1 MKSRKNNI
9 NRPAPSRRLLLQLL
23 TMMALTAAPSSVYAQ
38 SFHQTGAS
46 GLPLDSRGMQQTAE
60 WNYYYYLPTG
70 STSMTL
76 DLPIMG
82 WTDNYANE
90 LEPYGWYRWYDY
102 NTDLNSANL
111 TAYDVTSSSWYGGTT
126 HSTQLKTNITDNSG
140 KNIGLV
146 AYKLSAT
153 YITRKHVG
161 VNYSYSNSDATNP
174 NWKGDIVACD
184 VSRYIDYTI
193 SGTKVSK
200 EPTLSV
206 RYIFHIQSA
215 AYLAQKL
222 KEALCEGSKSKAADL
237 TFEDNKRIVFGA
249 KDENAKMSLR
259 TNLKNSGGQSYWFYP
274 LSTTKGKTVYPTT
287 ESQKITAA
295 DFKTTMK
302 QADKIVWK
310 VYNEDKT
317 KFCQLSA
324 TSSTTQFCDLT
335 ISALNSATWYN
346 VSNDAT
352 TTKPTDIGFEHTVYV
367 VAWAANSNDMC
378 PVANFE
384 VFIHKGYPKTKDEIT
399 ADNNIDRTLSYLED
413 EDRYEKKMDI
423 SFDDDN
429 ADLTFDA
436 PTVNNNV
443 SLKPS
448 DFKSRA
454 YGFTYANLADYDYFY
469 GTYMRQSWTGKRP
482 TYSSP
487 NHGDYGLYKSANKT
501 GVSTTDYN
509 KGYQWWANGNPE
521 IYDRTYERTSGKQY
535 GYFLY
540 VDASDESR
548 QIASAD
554 FKANLCTGSQLVF
567 SGAVAEYT
575 SGANAPQV
583 MFRLYGIDKDE
594 NGNEIGKKLIQSFSS
609 GDFKTNTKSLQY
621 GKWYQIYSKQVLQKS
636 AGADNYTDFRIVLD
650 NMCQGTDGADYCI
663 DDLCLYT
670 QTSKLDVLQN
680 KPLCPNETGYET
692 APEEI
697 TLKLRGIYET
707 FQAMV
712 NMKESKLFYR
722 ICDATGKQVD
732 NIDYDGDGQPD
743 EYGTARIPA
752 SYNAAYVLPPEA
764 ADGKNNVAMFE
775 NDNSGNRCL
784 VIANRNFNIVPGKDY
799 YFSIA
804 YPSDDNPDVPGK
816 WGKSTDVCS
825 TYSGIFQVV
834 EQSIKLTDKNSN
846 VLTAL
851 RVNCDTKTPTVEVIA
866 KIETADPV
874 NGGKVTID
882 NVKFDWFLSKPN
894 KENELYT
901 TPGLLEA
908 LRAYR
913 AKYPSDNGLNTGFR
927 SINYTQ
933 YTLLK
938 QYVDS
943 KQLILNASNSMG
955 NRTFEA
961 NEMGLY
967 KIAVI
972 PVQAKATINGQNYDI
987 CADPMLVD
995 LRVVTDGPNINLG
1008 FSDVIYPND
1017 ARTVRVGL
1025 PQIKAIADNNG
1036 ALNLPMTGIE
1046 GATSVKMSDAQVYIS
1061 NTNDPDFNST
1071 KQVIGVVTSSTI
1083 KNSDKTV
1090 GIRFNSNAATILK
1103 EGYWYEINFSYN
1115 NSSAS
1120 TASCPGETFVKMCIV
1135 PEYATWNSSP
1145 RTASTNWNDD
1155 NNWLRSTK
1163 AEIFK
1168 DSYTDYNTTTAF
1180 MPMKFTKVTVAN
1192 QKDKGKVYPN
1202 LDEISYRS
1210 NGIASSTK
1218 MKSFAYDFV
1227 AKWSDATADGS
1238 DNGNGTFSCEKWA
1251 GNFCDQIYFKPE
1263 AELLYANYLNY
1274 NKAYVEKEL
1283 TPNTWSIMSSPL
1295 KQTYAG
1301 DLYVQKDDGQEK
1313 SEAFK
1318 PITYKE
1324 GVNDR
1329 SAYPVYQRSWDGNAQ
1344 EVKDNVTNYSANHDG
1359 TVDVTTDN
1367 ELSINSG
1374 YWSHVY
1380 NKVDELYTKGQ
1391 AFAVKAG
1398 DKYTAGAQGANAT
1411 AVIRLPKADTQFSYY
1426 DSESQKPVN
1435 VTVNRDANSYRM
1447 LQGDVAGD
1455 KTMAMTQPLKENLHR
1470 DNRYH
1475 LVGNPYT
1482 SSLSMYRFLKANT
1495 AFENSIWTLDNGVMK
1510 THSVPVDL
1518 DYDKKTDV
1526 IVNPTQA
1533 FFVKV
1538 KEGETAPANVTFNA
1552 TMLINK
1558 DVTPGEKALIIR
1570 PTVTLTTVNG
1580 ERSSQS
1586 ELIVND
1592 EASRDYVEGEDV
1604 EMLGEGNIA
1613 EIAQVY
1619 SVAGSQAVAL
1629 NASDDINWMPVG
1641 VVAPKSKDIDVN
1653 ISLNSKMLI
1662 KMNNEG
1668 SQLFLFDA
1676 TTKTF
1681 SEIKDGMTVKMM
1693 ANDHGRYYITN
1704 QSSLNTTDIN
1714 TIDCFSPTENTIVVA
1729 TLKGD
1734 MKRVMVYDISGAL
1747 VTSNHSVNGGRCQLN
1762 VPKAGIYVVKATT
1775 KEDRTET
1782 FKIVVR

>member
-23 TMMALTAAPSSVYAQ
+23 AMMALTAAPSSVYAQ
-38 SFHQTGAS
+38 SFHQRGAS
-46 GLPLDSRGMQQTAE
+46 GMPLDSRGMQQTAE
-60 WNYYYYLPTG
+60 WHYYYYLPTG

-82 WTDNYANE
+82 WTDEKAND

-102 NTDLNSANL
+102 NTDLESANL
-111 TAYDVTSSSWYGGTT
+111 TAYDVTTSSWYGSTK

-146 AYKLSAT
+146 AYKLSDT
-153 YITRKHVG
+153 YVTRKHVG
-161 VNYSYSNSDATNP
+161 VNYEYTNSDAINP

-184 VSRYIDYTI
+184 VSRYIDYSI

-215 AYLAQKL
+215 AYLAKQIKD
-222 KEALCEGSKSKAADL
+222 ALCDHSRAADL
-237 TFEDNKRIVFGA
+237 TLEDNKRIVFGA
-249 KDENAKMSLR
+249 KDANAKMTLR
-259 TNLKNSGGQSYWFYP
+259 TNMKNSGGQSYWFYP
-274 LSTTKGKTVYPTT
+274 LKNTVGKSVYPTT

-295 DFKTTMK
+295 DFNTTMK
-302 QADKIVWK
+302 QADNIVWR

-317 KFCQLSA
+317 KYCQLPP
-324 TSSTTQFCDLT
+324 STPSNPRTPISPQFCDLT
-335 ISALNSATWYN
+335 INALKNATWRN
-346 VSNDAT
+346 VSNGAT
-352 TTKPTDIGFEHTVYV
+352 TEKPTDIGFEHTVYV
-367 VAWAANSNDMC
+367 VAWAANGDYMC

-384 VFIHKGYPKTKDEIT
+384 VFIHKGYPKTKDELT
-399 ADNNIDRTLSYLED
+399 ADGDVDRTISYFEGK
-413 EDRYEKKMDI
+413 YEQQMDI

-429 ADLTFDA
+429 PYLTLDA
-436 PTVNNNV
+436 PTTPLNNM
-443 SLKPS
+443 SPKPS

-454 YGFTYANLADYDYFY
+454 YGFTYAELASFDYYN
-469 GTYMRQSWTGKRP
+469 G
-482 TYSSP
+482 SSP
-487 NHGDYGLYKSANKT
+487 HHSKSPIHGDYGLYKSGNLH
-501 GVSTTDYN
+501 GISYN
-509 KGYQWWANGNPE
+509 NENGYQWWAEGSPT
-521 IYDRTYERTSGKQY
+521 IYDRTYAKTSGKQY
-535 GYFLY
+535 GHFLY
-540 VDASDESR
+540 VDASNESR

-554 FKANLCTGSQLVF
+554 FQANLCTGSQLIF

-575 SGANAPQV
+575 AANNSTAPQV
-583 MFRLYGIDKDE
+583 MFRLYGIDKDK
-594 NGNEIGKKLIQSFSS
+594 NGNVTDQKLIQSFSS
-609 GDFKTNTKSLQY
+609 GDFKTNTKSHEY

-636 AGADNYTDFRIVLD
+636 AAADNYTDFRIVLD
-650 NMCQGTDGADYCI
+650 NMCQDTWGADYCV

-692 APEEI
+692 APEYI

-712 NMKESKLFYR
+712 NQKESKLFYR
-722 ICDATGKQVD
+722 ICDATGKKVD
-732 NIDYDGDGQPD
+732 NIDYNGDGQPD
-743 EYGTARIPA
+743 EYGIASIPA
-752 SYNAAYVLPPEA
+752 SYNAGLVLPPA
-764 ADGKNNVAMFE
+764 AAGGKTNVPMFE

-804 YPSDDNPDVPGK
+804 YPSDDNPDVPGD

-825 TYSGIFQVV
+825 TYSDIFQVV
-834 EQSIKLTDKNSN
+834 EQNIKLTDKNSN

-851 RVNCDTKTPTVEVIA
+851 RVDCNSQTPTVEVIA

-882 NVKFDWFLSKPN
+882 KVKFDWFLSKPN
-894 KENELYT
+894 AENELYST
-901 TPGLLEA
+901 SGLLEA
-908 LRAYR
+908 LHAYR
-913 AKYPSDNGLNTGFR
+913 AKYPEYNGLSTDFR
-927 SINYTQ
+927 YVNNVQ
-933 YTLLK
+933 YNLLK
-938 QYVDS
+938 KYVDS

-955 NRTFEA
+955 NRKFEA
-961 NEMGLY
+961 KETGLY

-972 PVQAKATINGQNYDI
+972 PVQDKATINGQVYEI
-987 CADPMLVD
+987 CAAPMLVD
-995 LRVVTDGPNINLG
+995 LRVVTDGPNVNFG
-1008 FSDVIYPND
+1008 FPGVIYPND

-1025 PQIKAIADNNG
+1025 PQINAIATKNG

-1046 GATSVKMSDAQVYIS
+1046 RAKSVEMIDKAQVSIS

-1071 KQVIGVVTSSTI
+1071 EQMIGVVTANTI
-1083 KNSDKTV
+1083 KNSDNTV
-1090 GIRFNSNAATILK
+1090 GIRFNSNAVKTLK
-1103 EGYWYEINFSYN
+1103 EGYWYEIHFRYANADGSM
-1115 NSSAS
+1115 
-1120 TASCPGETFVKMCIV
+1120 ASCPGETFIKMCIV

-1168 DSYTDYNTTTAF
+1168 DSYADYNTTTAF

-1227 AKWSDATADGS
+1227 AKWSNTTDDGS
-1238 DNGNGTFSCEKWA
+1238 DTGNGTFSCEKWA

-1263 AELLYANYLNY
+1263 AELLYANYLTY

-1295 KQTYAG
+1295 QQTYAG
-1301 DLYVQKDDGQEK
+1301 DLYVPKNNGQEQ

-1318 PITYKE
+1318 PMTYDE
-1324 GVNDR
+1324 NVNDR

-1344 EVKDNVTNYSANHDG
+1344 EVMDNVTNYSANHDG

-1380 NKVDELYTKGQ
+1380 NKVDEQYTKGQ

-1411 AVIRLPKADTQFSYY
+1411 AVIRLPKADTQFSYN
-1426 DSESQKPVN
+1426 DSESRKPVN

-1455 KTMAMTQPLKENLHR
+1455 KTMAMIQPLKENLHR

-1653 ISLNSKMLI
+1653 ISLNSKMLR

-1693 ANDHGRYYITN
+1693 ANDHGRYYVTN

-1734 MKRVMVYDISGAL
+1734 MKRVMVYDVAGSL

>member
-9 NRPAPSRRLLLQLL
+9 NRPAPSKRLLLQLL
-23 TMMALTAAPSSVYAQ
+23 AMMALTAAPSSVYAQ
-38 SFHQTGAS
+38 SLGFHKEGQS

-60 WNYYYYLPTG
+60 WHYYYYLPTNSNTMELELPFDG
-70 STSMTL
+70 WLKSSTN
-76 DLPIMG
+76 D
-82 WTDNYANE
+82 
-90 LEPYGWYRWYDY
+90 LEPYGWIRWYDY
-102 NTDLNSANL
+102 TTDLKSNRLTVYSRSTSLKSLKDDTSKKDIGLIAGTLRNSARDY
-111 TAYDVTSSSWYGGTT
+111 A
-126 HSTQLKTNITDNSG
+126 
-140 KNIGLV
+140 
-146 AYKLSAT
+146 
-153 YITRKHVG
+153 G
-161 VNYSYSNSDATNP
+161 VKYNKPTGADAEDWAGET
-174 NWKGDIVACD
+174 IACD
-184 VSRYIDYTI
+184 VSRYNDYSIYTNY
-193 SGTKVSK
+193 VEK
-200 EPTLSV
+200 EPTLSI
-206 RYIFHIQSA
+206 RYIFHIKSA
-215 AYLAQKL
+215 AYLAKRI
-222 KEALCEGSKSKAADL
+222 KDALCDHSRAADL
-237 TFEDNKRIVFGA
+237 TLEDNKRIVFGA
-249 KDENAKMSLR
+249 KDANANMTLR
-259 TNLKNSGGQSYWFYP
+259 TNMKNSGGQSYWFYP
-274 LSTTKGKTVYPTT
+274 LRTTVGKTVYPTT
-287 ESQKITAA
+287 EAQKITAA
-295 DFKTTMK
+295 DFNTTMK
-302 QADKIVWK
+302 QANKIVWI

-317 KFCQLSA
+317 KFCQLS
-324 TSSTTQFCDLT
+324 STTQFCDLT
-335 ISALNSATWYN
+335 INALKNATWYN
-346 VSNDAT
+346 VSNDAKT
-352 TTKPTDIGFEHTVYV
+352 SKPTDIGFEQTVYV
-367 VAWAANSNDMC
+367 VAWAANGDYMC

-384 VFIHKGYPKTKDEIT
+384 VFIHKGYPKMKDELT
-399 ADNNIDRTLSYLED
+399 ADGDVDRTISYFED
-413 EDRYEKKMDI
+413 KYEQQMDI

-429 ADLTFDA
+429 PDLTLDA
-436 PTVNNNV
+436 PTTPLNNM

-454 YGFTYANLADYDYFY
+454 YGFTYAELARYDYY
-469 GTYMRQSWTGKRP
+469 YDGSTPHHSK
-482 TYSSP
+482 SP
-487 NHGDYGLYKSANKT
+487 IHGDYGLYKSGNLR
-501 GVSTTDYN
+501 GISYDN
-509 KGYQWWANGNPE
+509 ENGYQWWAAGSPT
-521 IYDRTYERTSGKQY
+521 IYDRTHAKTSGKQY
-535 GYFLY
+535 GHFLY
-540 VDASDESR
+540 VDASNESR

-554 FKANLCTGSQLVF
+554 FKANLCTGSQLIF

-575 SGANAPQV
+575 ASYNATAPQV
-583 MFRLYGIDKDE
+583 MFRLYGINKDE
-594 NGNEIGKKLIQSFSS
+594 NGNVTDQKLIQSFSS
-609 GDFKTNTKSLQY
+609 GDFKTNTKSHEY

-636 AGADNYTDFRIVLD
+636 AAADNYTDFRIVLD
-650 NMCQGTDGADYCI
+650 NMCQNTKGADYCI

-692 APEEI
+692 APDDI

-712 NMKESKLFYR
+712 NQKESKLFYR

-732 NIDYDGDGQPD
+732 NIDYDGDGHPD

-752 SYNAAYVLPPEA
+752 SYNAAYVLPSA
-764 ADGKNNVAMFE
+764 AAGGKTNVAMFE

-804 YPSDDNPDVPGK
+804 YPSEDNPNVPGK
-816 WGKSTDVCS
+816 WGESTDVCS

-834 EQSIKLTDKNSN
+834 EQNIKLTDKNSN

-851 RVNCDTKTPTVEVIA
+851 RVNCNTHIPTVEMIA

-894 KENELYT
+894 AENELYST
-901 TPGLLEA
+901 SGLLEA
-908 LRAYR
+908 LHAYR
-913 AKYPSDNGLNTGFR
+913 AKYPEYNGLSTDFR
-927 SINYTQ
+927 YVNNVQ
-933 YTLLK
+933 YNLLK
-938 QYVDS
+938 KYVDS

-955 NRTFEA
+955 TRKFEA
-961 NEMGLY
+961 KEMGLY

-972 PVQAKATINGQNYDI
+972 PVQAKATINGQVYEI
-987 CADPMLVD
+987 CAAPMLVD
-995 LRVVTDGPNINLG
+995 LRVVTDGPNINFG
-1008 FSDVIYPND
+1008 FPNVIYPND

-1025 PQIKAIADNNG
+1025 PQIQAIAEKNG

-1046 GATSVKMSDAQVYIS
+1046 GATSVEMIDKAQVSIS

-1071 KQVIGVVTSSTI
+1071 EQMIGVVTANTI
-1083 KNSDKTV
+1083 KNSDNTV

-1103 EGYWYEINFSYN
+1103 EGYWYEIHFRYANADGSM
-1115 NSSAS
+1115 
-1120 TASCPGETFVKMCIV
+1120 ASCPGETFIKMCIV

-1168 DSYTDYNTTTAF
+1168 DAYADYNTTTAF

-1192 QKDKGKVYPN
+1192 QNDKGKVYPN
-1202 LDEISYRS
+1202 LDEISYS
-1210 NGIASSTK
+1210 KNGIASSTK

-1227 AKWSDATADGS
+1227 AKWSNTTDDGS

-1263 AELLYANYLNY
+1263 AELLYANYLTY

-1295 KQTYAG
+1295 QQTYAG
-1301 DLYVQKDDGQEK
+1301 DLYVPKDNGQEQ

-1318 PITYKE
+1318 PMTYDE
-1324 GVNDR
+1324 NVNDR
-1329 SAYPVYQRSWDGNAQ
+1329 NAYPIFQRSWDGDVK
-1344 EVKDNVTNYSANHDG
+1344 EVMADATLYKANHDG
-1359 TVDVTTDN
+1359 TIEETTGN
-1367 ELSINSG
+1367 EIMLNSA
-1374 YWSHVY
+1374 YWTHVY
-1380 NKVDELYTKGQ
+1380 NKADEAYAKGK

-1398 DKYTAGAQGANAT
+1398 DKYTEGAKNNTSAL
-1411 AVIRLPKADTQFSYY
+1411 IRLPKADTKYSYY
-1426 DSESQKPVN
+1426 DSDSNQTIETSVAKTADN
-1435 VTVNRDANSYRM
+1435 YR
-1447 LQGDVAGD
+1447 LQLGDNDND
-1455 KTMAMTQPLKENLHR
+1455 KTLTLKQPLNQNVHEGN
-1470 DNRYH
+1470 DFH
-1475 LVGNPYT
+1475 LVGNPFT
-1482 SSLSMYRFLKANT
+1482 SSLSMYRFLKTNS
-1495 AFENSIWTLDNGVMK
+1495 AFEGSVWTFADGK
-1510 THSVPVDL
+1510 FTAHAVDTSL
-1518 DYDKKTDV
+1518 DYDKKKDV
-1526 IVNPTQA
+1526 IIPPTQA

-1538 KEGETAPANVTFNA
+1538 KDGEAPTEVTFNA
-1552 TMLINK
+1552 AMLINRW
-1558 DVTPGEKALIIR
+1558 VTPGEKALVIR
-1570 PTVTLTTVNG
+1570 PTLTLTTTDGVRN
-1580 ERSSQS
+1580 S
-1586 ELIVND
+1586 ESKLIVNE
-1592 EASRDYVEGEDV
+1592 EACRDYVEGEDV

-1653 ISLNSKMLI
+1653 ISLNSKMLR

-1734 MKRVMVYDISGAL
+1734 MKRVVVYDVAGSL

-1775 KEDRTET
+1775 MEDRTET

>member
-9 NRPAPSRRLLLQLL
+9 NRLAPSRRLLLQLL
-23 TMMALTAAPSSVYAQ
+23 AMMALTAAPSSVYAQ
-38 SFHQTGAS
+38 SFHQRGAS
-46 GLPLDSRGMQQTAE
+46 GMPLDSRGMQQTAE
-60 WNYYYYLPTG
+60 WHYYYYLPTG

-82 WTDNYANE
+82 WTDEKAND

-102 NTDLNSANL
+102 NTDLESANL
-111 TAYDVTSSSWYGGTT
+111 TAYDVTTSSWYGSTK

-146 AYKLSAT
+146 AYKLSDT
-153 YITRKHVG
+153 YVTRKHVG
-161 VNYSYSNSDATNP
+161 VNYEYTNSDAINP

-184 VSRYIDYTI
+184 VSRYIDYSI

-215 AYLAQKL
+215 AYLAKQIKD
-222 KEALCEGSKSKAADL
+222 ALCDHSRAADL
-237 TFEDNKRIVFGA
+237 TLEDNKRIVFGA
-249 KDENAKMSLR
+249 KDANAKMTLR
-259 TNLKNSGGQSYWFYP
+259 TNMKNSGGQSYWFYP
-274 LSTTKGKTVYPTT
+274 LRTTKGKSVYPTT

-295 DFKTTMK
+295 DFNTTMK
-302 QADKIVWK
+302 QADNIVWRF
-310 VYNEDKT
+310 YNEDKT
-317 KFCQLSA
+317 KYCQLPP
-324 TSSTTQFCDLT
+324 STPSNPRTPISPQFCDLT
-335 ISALNSATWYN
+335 INALKNATWYN
-346 VSNDAT
+346 VSNGAT
-352 TTKPTDIGFEHTVYV
+352 TAKPTDIGFEHTVYV
-367 VAWAANSNDMC
+367 VAWAANGDYMC

-384 VFIHKGYPKTKDEIT
+384 VFIHKGYPKTKDELT
-399 ADNNIDRTLSYLED
+399 DDGDVDRTISYFEGK
-413 EDRYEKKMDI
+413 YEQQMDI

-429 ADLTFDA
+429 LDA
-436 PTVNNNV
+436 PTTPLNNM
-443 SLKPS
+443 SRKPS

-454 YGFTYANLADYDYFY
+454 YGFTYADLASFDYYN
-469 GTYMRQSWTGKRP
+469 G
-482 TYSSP
+482 SSP
-487 NHGDYGLYKSANKT
+487 HHSKSPIHGDYGLYKSGNLH
-501 GVSTTDYN
+501 GISYN
-509 KGYQWWANGNPE
+509 NENGYQWWAEGSPT
-521 IYDRTYERTSGKQY
+521 IYDRTYAKTSGKQY
-535 GYFLY
+535 GHFLY
-540 VDASDESR
+540 VDASNESR

-554 FKANLCTGSQLVF
+554 FKANLCTGSQLIF

-575 SGANAPQV
+575 AANNSTAPQV

-594 NGNEIGKKLIQSFSS
+594 NGNVTDQKLIQSFSS
-609 GDFKTNTKSLQY
+609 GDFKTNTKTHEY

-636 AGADNYTDFRIVLD
+636 AAADHYTDFRIVLD
-650 NMCQGTDGADYCI
+650 NMCQDTWGADYCV

-692 APEEI
+692 APDDI

-712 NMKESKLFYR
+712 NQKESKLFYR
-722 ICDATGKQVD
+722 ICDATGKRVE
-732 NIDYDGDGQPD
+732 NIDYNGDGHPD

-764 ADGKNNVAMFE
+764 AGGKTNVPMFE
-775 NDNSGNRCL
+775 YDNSGNRCL

-804 YPSDDNPDVPGK
+804 YPSDDNPDVPGD
-816 WGKSTDVCS
+816 WGESTDVCS

-834 EQSIKLTDKNSN
+834 EQNIKLTDKNSN

-851 RVNCDTKTPTVEVIA
+851 RVNCNTNTPTVEVIA

-882 NVKFDWFLSKPN
+882 KVKFDWFLSKPN
-894 KENELYT
+894 AENELYST
-901 TPGLLEA
+901 QGLLEA
-908 LRAYR
+908 LHDYR
-913 AKYPSDNGLNTGFR
+913 AKYQEYNGLSTDFR
-927 SINYTQ
+927 NDNRTQ
-933 YTLLK
+933 YDLLK
-938 QYVDS
+938 KYVDS

-955 NRTFEA
+955 NRTFA
-961 NEMGLY
+961 SDEMGLY

-972 PVQAKATINGQNYDI
+972 PVQDKATINGQVYEI
-987 CADPMLVD
+987 CAAPMLVD
-995 LRVVTDGPNINLG
+995 LRVVTDGPNINFG
-1008 FSDVIYPND
+1008 FPNVIYPND

-1025 PQIKAIADNNG
+1025 PQIKAIAEKNG

-1046 GATSVKMSDAQVYIS
+1046 RATSVRMRDNEKVFIS

-1071 KQVIGVVTSSTI
+1071 KQVIGVVTSSII
-1083 KNSDKTV
+1083 KNSDNTV
-1090 GIRFNSNAATILK
+1090 GIRFNSNADKILK
-1103 EGYWYEINFSYN
+1103 EGYWYEINFSYDN
-1115 NSSAS
+1115 AS
-1120 TASCPGETFVKMCIV
+1120 TSEASCPGETFIKMCIV

-1168 DSYTDYNTTTAF
+1168 DSYADYNTTTAF

-1227 AKWSDATADGS
+1227 AKWSNTTDDGS
-1238 DNGNGTFSCEKWA
+1238 DTGNGTFSCEKWA

-1263 AELLYANYLNY
+1263 AELLYANYLTY

-1295 KQTYAG
+1295 QQTYAG
-1301 DLYVQKDDGQEK
+1301 DLYVPKDDGQEK
-1313 SEAFK
+1313 SEAFQ

-1329 SAYPVYQRSWDGNAQ
+1329 SAYPVYQRSWDGDAQ

-1367 ELSINSG
+1367 ELSINSV

-1380 NKVDELYTKGQ
+1380 NKVDEQYTKGQ

-1426 DSESQKPVN
+1426 DSESQKQVN

-1447 LQGDVAGD
+1447 LLGDVAGD
-1455 KTMAMTQPLKENLHR
+1455 KTMAMTQLLKENLHSE
-1470 DNRYH
+1470 NRYH

-1482 SSLSMYRFLKANT
+1482 SSLSMYRFLKANP
-1495 AFENSIWTLDNGVMK
+1495 AFENSIWTLDNGKV
-1510 THSVPVDL
+1510 TAYTLAL
-1518 DYDKKTDV
+1518 DEAYDKKTDV
-1526 IVNPTQA
+1526 LVSPTQA
-1533 FFVKV
+1533 FFVKL
-1538 KEGETAPANVTFNA
+1538 KTGESATEATFNA
-1552 TMLINK
+1552 SMLINK
-1558 DVTPGEKALIIR
+1558 DVTPGEKALVIR
-1570 PTVTLTTVNG
+1570 PTLTLTTTDGVRN
-1580 ERSSQS
+1580 S
-1586 ELIVND
+1586 ESKLIVND
-1592 EASRDYVEGEDV
+1592 EASRDYVDGEDV

-1641 VVAPKSKDIDVN
+1641 VVAPKSKYIDVN

-1734 MKRVMVYDISGAL
+1734 MKRVVVYDISGAL

>member
-1 MKSRKNNI
+1 MKS
-9 NRPAPSRRLLLQLL
+9 
-23 TMMALTAAPSSVYAQ
+23 
-38 SFHQTGAS
+38 
-46 GLPLDSRGMQQTAE
+46 
-60 WNYYYYLPTG
+60 
-70 STSMTL
+70 STN
-76 DLPIMG
+76 D
-82 WTDNYANE
+82 
-90 LEPYGWYRWYDY
+90 LEPYGWIRWYDY
-102 NTDLNSANL
+102 TTDLKSDRLTVYNSSSTSLYNSKDNTSNKDIGLIAGTLRNSARDY
-111 TAYDVTSSSWYGGTT
+111 A
-126 HSTQLKTNITDNSG
+126 
-140 KNIGLV
+140 
-146 AYKLSAT
+146 
-153 YITRKHVG
+153 G
-161 VNYSYSNSDATNP
+161 VKYNKPTGADAEDWAGET
-174 NWKGDIVACD
+174 IACD
-184 VSRYIDYTI
+184 VSRYNDYDL
-193 SGTKVSK
+193 TKRGNYPKYTNYVKK
-200 EPTLSV
+200 EPTLSI
-206 RYIFHIQSA
+206 RYIFHIKSA
-215 AYLAQKL
+215 AYLAKRI
-222 KEALCEGSKSKAADL
+222 KDALCDHSRAADL
-237 TFEDNKRIVFGA
+237 TLEDNKRIVFGA
-249 KDENAKMSLR
+249 KDANANMTLR
-259 TNLKNSGGQSYWFYP
+259 TNMKNSGGQSYWFYP
-274 LSTTKGKTVYPTT
+274 LRTTVGKTVYPTT

-295 DFKTTMK
+295 DFITTMK
-302 QADKIVWK
+302 QADKIVWA

-317 KFCQLSA
+317 KYCQLS
-324 TSSTTQFCDLT
+324 SKTQFCDLT
-335 ISALNSATWYN
+335 INALKNATWYN
-346 VSNDAT
+346 VSNVAT

-367 VAWAANSNDMC
+367 VAWAVNGTTDMC

-384 VFIHKGYPKTKDEIT
+384 VFIHKGYPKTKDELT
-399 ADNNIDRTLSYLED
+399 ADGDVDRTISYFE
-413 EDRYEKKMDI
+413 EKKYEQQMDI

-429 ADLTFDA
+429 PGLTLDA
-436 PTVNNNV
+436 PTTPLNNM

-454 YGFTYANLADYDYFY
+454 YGFTYAELESFDYYYDRS
-469 GTYMRQSWTGKRP
+469 TPHHSK
-482 TYSSP
+482 SP
-487 NHGDYGLYKSANKT
+487 IHGDYGLYKSGNLR
-501 GVSTTDYN
+501 GISYDN
-509 KGYQWWANGNPE
+509 ENGYQWWAAGSPT
-521 IYDRTYERTSGKQY
+521 IYDRTHAKTSGKQY
-535 GYFLY
+535 GHFLY
-540 VDASDESR
+540 VDASNESR

-554 FKANLCTGSQLVF
+554 FKANLCTGSQLIF

-575 SGANAPQV
+575 AAYNATAPQV
-583 MFRLYGIDKDE
+583 MFRLYGINKDE
-594 NGNEIGKKLIQSFSS
+594 NGNVTDQKLIQSFSS
-609 GDFKTNTKSLQY
+609 GDFKTNTKTHEY

-636 AGADNYTDFRIVLD
+636 AAADNYTDFRIVLD
-650 NMCQGTDGADYCI
+650 NMCQNTRGADYCI

-670 QTSKLDVLQN
+670 QTTKLDVLQN
-680 KPLCPNETGYET
+680 RPLCPNETGYET
-692 APEEI
+692 APEYI

-712 NMKESKLFYR
+712 NQQESKLFYR
-722 ICDATGKQVD
+722 IYDATGKPVD
-732 NIDYDGDGQPD
+732 NIDYDGDGKPD
-743 EYGTARIPA
+743 DYGIARIPE
-752 SYNAAYVLPPEA
+752 SYNAGLVLPPYA
-764 ADGKNNVAMFE
+764 ADGKNNVPMFE

-825 TYSGIFQVV
+825 TYSGMFQVV
-834 EQSIKLTDKNSN
+834 EQNIKLTDKNSN

-851 RVNCDTKTPTVEVIA
+851 RVDCNSQTPTVEVIA

-882 NVKFDWFLSKPN
+882 KVKFDWFLSKPN
-894 KENELYT
+894 AENELYS

-908 LRAYR
+908 LHDYR
-913 AKYPSDNGLNTGFR
+913 AKYPEYNGLSTDFR
-927 SINYTQ
+927 YVNNVQ
-933 YTLLK
+933 YNLLK
-938 QYVDS
+938 KYVDS

-955 NRTFEA
+955 NRTFA
-961 NEMGLY
+961 SDEMGLY

-972 PVQAKATINGQNYDI
+972 PVQAKATINGQVYEI
-987 CADPMLVD
+987 CAAPMLVD
-995 LRVVTDGPNINLG
+995 LRVVTDGPNINFG
-1008 FSDVIYPND
+1008 FPNVIYPND

-1025 PQIKAIADNNG
+1025 PQINAIATKNG

-1046 GATSVKMSDAQVYIS
+1046 GAKSVEMIDEAQVSIS
-1061 NTNDPDFNST
+1061 NTNDPDVNST
-1071 KQVIGVVTSSTI
+1071 EQMIGVVTSSIINET
-1083 KNSDKTV
+1083 DKTV
-1090 GIRFNSNAATILK
+1090 GIRFNSNAVKTLK
-1103 EGYWYEINFSYN
+1103 EGYWYEIHFRYANADGSM
-1115 NSSAS
+1115 
-1120 TASCPGETFVKMCIV
+1120 ASCPGETFIKMCIV

-1168 DSYTDYNTTTAF
+1168 DSYADYNTTTAF

-1227 AKWSDATADGS
+1227 AKWSDTKDGS

-1263 AELLYANYLNY
+1263 AELLYANYLTY

-1295 KQTYAG
+1295 QQTYAG
-1301 DLYVQKDDGQEK
+1301 DLYVPKNNGQEK
-1313 SEAFK
+1313 SEAFQ

-1329 SAYPVYQRSWDGNAQ
+1329 SAYPVYQRSWDGDAQ
-1344 EVKDNVTNYSANHDG
+1344 EVMDNTKFYQANDDG
-1359 TVDVTTDN
+1359 TVEETTNDFF
-1367 ELSINSG
+1367 LTSG

-1380 NKVDELYTKGQ
+1380 NKVNEQYTKGQ

-1447 LQGDVAGD
+1447 LLGDVAGD
-1455 KTMAMTQPLKENLHR
+1455 KTMAMTQPLKKNLHSE
-1470 DNRYH
+1470 NRYH

-1482 SSLSMYRFLKANT
+1482 SSLSMYRFLKANP
-1495 AFENSIWTLDNGVMK
+1495 AFENSIWTLDNGKV
-1510 THSVPVDL
+1510 TAYTLAL
-1518 DYDKKTDV
+1518 DEAYDKKTDV
-1526 IVNPTQA
+1526 LVSPTQA
-1533 FFVKV
+1533 FFVKL
-1538 KEGETAPANVTFNA
+1538 KTGESATEATFNA
-1552 TMLINK
+1552 SMLINK
-1558 DVTPGEKALIIR
+1558 DVTPGEKALVIR
-1570 PTVTLTTVNG
+1570 PTLTLTTTDGVRN
-1580 ERSSQS
+1580 S
-1586 ELIVND
+1586 ESKLIVND
-1592 EASRDYVEGEDV
+1592 DASRDYVEGEDV

-1653 ISLNSKMLI
+1653 ICLNSKMLI
-1662 KMNNEG
+1662 KMDNEG

-1704 QSSLNTTDIN
+1704 QSSLNTTDVN
-1714 TIDCFSPTENTIVVA
+1714 TIECFSPTENTIVVA

-1734 MKRVMVYDISGAL
+1734 VKRVVVYDISGAL

>member
-23 TMMALTAAPSSVYAQ
+23 AMMALTAAPSSVYAQ
-38 SFHQTGAS
+38 SLGFHKKGQS

-60 WNYYYYLPTG
+60 WHYYYYLPTNSNTMELELPFDG
-70 STSMTL
+70 WLKSSTN
-76 DLPIMG
+76 D
-82 WTDNYANE
+82 
-90 LEPYGWYRWYDY
+90 LEPYGWIRWYDY
-102 NTDLNSANL
+102 TTDLMSDRL
-111 TAYDVTSSSWYGGTT
+111 TVYSRYYTS
-126 HSTQLKTNITDNSG
+126 LKSLKDDTSK
-140 KNIGLV
+140 KNIGLI
-146 AYKLSAT
+146 AGTLRNSARD
-153 YITRKHVG
+153 YAG
-161 VNYSYSNSDATNP
+161 VKYNKPTGADAEDWGGET
-174 NWKGDIVACD
+174 IACD
-184 VSRYIDYTI
+184 VSRYNDYSI
-193 SGTKVSK
+193 STNYVEK
-200 EPTLSV
+200 EPTLSI
-206 RYIFHIQSA
+206 RYIFHIKSA
-215 AYLAQKL
+215 AYLAKRI
-222 KEALCEGSKSKAADL
+222 KDALCDHSRAADL
-237 TFEDNKRIVFGA
+237 TLEDNKRIVFGA
-249 KDENAKMSLR
+249 KDANANMTLR
-259 TNLKNSGGQSYWFYP
+259 TNMKNSGGQSYWFYP
-274 LSTTKGKTVYPTT
+274 LRTTVGKTVYPTT
-287 ESQKITAA
+287 EAQKITAA
-295 DFKTTMK
+295 DFNTTMK
-302 QADKIVWK
+302 QANKIVWI

-317 KFCQLSA
+317 KFCQLS
-324 TSSTTQFCDLT
+324 SETQFCDLT
-335 ISALNSATWYN
+335 INALKNATWYN
-346 VSNDAT
+346 VSNNAKT
-352 TTKPTDIGFEHTVYV
+352 SKPTDIGFEQTVYV
-367 VAWAANSNDMC
+367 VAWAANGDYMC

-384 VFIHKGYPKTKDEIT
+384 VFIHKGYPKMKDELT
-399 ADNNIDRTLSYLED
+399 ADGDVDRTISYFED
-413 EDRYEKKMDI
+413 KYEQQMDI

-429 ADLTFDA
+429 PDLTLDA
-436 PTVNNNV
+436 PTTPLNNM

-454 YGFTYANLADYDYFY
+454 YGFTYALLENNDYYYDRS
-469 GTYMRQSWTGKRP
+469 TPHHSK
-482 TYSSP
+482 SP
-487 NHGDYGLYKSANKT
+487 IHGDYGLYKSGNLR
-501 GVSTTDYN
+501 GISYDN
-509 KGYQWWANGNPE
+509 ENGYQWWAAGSPT
-521 IYDRTYERTSGKQY
+521 IYDRTYAKTSGKQY
-535 GYFLY
+535 GHFLY
-540 VDASDESR
+540 VDASNESR

-554 FKANLCTGSQLVF
+554 FKANLCTGSQLIF

-575 SGANAPQV
+575 ASYNATAPQV
-583 MFRLYGIDKDE
+583 MFRLYGINKDE
-594 NGNEIGKKLIQSFSS
+594 NGNVTDQKLIQSFSS
-609 GDFKTNTKSLQY
+609 GDFKTNTKSHEY

-636 AGADNYTDFRIVLD
+636 AAADNYTDFRIVLD
-650 NMCQGTDGADYCI
+650 NMCQNTKGADYCI

-670 QTSKLDVLQN
+670 QTTKLDVLQN

-692 APEEI
+692 APDDI

-712 NMKESKLFYR
+712 NQKESKLFYR
-722 ICDATGKQVD
+722 ICDATGTPVD
-732 NIDYDGDGQPD
+732 NIDYNGDGKPD
-743 EYGTARIPA
+743 EYGTARIPE
-752 SYNAAYVLPPEA
+752 SYNAAYVLPPAA

-804 YPSDDNPDVPGK
+804 YPSEDNSNVPGK
-816 WGKSTDVCS
+816 WGISTDVCS
-825 TYSGIFQVV
+825 TYSDIFQVV
-834 EQSIKLTDKNSN
+834 EQNIKLTDKNSN

-851 RVNCDTKTPTVEVIA
+851 RVNCNTNTPTVEVIA

-882 NVKFDWFLSKPN
+882 KVKFDWFLSKPN
-894 KENELYT
+894 AENELYST
-901 TPGLLEA
+901 TGLLEA
-908 LRAYR
+908 LHAYR
-913 AKYPSDNGLNTGFR
+913 AKYPEYNGLSPNFR
-927 SINYTQ
+927 NDNRTQ
-933 YTLLK
+933 YNLLK
-938 QYVDS
+938 MYVDS

-955 NRTFEA
+955 NRTFA
-961 NEMGLY
+961 SDEMGLY

-972 PVQAKATINGQNYDI
+972 PVQDKATINGQVYDI
-987 CADPMLVD
+987 CAAPMLVD
-995 LRVVTDGPNINLG
+995 LRVVTDGPNINFG

-1025 PQIKAIADNNG
+1025 PQINAIATKNG

-1046 GATSVKMSDAQVYIS
+1046 GATSVRMRDYAKVFIS
-1061 NTNDPDFNST
+1061 NTNDPSFNST
-1071 KQVIGVVTSSTI
+1071 KQEIGVVTSNTI
-1083 KNSDKTV
+1083 YNSSKTV
-1090 GIRFNSNAATILK
+1090 GIRFNPNAAKILK
-1103 EGYWYEINFSYN
+1103 EGYWYEINFSYDN
-1115 NSSAS
+1115 ADGSM
-1120 TASCPGETFVKMCIV
+1120 ASCPGETFIKMCIV

-1180 MPMKFTKVTVAN
+1180 MPMKFTKVTVTN
-1192 QKDKGKVYPN
+1192 QNDKGKVYPN

-1227 AKWSDATADGS
+1227 AKWSNTTDDGS

-1263 AELLYANYLNY
+1263 AELLYANYLTY

-1295 KQTYAG
+1295 QQTYAG
-1301 DLYVQKDDGQEK
+1301 DLYVPKDDGQEK
-1313 SEAFK
+1313 SEAFQ

-1329 SAYPVYQRSWDGNAQ
+1329 SAYPVYQRSWDGDAQ

-1380 NKVDELYTKGQ
+1380 NKVDEQYTKGQ

-1455 KTMAMTQPLKENLHR
+1455 KTMAMTQPLKENLHSE
-1470 DNRYH
+1470 NRYH

-1495 AFENSIWTLDNGVMK
+1495 AFENSIWTLDNGKV
-1510 THSVPVDL
+1510 TAYTLAL
-1518 DYDKKTDV
+1518 DEAYDKKTDV
-1526 IVNPTQA
+1526 LVSPTQA
-1533 FFVKV
+1533 FFVKL
-1538 KEGETAPANVTFNA
+1538 KTGESATEATFNA
-1552 TMLINK
+1552 SMLINK
-1558 DVTPGEKALIIR
+1558 DVTPGEKALVIR
-1570 PTVTLTTVNG
+1570 PTLTLTTTDGVRN
-1580 ERSSQS
+1580 S
-1586 ELIVND
+1586 ESKLIVND

-1693 ANDHGRYYITN
+1693 ANDHGRYYVTN

-1734 MKRVMVYDISGAL
+1734 VKRVVVYDISGAL

>member
-1 MKSRKNNI
+1 MKIRKNNI
-9 NRPAPSRRLLLQLL
+9 NRLAPSRRLLLQLL
-23 TMMALTAAPSSVYAQ
+23 AMMALTAAPSSVYAQ
-38 SFHQTGAS
+38 SLGFHKEGQS

-60 WNYYYYLPTG
+60 WHYYYYLPTNSNTMELELPFDG
-70 STSMTL
+70 WLKSSTN
-76 DLPIMG
+76 D
-82 WTDNYANE
+82 
-90 LEPYGWYRWYDY
+90 LEPYGWIRWYDY
-102 NTDLNSANL
+102 TTDLMSDRLTVYSRYYTSLKSLKDDTSKKDIGLIAGTLRNSARDYAGVKYNKP
-111 TAYDVTSSSWYGGTT
+111 TGADAEDWGGET
-126 HSTQLKTNITDNSG
+126 I
-140 KNIGLV
+140 
-146 AYKLSAT
+146 
-153 YITRKHVG
+153 
-161 VNYSYSNSDATNP
+161 
-174 NWKGDIVACD
+174 ACD
-184 VSRYIDYTI
+184 VSRYNDYSI
-193 SGTKVSK
+193 STNYVEK
-200 EPTLSV
+200 EPTLSI
-206 RYIFHIQSA
+206 RYIFHIKSA
-215 AYLAQKL
+215 AYLAKRI
-222 KEALCEGSKSKAADL
+222 KDALCDHSRAADL
-237 TFEDNKRIVFGA
+237 TLEDNKRIVFGA
-249 KDENAKMSLR
+249 KDANANMTLR
-259 TNLKNSGGQSYWFYP
+259 TNMKNSGGQRYWFYP
-274 LSTTKGKTVYPTT
+274 LRTTKGKTVYPTT

-295 DFKTTMK
+295 DFNTTMK
-302 QADKIVWK
+302 QANEIVWR

-317 KFCQLSA
+317 KYCQL
-324 TSSTTQFCDLT
+324 SSTTQFCDLT
-335 ISALNSATWYN
+335 INALKNATWRN
-346 VSNDAT
+346 VSNGAT
-352 TTKPTDIGFEHTVYV
+352 TSKPTDIGFEQTVYV
-367 VAWAANSNDMC
+367 VAWAANGDYMC

-384 VFIHKGYPKTKDEIT
+384 VFIHKGYPKTKDELT
-399 ADNNIDRTLSYLED
+399 ADGDVDRTLSYFEGK
-413 EDRYEKKMDI
+413 YEQQTVI

-429 ADLTFDA
+429 PDLTLDA
-436 PTVNNNV
+436 PTTPLNNM

-454 YGFTYANLADYDYFY
+454 YGFTYAELESYDYY
-469 GTYMRQSWTGKRP
+469 YDGSTPHHSK
-482 TYSSP
+482 SP
-487 NHGDYGLYKSANKT
+487 IHGDYGLYKSGNLR
-501 GVSTTDYN
+501 GISYDN
-509 KGYQWWANGNPE
+509 ENGYQWWAAGSPT
-521 IYDRTYERTSGKQY
+521 IYDRTHAKTSGKQY
-535 GYFLY
+535 GHFLY
-540 VDASDESR
+540 VDASNESR

-554 FKANLCTGSQLVF
+554 FKANLCTGSQLIF

-575 SGANAPQV
+575 ASYNATAPQV
-583 MFRLYGIDKDE
+583 MFRLYGINKDE
-594 NGNEIGKKLIQSFSS
+594 NGNVTDQKLIQSFSS
-609 GDFKTNTKSLQY
+609 GDFKTNTKSHEY

-636 AGADNYTDFRIVLD
+636 AAADNYTDFRIVLD
-650 NMCQGTDGADYCI
+650 NMCQNTRGADYCI

-680 KPLCPNETGYET
+680 RPLCPNETGYET

-712 NMKESKLFYR
+712 NQKESKLFYR
-722 ICDATGKQVD
+722 ICDATGKRVE
-732 NIDYDGDGQPD
+732 NIDYDGDGHPD

-752 SYNAAYVLPPEA
+752 SYNAAYVLPSA
-764 ADGKNNVAMFE
+764 AAGGKTNVPMFE

-804 YPSDDNPDVPGK
+804 YPSEDNSNVPGK
-816 WGKSTDVCS
+816 WGISTDVCS
-825 TYSGIFQVV
+825 TYSDIFQVV
-834 EQSIKLTDKNSN
+834 EQNIKLTDKNSN

-851 RVNCDTKTPTVEVIA
+851 RVNCNTHTPTVEMIA

-894 KENELYT
+894 AENELYT
-901 TPGLLEA
+901 TAGLLEA
-908 LRAYR
+908 LHAYR
-913 AKYPSDNGLNTGFR
+913 AKYPEYNGLSTDFR
-927 SINYTQ
+927 NDNRTQ
-933 YTLLK
+933 YDLLK

-955 NRTFEA
+955 NRQFA
-961 NEMGLY
+961 SDEMGLY

-972 PVQAKATINGQNYDI
+972 PVQAKATINGQVYDI
-987 CADPMLVD
+987 CAAPMLVD
-995 LRVVTDGPNINLG
+995 LRVVTDGPNINFG
-1008 FSDVIYPND
+1008 FPGVIYPND

-1025 PQIKAIADNNG
+1025 PQIKAIAEKNG

-1046 GATSVKMSDAQVYIS
+1046 RATSVNMRDYAKVFIS
-1061 NTNDPDFNST
+1061 NTNDPSFNST
-1071 KQVIGVVTSSTI
+1071 KQEIGVVTSNTI
-1083 KNSDKTV
+1083 YRTDNTV
-1090 GIRFNSNAATILK
+1090 GIRFNPNAATILK
-1103 EGYWYEINFSYN
+1103 EGYWYEINFSYDN
-1115 NSSAS
+1115 ADGSM
-1120 TASCPGETFVKMCIV
+1120 ASCPGETFIKMCIV

-1168 DSYTDYNTTTAF
+1168 DSYADYNTTTAF

-1227 AKWSDATADGS
+1227 AKWSNTTDDGS

-1263 AELLYANYLNY
+1263 AELLYANYLTY

-1295 KQTYAG
+1295 QQTYAG
-1301 DLYVQKDDGQEK
+1301 DLYVPKNNGQEQ
-1313 SEAFK
+1313 SEAFQ
-1318 PITYKE
+1318 PMTYKE

-1329 SAYPVYQRSWDGNAQ
+1329 SAYPVYQRSWDGDAK
-1344 EVKDNVTNYSANHDG
+1344 EIVDNTKFYQAHEDG
-1359 TVDVTTDN
+1359 TVEETTNDFF
-1367 ELSINSG
+1367 LTSG

-1380 NKVDELYTKGQ
+1380 NKVDEQYTKGQ

-1447 LQGDVAGD
+1447 LLGDVAGD
-1455 KTMAMTQPLKENLHR
+1455 KTMAMTQPLKENLHSE
-1470 DNRYH
+1470 NRYH

-1482 SSLSMYRFLKANT
+1482 SSLSMYRFLKANP
-1495 AFENSIWTLDNGVMK
+1495 AFENSIWTLDNGKV
-1510 THSVPVDL
+1510 TAYTLAL
-1518 DYDKKTDV
+1518 DEAYDKKTDV
-1526 IVNPTQA
+1526 LVSPTQA
-1533 FFVKV
+1533 FFVKL
-1538 KEGETAPANVTFNA
+1538 KTRESATEATFNA
-1552 TMLINK
+1552 SMLINK
-1558 DVTPGEKALIIR
+1558 DVTPGEKALVIR
-1570 PTVTLTTVNG
+1570 PTLTLTTTDGVRN
-1580 ERSSQS
+1580 S
-1586 ELIVND
+1586 ESKLIVND
-1592 EASRDYVEGEDV
+1592 EASRDYVDGEDV

-1676 TTKTF
+1676 TSKTF

-1734 MKRVMVYDISGAL
+1734 MKRVVVYDISGAL

>member
-23 TMMALTAAPSSVYAQ
+23 AMMALTAAPSSVYAQ
-38 SFHQTGAS
+38 SLGFHKEGKS

-60 WNYYYYLPTG
+60 WHYYYYLPTNSNTMELELPFYG
-70 STSMTL
+70 WLKSSTN
-76 DLPIMG
+76 D
-82 WTDNYANE
+82 
-90 LEPYGWYRWYDY
+90 LEPYGWIRWYDY
-102 NTDLNSANL
+102 TTDLMSDRL
-111 TAYDVTSSSWYGGTT
+111 TVYSRYYTS
-126 HSTQLKTNITDNSG
+126 LKSLKDDTSK
-140 KNIGLV
+140 KNIGLI
-146 AYKLSAT
+146 AGTLRNSARD
-153 YITRKHVG
+153 YAG
-161 VNYSYSNSDATNP
+161 VKYNKPTGADAEDWGGET
-174 NWKGDIVACD
+174 IACD
-184 VSRYIDYTI
+184 VSRYNDYSI
-193 SGTKVSK
+193 STNYVEK
-200 EPTLSV
+200 EPTLSI
-206 RYIFHIQSA
+206 RYIFHIKSA
-215 AYLAQKL
+215 AYLAKRI
-222 KEALCEGSKSKAADL
+222 KDALCDHSRAADL
-237 TFEDNKRIVFGA
+237 TLEDNKRIVFGA
-249 KDENAKMSLR
+249 KDANANMTLR
-259 TNLKNSGGQSYWFYP
+259 TNMKNSGGQSYWFYP
-274 LSTTKGKTVYPTT
+274 LRTTVGKTVYPTT

-295 DFKTTMK
+295 DFNTTMK
-302 QADKIVWK
+302 QANKIVWI

-317 KFCQLSA
+317 KFCQLS
-324 TSSTTQFCDLT
+324 STTQFCDLT
-335 ISALNSATWYN
+335 INALKNATWYN
-346 VSNDAT
+346 VSNDAKT
-352 TTKPTDIGFEHTVYV
+352 SKPTDIGFEQTVYV
-367 VAWAANSNDMC
+367 VAWAANGDYMC

-384 VFIHKGYPKTKDEIT
+384 VFIHKGYPKTKDELT
-399 ADNNIDRTLSYLED
+399 ADGDVDRTISYFE
-413 EDRYEKKMDI
+413 EKKYEQQMDI

-429 ADLTFDA
+429 PDLTLDA
-436 PTVNNNV
+436 PTTPLNNM

-454 YGFTYANLADYDYFY
+454 YGFTYAQLENYDYY
-469 GTYMRQSWTGKRP
+469 YDRSTPHHSK
-482 TYSSP
+482 SP
-487 NHGDYGLYKSANKT
+487 IHGDYGLYKSGNLR
-501 GVSTTDYN
+501 GISYDN
-509 KGYQWWANGNPE
+509 ENGYQWWAAGSPT
-521 IYDRTYERTSGKQY
+521 IFDRTHAKTSGKQY
-535 GYFLY
+535 GHFLY
-540 VDASDESR
+540 VDASNESR

-554 FKANLCTGSQLVF
+554 FKANLCTGSQLIF

-575 SGANAPQV
+575 ASYNATAPQV
-583 MFRLYGIDKDE
+583 MFRLYGINKDV
-594 NGNEIGKKLIQSFSS
+594 NGNVTDQKLIQSFSS
-609 GDFKTNTKSLQY
+609 GDFKTNTKTHEY

-636 AGADNYTDFRIVLD
+636 AAADNYTDFRIVLD
-650 NMCQGTDGADYCI
+650 NMCQNTKGADYCI

-692 APEEI
+692 APDDI

-712 NMKESKLFYR
+712 NQKESKLFYR
-722 ICDATGKQVD
+722 ICDATGKRVD
-732 NIDYDGDGQPD
+732 NIDYDGDGHPD

-752 SYNAAYVLPPEA
+752 SYNAAYVLPPAA

-834 EQSIKLTDKNSN
+834 EQNIKLTDKNSN

-851 RVNCDTKTPTVEVIA
+851 RVDCNSKTPTVEVIA

-894 KENELYT
+894 AENELYST
-901 TPGLLEA
+901 SGLLEA
-908 LRAYR
+908 LHDYR
-913 AKYPSDNGLNTGFR
+913 AKYPEYNGLSTDFR
-927 SINYTQ
+927 YVNNVQ
-933 YTLLK
+933 YNLLK
-938 QYVDS
+938 KYVDS

-955 NRTFEA
+955 NRTFA
-961 NEMGLY
+961 SDEMGLY

-972 PVQAKATINGQNYDI
+972 PVQAKATINGQVYEI
-987 CADPMLVD
+987 CAAPMLVD
-995 LRVVTDGPNINLG
+995 LRVVTDGPNINFG
-1008 FSDVIYPND
+1008 FPGVIYPND

-1025 PQIKAIADNNG
+1025 PQIKAIAEKNG

-1046 GATSVKMSDAQVYIS
+1046 RATSVRMRDNEKVFIS
-1061 NTNDPDFNST
+1061 NTNDPSFNST
-1071 KQVIGVVTSSTI
+1071 KQEIGVVISNTI
-1083 KNSDKTV
+1083 YRTDNTV

-1103 EGYWYEINFSYN
+1103 EGYWYEINFSYDN
-1115 NSSAS
+1115 ADGSI
-1120 TASCPGETFVKMCIV
+1120 ASCPGETFIKMCIV

-1192 QKDKGKVYPN
+1192 QNDKGKVYPN

-1227 AKWSDATADGS
+1227 AKWSDTADGS

-1263 AELLYANYLNY
+1263 AELLYANYLTY

-1295 KQTYAG
+1295 QQTYAG
-1301 DLYVQKDDGQEK
+1301 DLYVPKNNGQEK

-1318 PITYKE
+1318 PMTYDE
-1324 GVNDR
+1324 NVNDR

-1344 EVKDNVTNYSANHDG
+1344 EVMDNVTNYSANHDG

-1380 NKVDELYTKGQ
+1380 NKVDEQYTKGQ

-1447 LQGDVAGD
+1447 LQGDVTGD

-1495 AFENSIWTLDNGVMK
+1495 AFENSIWTLDNGKV
-1510 THSVPVDL
+1510 TAYTLAL
-1518 DYDKKTDV
+1518 DEAYDKKTDV
-1526 IVNPTQA
+1526 LVSPTQA
-1533 FFVKV
+1533 FFVKL
-1538 KEGETAPANVTFNA
+1538 KTGESATEATFNA
-1552 TMLINK
+1552 SMLINK
-1558 DVTPGEKALIIR
+1558 DVTPGEKALVIR
-1570 PTVTLTTVNG
+1570 PTLTLTTTDGIRN
-1580 ERSSQS
+1580 S
-1586 ELIVND
+1586 ESKLIVND

-1613 EIAQVY
+1613 EVAQVY

-1681 SEIKDGMTVKMM
+1681 SEIKDCMTVKMM
-1693 ANDHGRYYITN
+1693 ANDHGRYYVTN

-1714 TIDCFSPTENTIVVA
+1714 TIECFSPTENTIVVA

-1734 MKRVMVYDISGAL
+1734 MKRVMVYDISGAQ

-1775 KEDRTET
+1775 MEDRTET

>member
-9 NRPAPSRRLLLQLL
+9 NRLAPSRRLLLQLL
-23 TMMALTAAPSSVYAQ
+23 AMMALTAAPSSVYAQ
-38 SFHQTGAS
+38 SLGFHKEGKS
-46 GLPLDSRGMQQTAE
+46 RLPLDSRGMQQTAE
-60 WNYYYYLPTG
+60 WHYYYYLPTNSNTMELELPFDG
-70 STSMTL
+70 WLKSSTN
-76 DLPIMG
+76 D
-82 WTDNYANE
+82 
-90 LEPYGWYRWYDY
+90 LEPYGWIRWYDY
-102 NTDLNSANL
+102 TTDLMSDRL
-111 TAYDVTSSSWYGGTT
+111 TVYSRYYTS
-126 HSTQLKTNITDNSG
+126 LKSLKDDTSK
-140 KNIGLV
+140 KNIGLI
-146 AYKLSAT
+146 AGTLKNSARD
-153 YITRKHVG
+153 YAG
-161 VNYSYSNSDATNP
+161 VKYNKPTGADAEDWPGET
-174 NWKGDIVACD
+174 IACD
-184 VSRYIDYTI
+184 VSRYNDYSI
-193 SGTKVSK
+193 STNYVEK
-200 EPTLSV
+200 EPTLSI
-206 RYIFHIQSA
+206 RYIFHIKSA
-215 AYLAQKL
+215 AYLAKRI
-222 KEALCEGSKSKAADL
+222 KDALCDHSRAADL
-237 TFEDNKRIVFGA
+237 TLEDNKRIVFGA
-249 KDENAKMSLR
+249 KDANANMTLR
-259 TNLKNSGGQSYWFYP
+259 TNMKNSGGQSYWFYP
-274 LSTTKGKTVYPTT
+274 LRTTVGKTVYPTT

-295 DFKTTMK
+295 DFNTTMK
-302 QADKIVWK
+302 QADKIVWA

-317 KFCQLSA
+317 KYCQLS
-324 TSSTTQFCDLT
+324 SETQFCDLT
-335 ISALNSATWYN
+335 INALKNATWYN
-346 VSNDAT
+346 VSNDAKT
-352 TTKPTDIGFEHTVYV
+352 SKPTDIGFEHTVYV
-367 VAWAANSNDMC
+367 VAWAVNGTTDMC

-384 VFIHKGYPKTKDEIT
+384 VFIHKGYPKTKDELT
-399 ADNNIDRTLSYLED
+399 ADGDVDRTISYFE
-413 EDRYEKKMDI
+413 EKKYEQQMDI

-429 ADLTFDA
+429 PDLTLDA
-436 PTVNNNV
+436 PTTPLNNM

-454 YGFTYANLADYDYFY
+454 YGFTYAQLENYDYY
-469 GTYMRQSWTGKRP
+469 YDRSTPHHSK
-482 TYSSP
+482 SP
-487 NHGDYGLYKSANKT
+487 IHGDYGLYKSGNLR
-501 GVSTTDYN
+501 GISYDN
-509 KGYQWWANGNPE
+509 ENGYQWWAAGSPT
-521 IYDRTYERTSGKQY
+521 IFDRTHAKTSGKQY
-535 GYFLY
+535 GHFLY
-540 VDASDESR
+540 VDASNESR

-554 FKANLCTGSQLVF
+554 FKANLCTGSQLIF

-575 SGANAPQV
+575 AAYNATAPQV
-583 MFRLYGIDKDE
+583 MFRLYGINKDE
-594 NGNEIGKKLIQSFSS
+594 NGNVTDQKLIQSFSS
-609 GDFKTNTKSLQY
+609 GDFKTNTKTHEY

-636 AGADNYTDFRIVLD
+636 AAADNYADFRIVLD
-650 NMCQGTDGADYCI
+650 NMCQNTKGADYCI

-692 APEEI
+692 APDDI

-712 NMKESKLFYR
+712 NQKESKLFYR
-722 ICDATGKQVD
+722 ICDATGKRVE
-732 NIDYDGDGQPD
+732 NIDYDGDGHPD

-764 ADGKNNVAMFE
+764 AGGKTNVPMFE

-804 YPSDDNPDVPGK
+804 YPSDDNPEVPGD

-825 TYSGIFQVV
+825 TYSDIFQVV
-834 EQSIKLTDKNSN
+834 EQNIKLTDKNST

-851 RVNCDTKTPTVEVIA
+851 RVNCNTHTPTVEMIA

-894 KENELYT
+894 AENELYST
-901 TPGLLEA
+901 SGLLEA
-908 LRAYR
+908 LHAYR
-913 AKYPSDNGLNTGFR
+913 AKYPEYNGLSTDFR
-927 SINYTQ
+927 YVNNVQ
-933 YTLLK
+933 YNLLK
-938 QYVDS
+938 KYVDS

-955 NRTFEA
+955 NRTFA
-961 NEMGLY
+961 SDEMGLY

-972 PVQAKATINGQNYDI
+972 PVQAKATINGQVYEI
-987 CADPMLVD
+987 CAAPMLVD
-995 LRVVTDGPNINLG
+995 LRVVTDGPNINFG
-1008 FSDVIYPND
+1008 FPNVIYPND

-1025 PQIKAIADNNG
+1025 PQIKAIAEKNG

-1046 GATSVKMSDAQVYIS
+1046 GATSVRMRDNEKVFIS
-1061 NTNDPDFNST
+1061 NTNDPSFNST
-1071 KQVIGVVTSSTI
+1071 KQEIGVVTSNTI
-1083 KNSDKTV
+1083 YRTDNTV

-1103 EGYWYEINFSYN
+1103 EGYWYEINFSYDN
-1115 NSSAS
+1115 ADGSM
-1120 TASCPGETFVKMCIV
+1120 ASCPGETFIKMCIV

-1168 DSYTDYNTTTAF
+1168 DSYADYNTTTAF

-1227 AKWSDATADGS
+1227 AKWSDTKDGS

-1295 KQTYAG
+1295 QQTYAG
-1301 DLYVQKDDGQEK
+1301 DLYVPKNNGQEQ

-1318 PITYKE
+1318 PMTYDE
-1324 GVNDR
+1324 NVNDR
-1329 SAYPVYQRSWDGNAQ
+1329 NAYPVYQRSWDGNAQ

-1447 LQGDVAGD
+1447 LLGDVAGD
-1455 KTMAMTQPLKENLHR
+1455 KTMAMTQLLKENLHR

-1570 PTVTLTTVNG
+1570 PSVTLTTVNG

-1714 TIDCFSPTENTIVVA
+1714 TIECFSPTENTIVVA
-1729 TLKGD
+1729 MLKGD
-1734 MKRVMVYDISGAL
+1734 MKRVVVYDISGAL

-1775 KEDRTET
+1775 MEDRTET

>member
-1 MKSRKNNI
+1 MKIRKNNI
-9 NRPAPSRRLLLQLL
+9 NRLAPSRRLLLQLL
-23 TMMALTAAPSSVYAQ
+23 AMMALTAAPSSVYAQ

-46 GLPLDSRGMQQTAE
+46 GMPLDSRGMQQTAE
-60 WNYYYYLPTG
+60 WHYYYYLPTG

-82 WTDNYANE
+82 WTDEKAND

-102 NTDLNSANL
+102 NTDLESANL
-111 TAYDVTSSSWYGGTT
+111 TAYDVTTSSWLGGTK

-146 AYKLSAT
+146 AYKLSDT
-153 YITRKHVG
+153 YVTRKHVG
-161 VNYSYSNSDATNP
+161 VNYEYTNSDAINP

-184 VSRYIDYTI
+184 VSRYIDYSI

-215 AYLAQKL
+215 AYLAKRI
-222 KEALCEGSKSKAADL
+222 KDALCDHSRAADL
-237 TFEDNKRIVFGA
+237 TLEDNKRIVFGA
-249 KDENAKMSLR
+249 KDANAKMTLR
-259 TNLKNSGGQSYWFYP
+259 TNMKNSGGQSYWFYP
-274 LSTTKGKTVYPTT
+274 LRTTVGKTVYPTT

-295 DFKTTMK
+295 DFNTTMK
-302 QADKIVWK
+302 QADNIVWR

-317 KFCQLSA
+317 KYCQLPPSNPSNPR
-324 TSSTTQFCDLT
+324 TPISPQFCDLT
-335 ISALNSATWYN
+335 INALKNATWRN
-346 VSNDAT
+346 VSNGAT
-352 TTKPTDIGFEHTVYV
+352 TAKPTDIGFEQTVYV
-367 VAWAANSNDMC
+367 VAWAANGDYMC

-384 VFIHKGYPKTKDEIT
+384 VFIHKGYPKTKDELT
-399 ADNNIDRTLSYLED
+399 ADGDVDRTIPYFED
-413 EDRYEKKMDI
+413 KYQQQMDI

-429 ADLTFDA
+429 PYLTLDA
-436 PTVNNNV
+436 PTTPLNNM
-443 SLKPS
+443 SPKPS
-448 DFKSRA
+448 DFKSCA
-454 YGFTYANLADYDYFY
+454 YGFTYAELASYDYY
-469 GTYMRQSWTGKRP
+469 NG
-482 TYSSP
+482 SSP
-487 NHGDYGLYKSANKT
+487 HHSKSPIHGDYGLYKSGNLR
-501 GVSTTDYN
+501 GISYN
-509 KGYQWWANGNPE
+509 NENGYQWWAEGSPT
-521 IYDRTYERTSGKQY
+521 IYDRTHAKTSGKQY
-535 GYFLY
+535 GHFLY
-540 VDASDESR
+540 VDASNESR

-554 FKANLCTGSQLVF
+554 FKANLCTGSQLIF

-575 SGANAPQV
+575 AANNSTAPQV
-583 MFRLYGIDKDE
+583 LFRLYGIDKDE
-594 NGNEIGKKLIQSFSS
+594 NGNVTDQKLIQSFSS
-609 GDFKTNTKSLQY
+609 GDFATNTKTHAY
-621 GKWYQIYSKQVLQKS
+621 GQWYQIYSKQVLQKS
-636 AGADNYTDFRIVLD
+636 AAADNYTDFRIVLD
-650 NMCQGTDGADYCI
+650 NMCQDTWGADYCV

-692 APEEI
+692 APDDI

-712 NMKESKLFYR
+712 NQKESKLFYR
-722 ICDATGKQVD
+722 ICDATGKRVE

-743 EYGTARIPA
+743 DYGIARIPE
-752 SYNAAYVLPPEA
+752 SYNAGYVLPSA
-764 ADGKNNVAMFE
+764 AAGGKTNVPMFE

-804 YPSDDNPDVPGK
+804 YPSDDNPDVPGV
-816 WGKSTDVCS
+816 WGESTDVCS

-834 EQSIKLTDKNSN
+834 EQNIKLTDKNSN

-851 RVNCDTKTPTVEVIA
+851 RVDCNTHTPTVEMIA

-882 NVKFDWFLSKPN
+882 KVKFDWFLSKPN
-894 KENELYT
+894 AENELYST
-901 TPGLLEA
+901 TGLLEA
-908 LRAYR
+908 LHAYR
-913 AKYPSDNGLNTGFR
+913 AKYPEYNGLSTGF
-927 SINYTQ
+927 SSVNYTQ
-933 YTLLK
+933 YALLK
-938 QYVDS
+938 KYVDS

-955 NRTFEA
+955 NRTFA
-961 NEMGLY
+961 SDEMGLY

-972 PVQAKATINGQNYDI
+972 PVQAKATINGQVYEI
-987 CADPMLVD
+987 CAAPMLVD
-995 LRVVTDGPNINLG
+995 LRVVTDGPNINFG
-1008 FSDVIYPND
+1008 FPGVIYPND

-1025 PQIKAIADNNG
+1025 PQIQAIAEKNG

-1046 GATSVKMSDAQVYIS
+1046 GATSVEMIDEAQVSIS

-1071 KQVIGVVTSSTI
+1071 EQMIGVVTANTI
-1083 KNSDKTV
+1083 KNSDNTV
-1090 GIRFNSNAATILK
+1090 GIRFNSNAVKTLK
-1103 EGYWYEINFSYN
+1103 EGYWYEIHFRYANADGSM
-1115 NSSAS
+1115 
-1120 TASCPGETFVKMCIV
+1120 ASCPGETFIKMCIV

-1192 QKDKGKVYPN
+1192 QNDKGKVYPN

-1227 AKWSDATADGS
+1227 AKWSDTTDDGS
-1238 DNGNGTFSCEKWA
+1238 DNGNGTFSCETWA

-1263 AELLYANYLNY
+1263 AELLYANYLTY

-1295 KQTYAG
+1295 QQTYAG
-1301 DLYVQKDDGQEK
+1301 DLYVPKNNGQEQ

-1318 PITYKE
+1318 PMTYDE
-1324 GVNDR
+1324 NVNDR

-1380 NKVDELYTKGQ
+1380 NKVDEQYTKGQ

-1435 VTVNRDANSYRM
+1435 VTVTRDANSYRM
-1447 LQGDVAGD
+1447 LLGDVAGD
-1455 KTMAMTQPLKENLHR
+1455 KTMAMTQPLKENLHS

-1538 KEGETAPANVTFNA
+1538 KEGETAPTNVTFNA

-1580 ERSSQS
+1580 ERSSLS

-1613 EIAQVY
+1613 EVAQVY

-1704 QSSLNTTDIN
+1704 QSSLNTTAIN
-1714 TIDCFSPTENTIVVA
+1714 TIECFSPTENTIVVA

-1734 MKRVMVYDISGAL
+1734 MKRVMVYDVAGSL

>member
-23 TMMALTAAPSSVYAQ
+23 AMMALTAAPSSVYAQ

-46 GLPLDSRGMQQTAE
+46 DMPLDSRGMQQTAE
-60 WNYYYYLPTG
+60 WHYYYYLPTN

-82 WTDNYANE
+82 WTDEKAND

-102 NTDLNSANL
+102 NTDLESANL
-111 TAYDVTSSSWYGGTT
+111 TAYDVTTSSWFGSTK

-146 AYKLSAT
+146 AYKLSDT
-153 YITRKHVG
+153 YVTRKHVG
-161 VNYSYSNSDATNP
+161 VNYEYTNSDAINP

-184 VSRYIDYTI
+184 VSRYIDYSI

-215 AYLAQKL
+215 AYLAKQIKD
-222 KEALCEGSKSKAADL
+222 ALCDHSRAADL
-237 TFEDNKRIVFGA
+237 TLEDNKRIVFGA
-249 KDENAKMSLR
+249 KDANAKMTLR
-259 TNLKNSGGQSYWFYP
+259 TNMKNSGGQSYWFYP
-274 LSTTKGKTVYPTT
+274 LRTTKGKSVYPTT

-295 DFKTTMK
+295 DFNTTMK
-302 QADKIVWK
+302 QANNIVWRF
-310 VYNEDKT
+310 YNEDKT
-317 KFCQLSA
+317 KYCQLPP
-324 TSSTTQFCDLT
+324 STPSNPRTPISPQFCDLT
-335 ISALNSATWYN
+335 ISALNNATWYN

-352 TTKPTDIGFEHTVYV
+352 TTKPTDIGFEQTVYV
-367 VAWAANSNDMC
+367 VAWAANGDYMC

-384 VFIHKGYPKTKDEIT
+384 VFIHKGYPKTKDELT
-399 ADNNIDRTLSYLED
+399 ADGDVDRTISYFE
-413 EDRYEKKMDI
+413 EKKYEQQMDI

-429 ADLTFDA
+429 PHLTLDA
-436 PTVNNNV
+436 PTTPLNNM
-443 SLKPS
+443 SPKPS

-454 YGFTYANLADYDYFY
+454 YGFTYAELASFDYYN
-469 GTYMRQSWTGKRP
+469 G
-482 TYSSP
+482 SSP
-487 NHGDYGLYKSANKT
+487 HHSKSPIHGDYGLYKSGNLH
-501 GVSTTDYN
+501 GISYN
-509 KGYQWWANGNPE
+509 NENGYQWWAEGSPT
-521 IYDRTYERTSGKQY
+521 IYDRTYAKTSGKQY
-535 GYFLY
+535 GHFLY
-540 VDASDESR
+540 VDASNESR

-554 FKANLCTGSQLVF
+554 FKANLCTGSQLIF

-575 SGANAPQV
+575 AANNSTAPQV

-594 NGNEIGKKLIQSFSS
+594 NGNVTDQKLIQSFSS
-609 GDFKTNTKSLQY
+609 GDFKTNTKSHEY

-636 AGADNYTDFRIVLD
+636 AAADNYTDFRIVLD
-650 NMCQGTDGADYCI
+650 NMCQDTWGADYCV

-680 KPLCPNETGYET
+680 RPLCPNETGYET

-712 NMKESKLFYR
+712 NQKESKLFYR
-722 ICDATGKQVD
+722 ICDATGKPVD
-732 NIDYDGDGQPD
+732 NIDYDGDGHPD
-743 EYGTARIPA
+743 EYGTARIPEY
-752 SYNAAYVLPPEA
+752 YNAAYVLPPAA
-764 ADGKNNVAMFE
+764 ADGKTNEPMFE

-804 YPSDDNPDVPGK
+804 YPSEDNPNVPGK
-816 WGKSTDVCS
+816 WGESTDVCS
-825 TYSGIFQVV
+825 TYSGLFQVV
-834 EQSIKLTDKNSN
+834 EQNIKLTDKNSN

-851 RVNCDTKTPTVEVIA
+851 RVNCNTHTPTVEMIA

-894 KENELYT
+894 AENELYST
-901 TPGLLEA
+901 ANLLEA
-908 LRAYR
+908 LHAYR
-913 AKYPSDNGLNTGFR
+913 AKYPEYNGLSTDFR
-927 SINYTQ
+927 YVNNVQ
-933 YTLLK
+933 YNLLK
-938 QYVDS
+938 KYVDS

-955 NRTFEA
+955 NRKFDS

-972 PVQAKATINGQNYDI
+972 PVQAKATINGQVYEI
-987 CADPMLVD
+987 CAAPMLVD
-995 LRVVTDGPNINLG
+995 LRVVTDGPNINFG

-1025 PQIKAIADNNG
+1025 PQIKTIAEKKG

-1046 GATSVKMSDAQVYIS
+1046 GATSVNMRDYAKVFIS
-1061 NTNDPDFNST
+1061 NTNDPSFNST
-1071 KQVIGVVTSSTI
+1071 KQEIGVVTSSTI
-1083 KNSDKTV
+1083 YRTDNTV
-1090 GIRFNSNAATILK
+1090 GIRFNSNAAKILK
-1103 EGYWYEINFSYN
+1103 EGYWYEINFSYDN
-1115 NSSAS
+1115 ADGSM
-1120 TASCPGETFVKMCIV
+1120 ASCPGETFIKMCIV

-1192 QKDKGKVYPN
+1192 QNDKGKVYPN

-1227 AKWSDATADGS
+1227 AKWSDTADGS

-1263 AELLYANYLNY
+1263 AELLYANYLTY

-1295 KQTYAG
+1295 QQTYAG
-1301 DLYVQKDDGQEK
+1301 DLYVPKNNGQEK

-1318 PITYKE
+1318 PMTYDE
-1324 GVNDR
+1324 NVNDR

-1344 EVKDNVTNYSANHDG
+1344 EVMDNVTNYSANHDG

-1380 NKVDELYTKGQ
+1380 NKVDEQYTKGQ

-1398 DKYTAGAQGANAT
+1398 DKYTAGAQGANAK

-1455 KTMAMTQPLKENLHR
+1455 KTMAMIQPLKENLHR

-1586 ELIVND
+1586 ELIVNY

-1641 VVAPKSKDIDVN
+1641 VVAPKSKDVDVN

-1693 ANDHGRYYITN
+1693 ANDHGRYYVTN

-1714 TIDCFSPTENTIVVA
+1714 TIECFSPTENTIVVA

>member
-38 SFHQTGAS
+38 SLGFHKNGQS

-60 WNYYYYLPTG
+60 WHYYYYLPTNSNTMELELPFDG
-70 STSMTL
+70 WGKSSTN
-76 DLPIMG
+76 D
-82 WTDNYANE
+82 
-90 LEPYGWYRWYDY
+90 LEPYGWIRWYDY
-102 NTDLNSANL
+102 TTDLKSDRLTVYNSSSTSLYNSKDNTSNKDIGLIAGTLRNSARDY
-111 TAYDVTSSSWYGGTT
+111 A
-126 HSTQLKTNITDNSG
+126 
-140 KNIGLV
+140 
-146 AYKLSAT
+146 
-153 YITRKHVG
+153 G
-161 VNYSYSNSDATNP
+161 VKYNKPTGADAEDWAGET
-174 NWKGDIVACD
+174 IACD
-184 VSRYIDYTI
+184 VSRYNDYDL
-193 SGTKVSK
+193 TKRGNYPKYTNYVKK
-200 EPTLSV
+200 EPTLSI
-206 RYIFHIQSA
+206 RYIFHIKSA
-215 AYLAQKL
+215 AYLAKRI
-222 KEALCEGSKSKAADL
+222 KDALCDHSRAADL
-237 TFEDNKRIVFGA
+237 TLEDNKRIVFGA
-249 KDENAKMSLR
+249 KDANANMTLR
-259 TNLKNSGGQSYWFYP
+259 TNMKNSGGQSYWFYP
-274 LSTTKGKTVYPTT
+274 LRITKGKTVYPTT

-295 DFKTTMK
+295 DFNTTMK
-302 QADKIVWK
+302 QAIKIVWR

-317 KFCQLSA
+317 KYCQLS
-324 TSSTTQFCDLT
+324 SETQFCDLT
-335 ISALNSATWYN
+335 INALKNATWRN
-346 VSNDAT
+346 VSNGAT
-352 TTKPTDIGFEHTVYV
+352 TAKPTDIGFEQTVYV
-367 VAWAANSNDMC
+367 VAWAANGDYMC

-384 VFIHKGYPKTKDEIT
+384 VFIHKGYPKTKDELT
-399 ADNNIDRTLSYLED
+399 ADGDVDRTLSYFED
-413 EDRYEKKMDI
+413 KYEQQMDI

-429 ADLTFDA
+429 PDLTLDA
-436 PTVNNNV
+436 PTTPLNNM

-454 YGFTYANLADYDYFY
+454 YGFTYALLANNDYYYDRS
-469 GTYMRQSWTGKRP
+469 TPHHSK
-482 TYSSP
+482 SP
-487 NHGDYGLYKSANKT
+487 IHGDYGLYKSGNLR
-501 GVSTTDYN
+501 GISYDN
-509 KGYQWWANGNPE
+509 ENGYQWWAAGSPT
-521 IYDRTYERTSGKQY
+521 IYDRTYAKTNHKQY
-535 GYFLY
+535 GHFLY
-540 VDASDESR
+540 VDASNESR

-554 FKANLCTGSQLVF
+554 FKANLCTGSQLIF

-575 SGANAPQV
+575 ASYNATAPQV
-583 MFRLYGIDKDE
+583 MFRLYGINKDE
-594 NGNEIGKKLIQSFSS
+594 NGNVTDQKLIQSFSS
-609 GDFKTNTKSLQY
+609 GDFKTNTKTHEY

-636 AGADNYTDFRIVLD
+636 AAADNYTDFRIVLD
-650 NMCQGTDGADYCI
+650 NMCQNTMGADYCI

-680 KPLCPNETGYET
+680 RPLCPNETGYET

-712 NMKESKLFYR
+712 NQKESKLFYR
-722 ICDATGKQVD
+722 IYDATGKQVE
-732 NIDYDGDGQPD
+732 NIDYDGDGHPD
-743 EYGTARIPA
+743 DYGIARIPE
-752 SYNAAYVLPPEA
+752 SYNAGYVLPSA
-764 ADGKNNVAMFE
+764 AAGGKTNVPMFE

-825 TYSGIFQVV
+825 TYSDIFQVV
-834 EQSIKLTDKNSN
+834 EQNIKLTDKNSN

-851 RVNCDTKTPTVEVIA
+851 RVDCNSQTPTVEVIA

-894 KENELYT
+894 AENELYST
-901 TPGLLEA
+901 TGLLEA
-908 LRAYR
+908 LHAYR
-913 AKYPSDNGLNTGFR
+913 AKYPEYNGLSTDFR
-927 SINYTQ
+927 YVNYAQ
-933 YTLLK
+933 YDLLK
-938 QYVDS
+938 KYVDS

-955 NRTFEA
+955 NRTFA
-961 NEMGLY
+961 SDEMGLY

-972 PVQAKATINGQNYDI
+972 PVQAKATINGQVYEI
-987 CADPMLVD
+987 CAAPMLVD
-995 LRVVTDGPNINLG
+995 LRVVTDGPNINFG
-1008 FSDVIYPND
+1008 FPNVIYPND

-1025 PQIKAIADNNG
+1025 PQIKAIAEKNG

-1046 GATSVKMSDAQVYIS
+1046 GAKSVKMRYDAQVSIS

-1071 KQVIGVVTSSTI
+1071 KQAIGVVTSSTI
-1083 KNSDKTV
+1083 YETDKTV
-1090 GIRFNSNAATILK
+1090 GIRFNPNAATILK
-1103 EGYWYEINFSYN
+1103 EGYWYEINFSYDN
-1115 NSSAS
+1115 ADGSM
-1120 TASCPGETFVKMCIV
+1120 ASCPGETFIKMCIV

-1168 DSYTDYNTTTAF
+1168 DSYADYNTTTAF

-1227 AKWSDATADGS
+1227 AKWSDTADGS

-1263 AELLYANYLNY
+1263 AELLYANYLTY

-1295 KQTYAG
+1295 QQTYAG
-1301 DLYVQKDDGQEK
+1301 DLYVPKNNGQEM
-1313 SEAFK
+1313 SEAFQ

-1329 SAYPVYQRSWDGNAQ
+1329 SAYPVYQRSWDGDAK
-1344 EVKDNVTNYSANHDG
+1344 EIVDNTKFYQAHEDG
-1359 TVDVTTDN
+1359 TVEETTNDFF
-1367 ELSINSG
+1367 LTSG

-1380 NKVDELYTKGQ
+1380 NKVDEQYTKGQ

-1426 DSESQKPVN
+1426 DSESQNPVN

-1455 KTMAMTQPLKENLHR
+1455 KTMAMTQPLKENLHSE
-1470 DNRYH
+1470 NRYH

-1482 SSLSMYRFLKANT
+1482 SSLSMYRFLKANP
-1495 AFENSIWTLDNGVMK
+1495 AFENSIWTLDNGKV
-1510 THSVPVDL
+1510 TAYTLAL
-1518 DYDKKTDV
+1518 DEAYDKKTDV
-1526 IVNPTQA
+1526 LVSPTQA
-1533 FFVKV
+1533 FFVKL
-1538 KEGETAPANVTFNA
+1538 KTGESATEATFNA
-1552 TMLINK
+1552 SMLINK
-1558 DVTPGEKALIIR
+1558 DVTPGEKALVIR
-1570 PTVTLTTVNG
+1570 PTLTLTTTDGVRN
-1580 ERSSQS
+1580 S
-1586 ELIVND
+1586 ESKLIVND

-1681 SEIKDGMTVKMM
+1681 SEIKDGITVKMM

>member
-38 SFHQTGAS
+38 NLGFHKKGQS

-60 WNYYYYLPTG
+60 WHYYYYLPTNSNTMELELPFDG
-70 STSMTL
+70 WGKSSTN
-76 DLPIMG
+76 D
-82 WTDNYANE
+82 
-90 LEPYGWYRWYDY
+90 LEPYGWIRWYDY
-102 NTDLNSANL
+102 TTDLKSNRLTVYSRSTSLKSLKDDTSKKDIGLIAGTLRNSARDY
-111 TAYDVTSSSWYGGTT
+111 A
-126 HSTQLKTNITDNSG
+126 
-140 KNIGLV
+140 
-146 AYKLSAT
+146 
-153 YITRKHVG
+153 G
-161 VNYSYSNSDATNP
+161 VKYNKPTGADAEDWAGET
-174 NWKGDIVACD
+174 IACD
-184 VSRYIDYTI
+184 VSRYNDYSIYTNY
-193 SGTKVSK
+193 VEK
-200 EPTLSV
+200 EPTLSI
-206 RYIFHIQSA
+206 RYIFHIKSA
-215 AYLAQKL
+215 AYLAKRI
-222 KEALCEGSKSKAADL
+222 KDALCDHSRAADL
-237 TFEDNKRIVFGA
+237 TLEDNKRIVFGA
-249 KDENAKMSLR
+249 KDANANMTLR
-259 TNLKNSGGQSYWFYP
+259 TNMKNSGGQSYWFYP
-274 LSTTKGKTVYPTT
+274 LRTTVGKTVYPTT

-295 DFKTTMK
+295 DFNTTMK
-302 QADKIVWK
+302 QANKIVWI

-317 KFCQLSA
+317 KFCQLS
-324 TSSTTQFCDLT
+324 STTQFCDLT
-335 ISALNSATWYN
+335 INALKNATWYN
-346 VSNDAT
+346 VSNDAKT
-352 TTKPTDIGFEHTVYV
+352 SKPTDIGFEQTVYV
-367 VAWAANSNDMC
+367 VAWAANGDYMC

-384 VFIHKGYPKTKDEIT
+384 VFIHKGYPKMKDELT
-399 ADNNIDRTLSYLED
+399 ADGDVDRTLSYLED

-429 ADLTFDA
+429 PDLTLDA
-436 PTVNNNV
+436 PTTPENNM

-454 YGFTYANLADYDYFY
+454 YGFTYAQLASYDYY
-469 GTYMRQSWTGKRP
+469 YDGSTPHHSK
-482 TYSSP
+482 SP
-487 NHGDYGLYKSANKT
+487 IHGDYGLYKSGNLR
-501 GVSTTDYN
+501 GISYDN
-509 KGYQWWANGNPE
+509 ENGYQWWAAGSPT
-521 IYDRTYERTSGKQY
+521 IYDRTHAKTSGKQY
-535 GYFLY
+535 GHFLY
-540 VDASDESR
+540 VDASNESR

-554 FKANLCTGSQLVF
+554 FKANLCTGSQLIF

-575 SGANAPQV
+575 ASYNATAPQV
-583 MFRLYGIDKDE
+583 MFRLYGINKDE
-594 NGNEIGKKLIQSFSS
+594 NGNVTDQKLIQSFSS
-609 GDFKTNTKSLQY
+609 GDFKTNTKSYEY

-636 AGADNYTDFRIVLD
+636 AAADNYTDFRIVLD
-650 NMCQGTDGADYCI
+650 NMCQNTKGADYCI

-692 APEEI
+692 APDDI

-712 NMKESKLFYR
+712 NQKESKLFYR

-732 NIDYDGDGQPD
+732 NIDYDGDGHPD

-752 SYNAAYVLPPEA
+752 SYNAAYVLPSA
-764 ADGKNNVAMFE
+764 AAGGKTNVAMFE

-804 YPSDDNPDVPGK
+804 YPSEDNPNVPGK
-816 WGKSTDVCS
+816 WGESTDVCS

-834 EQSIKLTDKNSN
+834 EQNIKLTDKNSN

-851 RVNCDTKTPTVEVIA
+851 RVNCNTHIPTVEMIA

-894 KENELYT
+894 AENELYST
-901 TPGLLEA
+901 SGLLEA
-908 LRAYR
+908 LHAYR
-913 AKYPSDNGLNTGFR
+913 AKYPEYNGLSTDFR
-927 SINYTQ
+927 YVNNVQ
-933 YTLLK
+933 YNLLK
-938 QYVDS
+938 KYVDS

-955 NRTFEA
+955 TRKFEA
-961 NEMGLY
+961 KEMGLY

-972 PVQAKATINGQNYDI
+972 PVQAKATINGQVYEI
-987 CADPMLVD
+987 CAAPMLVD
-995 LRVVTDGPNINLG
+995 LRVVTDGPNINFG
-1008 FSDVIYPND
+1008 FPNVIYPND

-1025 PQIKAIADNNG
+1025 PQIQAIAEKNG

-1046 GATSVKMSDAQVYIS
+1046 GATSVEMIDKAQVSIS

-1071 KQVIGVVTSSTI
+1071 EQMIGVVTANTI
-1083 KNSDKTV
+1083 KNSDNTV

-1103 EGYWYEINFSYN
+1103 EGYWYEIHFRYANADGSM
-1115 NSSAS
+1115 
-1120 TASCPGETFVKMCIV
+1120 ASCPGETFIKMCIV

-1168 DSYTDYNTTTAF
+1168 DSYADYNTTTAF

-1192 QKDKGKVYPN
+1192 QNDKGKVYPN

-1227 AKWSDATADGS
+1227 AKWSDTKDGS

-1295 KQTYAG
+1295 QQTYAG

-1318 PITYKE
+1318 PMTYDE
-1324 GVNDR
+1324 NVNDR
-1329 SAYPVYQRSWDGNAQ
+1329 SAYPVYQRSWDGDAK
-1344 EVKDNVTNYSANHDG
+1344 EIVDNTKFYQAHEDG
-1359 TVDVTTDN
+1359 TVEETTNDFF
-1367 ELSINSG
+1367 LTSG

-1380 NKVDELYTKGQ
+1380 NKVNELYTKGQ

-1455 KTMAMTQPLKENLHR
+1455 KTMAMTQSLKENLHR

-1653 ISLNSKMLI
+1653 VSLNSKMLI

-1762 VPKAGIYVVKATT
+1762 VPKAGIYIVKATT

>member
-9 NRPAPSRRLLLQLL
+9 NRLAPSRRLLLQLL
-23 TMMALTAAPSSVYAQ
+23 AMMALTAAPSSVYAQ
-38 SFHQTGAS
+38 SLGFHKNGQS

-60 WNYYYYLPTG
+60 WHYYYYLPTNSNTMELELPFDG
-70 STSMTL
+70 WGKSSTN
-76 DLPIMG
+76 D
-82 WTDNYANE
+82 
-90 LEPYGWYRWYDY
+90 LEPYGWIRWYDY
-102 NTDLNSANL
+102 TTDLKSDRLTVYNSSSTSLYNSKDNTSNKDIGLIAGTLRNSARDY
-111 TAYDVTSSSWYGGTT
+111 A
-126 HSTQLKTNITDNSG
+126 
-140 KNIGLV
+140 
-146 AYKLSAT
+146 
-153 YITRKHVG
+153 G
-161 VNYSYSNSDATNP
+161 VKYNKPTGADAEDWAGET
-174 NWKGDIVACD
+174 IACD
-184 VSRYIDYTI
+184 VSRYNDYDL
-193 SGTKVSK
+193 TKRGNYPKYTNYVKK
-200 EPTLSV
+200 EPTLSI
-206 RYIFHIQSA
+206 RYIFHIKSA
-215 AYLAQKL
+215 AYLAKRI
-222 KEALCEGSKSKAADL
+222 KDALCDHSRAADL
-237 TFEDNKRIVFGA
+237 TLEDNKRIVFGA
-249 KDENAKMSLR
+249 KDANANMTLR
-259 TNLKNSGGQSYWFYP
+259 TNMKNSGGQSYWFYP
-274 LSTTKGKTVYPTT
+274 LRTTVGKTVYPTT

-295 DFKTTMK
+295 DFNTTMK
-302 QADKIVWK
+302 QANRIVWA

-317 KFCQLSA
+317 KYCQL
-324 TSSTTQFCDLT
+324 TSETQFCDLT
-335 ISALNSATWYN
+335 INALKNATWYN

-352 TTKPTDIGFEHTVYV
+352 TSKPTDIGFEHTVYV
-367 VAWAANSNDMC
+367 VAWAVNGTTDMC

-384 VFIHKGYPKTKDEIT
+384 VFIHKGYPKTKDELT
-399 ADNNIDRTLSYLED
+399 ADGDVDRTISYFE
-413 EDRYEKKMDI
+413 EKKYEQQMDI

-429 ADLTFDA
+429 PDLTLDA
-436 PTVNNNV
+436 PTTPLNNM
-443 SLKPS
+443 STKPS

-454 YGFTYANLADYDYFY
+454 YGFTYALLENYDYY
-469 GTYMRQSWTGKRP
+469 YDRSTPHHSK
-482 TYSSP
+482 SP
-487 NHGDYGLYKSANKT
+487 IHGDYGLYKSGNLR
-501 GVSTTDYN
+501 GISYDN
-509 KGYQWWANGNPE
+509 ENGYQWWAAGSPT
-521 IYDRTYERTSGKQY
+521 IFDRTYAKTSGKQY
-535 GYFLY
+535 GHFLY
-540 VDASDESR
+540 VDASNESR

-554 FKANLCTGSQLVF
+554 FKANLCTGSQLIF

-575 SGANAPQV
+575 ASYNATAPQV
-583 MFRLYGIDKDE
+583 MFRLYGINKDE
-594 NGNEIGKKLIQSFSS
+594 NGNVTDQKLIQSFSS
-609 GDFKTNTKSLQY
+609 GDFKTNTKSHEY

-636 AGADNYTDFRIVLD
+636 AAADNYTDFRIVLD
-650 NMCQGTDGADYCI
+650 NMCQNTKGADYCI

-712 NMKESKLFYR
+712 NQKESKLFYR
-722 ICDATGKQVD
+722 ICDATGKLVD

-764 ADGKNNVAMFE
+764 AGGKTNVPMFE

-804 YPSDDNPDVPGK
+804 YPSEDNSNVPGK
-816 WGKSTDVCS
+816 WGISTDVCS
-825 TYSGIFQVV
+825 TYSGMFQVV
-834 EQSIKLTDKNSN
+834 EQNIKLTDKNSN

-851 RVNCDTKTPTVEVIA
+851 RVNCNTHTPTVEMIA

-894 KENELYT
+894 AENELYST
-901 TPGLLEA
+901 ANLLEA
-908 LRAYR
+908 LHAYR
-913 AKYPSDNGLNTGFR
+913 AKYPEYNGLSTDFR
-927 SINYTQ
+927 NDNRTQ
-933 YTLLK
+933 YDLLK
-938 QYVDS
+938 KYVDS

-955 NRTFEA
+955 NRTFA
-961 NEMGLY
+961 SDEMGLY

-972 PVQAKATINGQNYDI
+972 PVQAKATINGQVYEI
-987 CADPMLVD
+987 CAAPMLVD
-995 LRVVTDGPNINLG
+995 LRVVTDGPNINFG
-1008 FSDVIYPND
+1008 FPNVIYPND

-1025 PQIKAIADNNG
+1025 PQIKAIAEKNG

-1071 KQVIGVVTSSTI
+1071 KQVIGVVTSNTI
-1083 KNSDKTV
+1083 YNSSKTV
-1090 GIRFNSNAATILK
+1090 GIRFNPNAATILK
-1103 EGYWYEINFSYN
+1103 EGYWYEINFSYDN
-1115 NSSAS
+1115 ADGSM
-1120 TASCPGETFVKMCIV
+1120 ASCPGETFIKMCIV

-1227 AKWSDATADGS
+1227 AKWSDTADGS

-1263 AELLYANYLNY
+1263 AELLYANYLTY

-1295 KQTYAG
+1295 QQTYAG
-1301 DLYVQKDDGQEK
+1301 DLYVPKNNGQEQ
-1313 SEAFK
+1313 SEAFQ
-1318 PITYKE
+1318 PMTYQE

-1329 SAYPVYQRSWDGNAQ
+1329 SAYPVYQRSWDGDAQ
-1344 EVKDNVTNYSANHDG
+1344 EVMNNVTNYSANHDG

-1380 NKVDELYTKGQ
+1380 NKVDEQYTKGQ

-1398 DKYTAGAQGANAT
+1398 DKYTVGAQGANAT

-1455 KTMAMTQPLKENLHR
+1455 KTMAMTQPLKENLHS

-1495 AFENSIWTLDNGVMK
+1495 AFENSIWTLDNGKV
-1510 THSVPVDL
+1510 TAYTLAL
-1518 DYDKKTDV
+1518 DDAYDKKTDV
-1526 IVNPTQA
+1526 LVSPTQA
-1533 FFVKV
+1533 FFVKL
-1538 KEGETAPANVTFNA
+1538 KTGESATEATFNA
-1552 TMLINK
+1552 SMLINK
-1558 DVTPGEKALIIR
+1558 DVTPGEKALVIR
-1570 PTVTLTTVNG
+1570 PTLTLTTTDGVRN
-1580 ERSSQS
+1580 S
-1586 ELIVND
+1586 ESKLIVND
-1592 EASRDYVEGEDV
+1592 EASRDYVDGEDV

-1676 TTKTF
+1676 TSKTF

-1693 ANDHGRYYITN
+1693 ANDHGRYYVTN

-1714 TIDCFSPTENTIVVA
+1714 TIECFSPTENTIVVA

-1734 MKRVMVYDISGAL
+1734 MKRVVVYDISGAL

>member
-23 TMMALTAAPSSVYAQ
+23 AMMALTAAPSSVYAQ
-38 SFHQTGAS
+38 SLGFHKKGQS

-60 WNYYYYLPTG
+60 WHYYYYLPTNSNTMELELPFDG
-70 STSMTL
+70 WLKSSTN
-76 DLPIMG
+76 D
-82 WTDNYANE
+82 
-90 LEPYGWYRWYDY
+90 LEPYGWIRWYDY
-102 NTDLNSANL
+102 TTDLMSDRLTVYSRYYTSLKSLKDDTSKKDIGLIAGTLRNSARDYAGVKYNKP
-111 TAYDVTSSSWYGGTT
+111 TGADAEDWGGDT
-126 HSTQLKTNITDNSG
+126 I
-140 KNIGLV
+140 
-146 AYKLSAT
+146 
-153 YITRKHVG
+153 
-161 VNYSYSNSDATNP
+161 
-174 NWKGDIVACD
+174 ACD
-184 VSRYIDYTI
+184 VSRYNDYSI
-193 SGTKVSK
+193 STNYVEK
-200 EPTLSV
+200 EPTLSI
-206 RYIFHIQSA
+206 RYIFHIKSA
-215 AYLAQKL
+215 AYLAKRI
-222 KEALCEGSKSKAADL
+222 KDALCDHSRAADL
-237 TFEDNKRIVFGA
+237 TLEDNKRIVFGA
-249 KDENAKMSLR
+249 KDANANMTLR
-259 TNLKNSGGQSYWFYP
+259 TNMKNSGGQSYWFYP
-274 LSTTKGKTVYPTT
+274 LRTTVGKTVYPTT

-295 DFKTTMK
+295 DFNTTMK
-302 QADKIVWK
+302 QANKIVWI

-317 KFCQLSA
+317 KFCQLS
-324 TSSTTQFCDLT
+324 SETQFCDLT
-335 ISALNSATWYN
+335 INALKNATWYN
-346 VSNDAT
+346 VSNDAKT
-352 TTKPTDIGFEHTVYV
+352 SKPTDIGFEQTVYV
-367 VAWAANSNDMC
+367 VAWAANGDYMC

-384 VFIHKGYPKTKDEIT
+384 VFIHKGYPKMKDELT
-399 ADNNIDRTLSYLED
+399 ADGDVDRTISYFED
-413 EDRYEKKMDI
+413 KYEQQMDI

-429 ADLTFDA
+429 PDLTLDA
-436 PTVNNNV
+436 PTTPLNNM

-454 YGFTYANLADYDYFY
+454 YGFTYAQLASYDYY
-469 GTYMRQSWTGKRP
+469 YDGSTPHHSK
-482 TYSSP
+482 SP
-487 NHGDYGLYKSANKT
+487 IHGDYGLYKSGNLR
-501 GVSTTDYN
+501 GISYDN
-509 KGYQWWANGNPE
+509 ENGYQWWAAGSPT
-521 IYDRTYERTSGKQY
+521 IHDRTYAKTSGKQY
-535 GYFLY
+535 GHFLY
-540 VDASDESR
+540 VDASNESR

-554 FKANLCTGSQLVF
+554 FKANLCTGSQLIF

-575 SGANAPQV
+575 AAYNATAPQV
-583 MFRLYGIDKDE
+583 MFRLYGINKDE
-594 NGNEIGKKLIQSFSS
+594 NGNVTDQKLIQSFSS
-609 GDFKTNTKSLQY
+609 GDFKTNTKSHEY

-636 AGADNYTDFRIVLD
+636 AAADNYTDFRIVLD
-650 NMCQGTDGADYCI
+650 NMCQNTKGADYCI

-692 APEEI
+692 APDDI

-712 NMKESKLFYR
+712 NQKESKLFYR
-722 ICDATGKQVD
+722 ICDATGKRVE

-743 EYGTARIPA
+743 DYGIARIPE
-752 SYNAAYVLPPEA
+752 SYNAGYVLPSA
-764 ADGKNNVAMFE
+764 AAGGKTNVPMFE

-804 YPSDDNPDVPGK
+804 YPSEDNSNVPGD

-825 TYSGIFQVV
+825 TYSDRFQVV
-834 EQSIKLTDKNSN
+834 EQNIKLTDKNSN

-851 RVNCDTKTPTVEVIA
+851 RVNCNTNTPTVEVIA

-894 KENELYT
+894 AENELYST
-901 TPGLLEA
+901 SGLLEA
-908 LRAYR
+908 LHDYR
-913 AKYPSDNGLNTGFR
+913 ANYPEYNGLSTGF
-927 SINYTQ
+927 SSVNYTQ
-933 YTLLK
+933 YALLK
-938 QYVDS
+938 KYVDS

-955 NRTFEA
+955 NRKFDS

-972 PVQAKATINGQNYDI
+972 PVQAKATINGQVYEI
-987 CADPMLVD
+987 CAAPMLVD
-995 LRVVTDGPNINLG
+995 LRVVTDGPNINFG
-1008 FSDVIYPND
+1008 FPGVIYPND

-1025 PQIKAIADNNG
+1025 PQIEAIATKKG

-1046 GATSVKMSDAQVYIS
+1046 RATSVNMRDYAKVFIS
-1061 NTNDPDFNST
+1061 NTNDPSFNST
-1071 KQVIGVVTSSTI
+1071 KQEIGVVTSNTI
-1083 KNSDKTV
+1083 YRTDNTV
-1090 GIRFNSNAATILK
+1090 GIRFNPNAATILK
-1103 EGYWYEINFSYN
+1103 EGYWYEINFSYDN
-1115 NSSAS
+1115 ADGSM
-1120 TASCPGETFVKMCIV
+1120 ASCPGETFIKMCIV

-1227 AKWSDATADGS
+1227 AKWSNTTDDGS

-1263 AELLYANYLNY
+1263 AELLYANYLTY

-1295 KQTYAG
+1295 QQTYAG
-1301 DLYVQKDDGQEK
+1301 DLYVPKDDGQEQ
-1313 SEAFK
+1313 SEAFQ

-1329 SAYPVYQRSWDGNAQ
+1329 SAYPVYQRSWDGDAK
-1344 EVKDNVTNYSANHDG
+1344 EIVDNTKFYQAHEDG
-1359 TVDVTTDN
+1359 TVEETTNDFF
-1367 ELSINSG
+1367 LTSG

-1380 NKVDELYTKGQ
+1380 NKVDEQYTKGQ

-1426 DSESQKPVN
+1426 DSESNKPVN
-1435 VTVNRDANSYRM
+1435 VTVNRDDKSYRM

-1455 KTMAMTQPLKENLHR
+1455 KTMAMTQPLKENLHSE
-1470 DNRYH
+1470 NRYH

-1482 SSLSMYRFLKANT
+1482 SSLSMYRFLKANP
-1495 AFENSIWTLDNGVMK
+1495 AFENSIWTLDNGKV
-1510 THSVPVDL
+1510 TAYTLAL
-1518 DYDKKTDV
+1518 DEAYDKKTDV
-1526 IVNPTQA
+1526 LVSPTQA
-1533 FFVKV
+1533 FFVKL
-1538 KEGETAPANVTFNA
+1538 KTGESATEATFNA
-1552 TMLINK
+1552 SMLINK
-1558 DVTPGEKALIIR
+1558 EVTPGEKALVIR
-1570 PTVTLTTVNG
+1570 PTLTLTTTDGVRN
-1580 ERSSQS
+1580 S
-1586 ELIVND
+1586 ESKLIVND

-1629 NASDDINWMPVG
+1629 NASDEINWMPVG

-1653 ISLNSKMLI
+1653 VSLNSKMLR

-1693 ANDHGRYYITN
+1693 ANDHGRYYVTN

-1714 TIDCFSPTENTIVVA
+1714 TIECFSPTENTIVVA

-1734 MKRVMVYDISGAL
+1734 MKRVVVYDISGAL

>member
-38 SFHQTGAS
+38 SLGFHKNGQS

-60 WNYYYYLPTG
+60 WHYYYYLPTNSNTMELELPFDG
-70 STSMTL
+70 WGKSSTN
-76 DLPIMG
+76 D
-82 WTDNYANE
+82 
-90 LEPYGWYRWYDY
+90 LEPYGWIRWYDY
-102 NTDLNSANL
+102 TTDLKSDRLTVYNSSSTSLYNSKDNTSNKDIGLIAGTLRNSARDY
-111 TAYDVTSSSWYGGTT
+111 A
-126 HSTQLKTNITDNSG
+126 
-140 KNIGLV
+140 
-146 AYKLSAT
+146 
-153 YITRKHVG
+153 G
-161 VNYSYSNSDATNP
+161 VKYNKPTGADAEDWAGET
-174 NWKGDIVACD
+174 IACD
-184 VSRYIDYTI
+184 VSRYNDYDL
-193 SGTKVSK
+193 TKRGNYPKYTNYVKK
-200 EPTLSV
+200 EPTLSI
-206 RYIFHIQSA
+206 RYIFHIKSA
-215 AYLAQKL
+215 AYLAKRI
-222 KEALCEGSKSKAADL
+222 KDALCDHSRAADL
-237 TFEDNKRIVFGA
+237 TLEDNKRIVFGA
-249 KDENAKMSLR
+249 KDANANMTLR
-259 TNLKNSGGQSYWFYP
+259 TNMKNSGGQSYWFYP
-274 LSTTKGKTVYPTT
+274 LRITKGKTVYPTT

-295 DFKTTMK
+295 DFNTTMK
-302 QADKIVWK
+302 QAIKIVWR

-317 KFCQLSA
+317 KYCQLS
-324 TSSTTQFCDLT
+324 SETQFCDLT
-335 ISALNSATWYN
+335 INALKNATWRN
-346 VSNDAT
+346 VSNGAT
-352 TTKPTDIGFEHTVYV
+352 TAKPTDIGFEQTVYV
-367 VAWAANSNDMC
+367 VAWAANGDYMC

-384 VFIHKGYPKTKDEIT
+384 VFIHKGYPKTKDELT
-399 ADNNIDRTLSYLED
+399 ADGDVDRTLSYFED
-413 EDRYEKKMDI
+413 KYEQQMDI

-429 ADLTFDA
+429 PDLTLDA
-436 PTVNNNV
+436 PTTPLNNM

-454 YGFTYANLADYDYFY
+454 YGFTYALLANNDYYYDRS
-469 GTYMRQSWTGKRP
+469 TPHHSK
-482 TYSSP
+482 SP
-487 NHGDYGLYKSANKT
+487 IHGDYGLYKSGNLR
-501 GVSTTDYN
+501 GISYDN
-509 KGYQWWANGNPE
+509 EKGYQWWAAGSPT
-521 IYDRTYERTSGKQY
+521 IYDRTYAKTNHKQY
-535 GYFLY
+535 GHFLY
-540 VDASDESR
+540 VDASNESR

-554 FKANLCTGSQLVF
+554 FKANLCTGSQLIF

-575 SGANAPQV
+575 ASYNATAPQV
-583 MFRLYGIDKDE
+583 MFRLYGINKDE
-594 NGNEIGKKLIQSFSS
+594 NGNVTDQKLIQSFSS
-609 GDFKTNTKSLQY
+609 GDFKTNTKTHEY

-636 AGADNYTDFRIVLD
+636 AAADNYTDFRIVLD
-650 NMCQGTDGADYCI
+650 NMCQNTMGADYCF

-680 KPLCPNETGYET
+680 RPLCPNETGYET

-712 NMKESKLFYR
+712 NQKESKLFYR
-722 ICDATGKQVD
+722 IYDATGKQVE
-732 NIDYDGDGQPD
+732 NIDYDGDGHPD
-743 EYGTARIPA
+743 DYGIARIPE
-752 SYNAAYVLPPEA
+752 SYNAGYVLPSA
-764 ADGKNNVAMFE
+764 AAGGKTNVPMFE

-825 TYSGIFQVV
+825 TYSDIFQVV
-834 EQSIKLTDKNSN
+834 EQNIKLTDKNSN

-851 RVNCDTKTPTVEVIA
+851 RVDCNSQTPTVEVIA

-894 KENELYT
+894 AENELYST
-901 TPGLLEA
+901 TGLLEA
-908 LRAYR
+908 LHAYR
-913 AKYPSDNGLNTGFR
+913 AKYPEYNGLSTDFR
-927 SINYTQ
+927 YVNYAQ
-933 YTLLK
+933 YDLLK
-938 QYVDS
+938 KYVDS

-955 NRTFEA
+955 NRTFA
-961 NEMGLY
+961 SDEMGLY

-972 PVQAKATINGQNYDI
+972 PVQAKATINGQVYEI
-987 CADPMLVD
+987 CAAPMLVD
-995 LRVVTDGPNINLG
+995 LRVVTDGPNINFG
-1008 FSDVIYPND
+1008 FPNVIYPND

-1025 PQIKAIADNNG
+1025 PQIKAIAEKNG

-1046 GATSVKMSDAQVYIS
+1046 GAKSVKMRYDAQVSIS

-1071 KQVIGVVTSSTI
+1071 KQAIGVVTSSTI
-1083 KNSDKTV
+1083 YETDKTV
-1090 GIRFNSNAATILK
+1090 GIRFNPNAATILK
-1103 EGYWYEINFSYN
+1103 EGYWYEINFSYDN
-1115 NSSAS
+1115 ADGSM
-1120 TASCPGETFVKMCIV
+1120 ASCPGETFIKMCIV

-1168 DSYTDYNTTTAF
+1168 DSYADYNTTTAF

-1227 AKWSDATADGS
+1227 AKWSDTADGS

-1263 AELLYANYLNY
+1263 AELLYANYLTY

-1295 KQTYAG
+1295 QQTYAG
-1301 DLYVQKDDGQEK
+1301 DLYVPKNNGQEM
-1313 SEAFK
+1313 SEAFQ

-1329 SAYPVYQRSWDGNAQ
+1329 SAYPVYQRSWDGDAK
-1344 EVKDNVTNYSANHDG
+1344 EIVDNTKFYQAHEDG
-1359 TVDVTTDN
+1359 TVEETTNDFF
-1367 ELSINSG
+1367 LTSG

-1380 NKVDELYTKGQ
+1380 NKVDEQYTKGQ

-1426 DSESQKPVN
+1426 DSESQNPVN

-1455 KTMAMTQPLKENLHR
+1455 KTMAMTQPLKENLHSE
-1470 DNRYH
+1470 NRYH

-1482 SSLSMYRFLKANT
+1482 SSLSMYRFLKANP
-1495 AFENSIWTLDNGVMK
+1495 AFENSIWTLDNGKV
-1510 THSVPVDL
+1510 TAYTLAL
-1518 DYDKKTDV
+1518 DEAYDKKTDV
-1526 IVNPTQA
+1526 LVSPTQA
-1533 FFVKV
+1533 FFVKL
-1538 KEGETAPANVTFNA
+1538 KTGESATEATFNA
-1552 TMLINK
+1552 SMLINK
-1558 DVTPGEKALIIR
+1558 DVTPGEKALVIR
-1570 PTVTLTTVNG
+1570 PTLTLTTTDGVRN
-1580 ERSSQS
+1580 S
-1586 ELIVND
+1586 ESKLIVND

-1693 ANDHGRYYITN
+1693 TNDHGRYYITN

-1714 TIDCFSPTENTIVVA
+1714 TIECFSPTENTIVVA

-1734 MKRVMVYDISGAL
+1734 MKRVVVYDVAGSL

>member
-1 MKSRKNNI
+1 MKIRNNNI
-9 NRPAPSRRLLLQLL
+9 NRLATSRRLLLQLL
-23 TMMALTAAPSSVYAQ
+23 AMMALTAAPSSVYAQ
-38 SFHQTGAS
+38 SLGFHKKGQS
-46 GLPLDSRGMQQTAE
+46 GLPLNSRGMQQTAE
-60 WNYYYYLPTG
+60 WHYYYYLPTG
-70 STSMTL
+70 SNTMEL
-76 DLPIMG
+76 ELPFDG
-82 WTDNYANE
+82 WGKSSTND
-90 LEPYGWYRWYDY
+90 LEPYGWIRWYDY
-102 NTDLNSANL
+102 TTDLKSDRLTVYNSSSTSLYNSKDNTSNKDIGLIAGTLRNSARDY
-111 TAYDVTSSSWYGGTT
+111 A
-126 HSTQLKTNITDNSG
+126 
-140 KNIGLV
+140 
-146 AYKLSAT
+146 
-153 YITRKHVG
+153 G
-161 VNYSYSNSDATNP
+161 VKYNKPTGADAEDWAGET
-174 NWKGDIVACD
+174 IACD
-184 VSRYIDYTI
+184 VSRYNDYNL
-193 SGTKVSK
+193 TKRGYYPKYTNYVEH
-200 EPTLSV
+200 EPTLSI
-206 RYIFHIQSA
+206 RYIFHIKSA
-215 AYLAQKL
+215 AYLAKRI
-222 KEALCEGSKSKAADL
+222 KDALCDHSRAADL
-237 TFEDNKRIVFGA
+237 TLEDNKRIVFGA
-249 KDENAKMSLR
+249 KDERANMTLR
-259 TNLKNSGGQSYWFYP
+259 TNMKNSGGQSYWFYP
-274 LSTTKGKTVYPTT
+274 LSTTVGKTVYPTT
-287 ESQKITAA
+287 EAQKITAA
-295 DFKTTMK
+295 DFNTTMK
-302 QADKIVWK
+302 QANKIVWT

-317 KFCQLSA
+317 KFCQLS
-324 TSSTTQFCDLT
+324 STTQFCDLT
-335 ISALNSATWYN
+335 INALKNATWYN

-352 TTKPTDIGFEHTVYV
+352 TTKPTDIGFEQTVYV
-367 VAWAANSNDMC
+367 VAWAANGDYMC

-399 ADNNIDRTLSYLED
+399 ADNNTDRTLSYLED

-429 ADLTFDA
+429 PDLTLDA
-436 PTVNNNV
+436 PTTPLNNM

-454 YGFTYANLADYDYFY
+454 YGFTYAELESYDYY
-469 GTYMRQSWTGKRP
+469 YNGSTPHHSK
-482 TYSSP
+482 SP
-487 NHGDYGLYKSANKT
+487 IHGDYGLYKSGNLP
-501 GVSTTDYN
+501 GISYDN
-509 KGYQWWANGNPE
+509 QNGYQWWAAGSPT
-521 IYDRTYERTSGKQY
+521 IYDRTHAKTSGKQY
-535 GYFLY
+535 GHFLY
-540 VDASDESR
+540 VDASNESR

-554 FKANLCTGSQLVF
+554 FKANLCTGSQLIF

-575 SGANAPQV
+575 ASYNATAPQV
-583 MFRLYGIDKDE
+583 MFRLYGINKDE
-594 NGNEIGKKLIQSFSS
+594 NGNVTDQKLIQSFSS
-609 GDFKTNTKSLQY
+609 GDFKTNTKTHEY

-636 AGADNYTDFRIVLD
+636 AAADNYTDFRIVLD
-650 NMCQGTDGADYCI
+650 NMCQNTKGADYCI

-680 KPLCPNETGYET
+680 KPLCPNETGYGT
-692 APEEI
+692 APDDI

-712 NMKESKLFYR
+712 NQKESKLFYR
-722 ICDATGKQVD
+722 ICDATGKRVE
-732 NIDYDGDGQPD
+732 NIDYDGDGHPD

-752 SYNAAYVLPPEA
+752 SYNAAYVLPPA
-764 ADGKNNVAMFE
+764 AAGGKTNVPMFE
-775 NDNSGNRCL
+775 YDNSGNRCL

-804 YPSDDNPDVPGK
+804 YPSDDNPNVPGD

-825 TYSGIFQVV
+825 TYSGLFQVV
-834 EQSIKLTDKNSN
+834 EQNIKLTDKNSN

-851 RVNCDTKTPTVEVIA
+851 RVNCNTNTPTVEVIA

-882 NVKFDWFLSKPN
+882 KVKFDWFLSKPN
-894 KENELYT
+894 AENELYST
-901 TPGLLEA
+901 TGLLEA
-908 LRAYR
+908 LHAYR
-913 AKYPSDNGLNTGFR
+913 AKYPEYNGLSPNFR
-927 SINYTQ
+927 NDNRTQ
-933 YTLLK
+933 YNLLK
-938 QYVDS
+938 MYVDS

-955 NRTFEA
+955 NRTFA
-961 NEMGLY
+961 SDEMGLY

-972 PVQAKATINGQNYDI
+972 PVQDKATINGQVYEI
-987 CADPMLVD
+987 CAAPMLVD
-995 LRVVTDGPNINLG
+995 LRVVTDGPNINFG
-1008 FSDVIYPND
+1008 FPNVIYPND

-1025 PQIKAIADNNG
+1025 PQIQAIAEKNG

-1046 GATSVKMSDAQVYIS
+1046 GAKSVKMRYNAKVSIS

-1071 KQVIGVVTSSTI
+1071 KQAIGEVTSSIINRTD
-1083 KNSDKTV
+1083 NTV
-1090 GIRFNSNAATILK
+1090 GIRFNGNADKILK
-1103 EGYWYEINFSYN
+1103 EGYWYEINFSYDN
-1115 NSSAS
+1115 ADGS
-1120 TASCPGETFVKMCIV
+1120 TASCPGETFIKMCIV

-1168 DSYTDYNTTTAF
+1168 DSYADYNTTTAF

-1227 AKWSDATADGS
+1227 AKWSDTADGS

-1263 AELLYANYLNY
+1263 AELLYANYLTY

-1295 KQTYAG
+1295 QQTYAG
-1301 DLYVQKDDGQEK
+1301 DLYVPKNNGQEQ
-1313 SEAFK
+1313 SEAFQ
-1318 PITYKE
+1318 PITYQE

-1329 SAYPVYQRSWDGNAQ
+1329 SAYPVYQRSWDGDAQ
-1344 EVKDNVTNYSANHDG
+1344 EVIDNVTNYSANHDG
-1359 TVDVTTDN
+1359 TVNVTTDN

-1380 NKVDELYTKGQ
+1380 NKVDEQYTKGQ

-1398 DKYTAGAQGANAT
+1398 DKYTAGAQDANAK
-1411 AVIRLPKADTQFSYY
+1411 AVVRLPKADTQFSYY

-1455 KTMAMTQPLKENLHR
+1455 KTMTMTQPLKENLHR

-1510 THSVPVDL
+1510 THSVPVDQ

-1570 PTVTLTTVNG
+1570 PTVTLTTFNG
-1580 ERSSQS
+1580 IRSSQS
-1586 ELIVND
+1586 KLIVSD

-1604 EMLGEGNIA
+1604 DMLGEGNIA
-1613 EIAQVY
+1613 EIAQAY

-1629 NASDDINWMPVG
+1629 NATDDIDWMPIG
-1641 VVAPKSKDIDVN
+1641 VVADKSRSTNVTVN
-1653 ISLNSKMLI
+1653 LNSKMLR
-1662 KMNNEG
+1662 KMNDEG
-1668 SQLFLFDA
+1668 GKLFVYDA
-1676 TTKTF
+1676 TSKKF
-1681 SEIKDGMTVKMM
+1681 SEIADGMQIEMM
-1693 ANDHGRYYITN
+1693 ANDHGRYYITTN
-1704 QSSLNTTDIN
+1704 NWVVPTGIN
-1714 TIDCFSPTENTIVVA
+1714 AIRCFSPAQGTIIVA
-1729 TLKGD
+1729 VLNGEVKQA
-1734 MKRVMVYDISGAL
+1734 KVYDTAGAL
-1747 VTSNHSVNGGRCQLN
+1747 VTSSRSTAGERCQLS
-1762 VPKAGIYVVKATT
+1762 VQQPGVYIVKATT
-1775 KEDRTET
+1775 MDDKTET
-1782 FKIVVR
+1782 FKIVVK

>member
-9 NRPAPSRRLLLQLL
+9 NRLAPSRRLLLQLL
-23 TMMALTAAPSSVYAQ
+23 AMMALTAAPSSVYAQ
-38 SFHQTGAS
+38 SLGFHKEGQS

-60 WNYYYYLPTG
+60 WHYYYYLPTN
-70 STSMTL
+70 SNTMEL
-76 DLPIMG
+76 ELPFAG
-82 WTDNYANE
+82 WGDSKTND
-90 LEPYGWYRWYDY
+90 LEPYGWIRWYDY
-102 NTDLNSANL
+102 NTDLKSNRLTVYSSSTSLNSLKDYNSKKDIGLIAGTLSNSARNY
-111 TAYDVTSSSWYGGTT
+111 A
-126 HSTQLKTNITDNSG
+126 
-140 KNIGLV
+140 
-146 AYKLSAT
+146 
-153 YITRKHVG
+153 G
-161 VNYSYSNSDATNP
+161 VKYNKPTGADAEDWPGET
-174 NWKGDIVACD
+174 IACD
-184 VSRYIDYTI
+184 VSRYNDYSIYTNY
-193 SGTKVSK
+193 VEK
-200 EPTLSV
+200 EPTLSI
-206 RYIFHIQSA
+206 RYIFHIKSA
-215 AYLAQKL
+215 AYLAKRI
-222 KEALCEGSKSKAADL
+222 KDALCDHSRAADL
-237 TFEDNKRIVFGA
+237 TLEDNKRIVFGA
-249 KDENAKMSLR
+249 KDANANMTLR
-259 TNLKNSGGQSYWFYP
+259 TNMKNSGEQRYWFYP
-274 LSTTKGKTVYPTT
+274 LRTTKGKTVYPTT
-287 ESQKITAA
+287 EAQKITAA
-295 DFKTTMK
+295 DFNTTMK
-302 QADKIVWK
+302 QANKIVWR

-317 KFCQLSA
+317 KYCQL
-324 TSSTTQFCDLT
+324 SSTTQFCDLT
-335 ISALNSATWYN
+335 INALKNATWYN
-346 VSNDAT
+346 VSNGAT
-352 TTKPTDIGFEHTVYV
+352 TSKPTDIGFEQTVYV
-367 VAWAANSNDMC
+367 VAWAANGDYYMC

-384 VFIHKGYPKTKDEIT
+384 VFIHKGYPKMKDELT
-399 ADNNIDRTLSYLED
+399 ADGDVDRTISYFED
-413 EDRYEKKMDI
+413 KYEQQTVI

-429 ADLTFDA
+429 PDLTLDA
-436 PTVNNNV
+436 PTTPLNNM

-454 YGFTYANLADYDYFY
+454 YGFTYAELESYDYY
-469 GTYMRQSWTGKRP
+469 YDRSTPHHSK
-482 TYSSP
+482 SP
-487 NHGDYGLYKSANKT
+487 IHGDYGLYKSGNLR
-501 GVSTTDYN
+501 GISYDN
-509 KGYQWWANGNPE
+509 ENGYQWWAAGSPT
-521 IYDRTYERTSGKQY
+521 IYDRTHAKTSGKQY
-535 GYFLY
+535 GHFLY
-540 VDASDESR
+540 VDASNESR

-554 FKANLCTGSQLVF
+554 FKANLCTGSQLIF

-575 SGANAPQV
+575 AAYNATAPQV
-583 MFRLYGIDKDE
+583 MFRLYGINKDE
-594 NGNEIGKKLIQSFSS
+594 NGNVTDQKLIQSFSS
-609 GDFKTNTKSLQY
+609 GDFKTNTKSHEY

-636 AGADNYTDFRIVLD
+636 AAADNYTDFRIVLD
-650 NMCQGTDGADYCI
+650 NMCQNTKGADYCI

-680 KPLCPNETGYET
+680 RPLCPNETGYET

-712 NMKESKLFYR
+712 NQKESKLFYR
-722 ICDATGKQVD
+722 ICDATGKQVE

-743 EYGTARIPA
+743 EYGIALIPA
-752 SYNAAYVLPPEA
+752 SYNAGLVLPPYA
-764 ADGKNNVAMFE
+764 ADNKTVPMFE

-804 YPSDDNPDVPGK
+804 YPSDDDPNVPGK

-825 TYSGIFQVV
+825 TYSDIFQVV
-834 EQSIKLTDKNSN
+834 EQNIKLTDKNSN

-851 RVNCDTKTPTVEVIA
+851 RVNCNTHTPTVEVIA

-882 NVKFDWFLSKPN
+882 KVKFDWFLSKPN
-894 KENELYT
+894 AENELYST
-901 TPGLLEA
+901 QGLLEA
-908 LRAYR
+908 LHDYR
-913 AKYPSDNGLNTGFR
+913 AKYPEYNGLSTDFR
-927 SINYTQ
+927 NDNRTQ
-933 YTLLK
+933 YDLLK
-938 QYVDS
+938 KYVDS

-955 NRTFEA
+955 NRTFA
-961 NEMGLY
+961 SDEMGLY

-972 PVQAKATINGQNYDI
+972 PVQAKATINGQVYEI
-987 CADPMLVD
+987 CAAPMLVD
-995 LRVVTDGPNINLG
+995 LRVVTDGPNINFG
-1008 FSDVIYPND
+1008 FPNVIYPND

-1025 PQIKAIADNNG
+1025 PQIKAIAEKNG

-1046 GATSVKMSDAQVYIS
+1046 GATSVRMRDYAKVFIS
-1061 NTNDPDFNST
+1061 NTNDPSFNST
-1071 KQVIGVVTSSTI
+1071 KQEIGVVTSNTI
-1083 KNSDKTV
+1083 YNSSKTV
-1090 GIRFNSNAATILK
+1090 GIRFNPNAATILK
-1103 EGYWYEINFSYN
+1103 EGYWYEINFSYDN
-1115 NSSAS
+1115 ADGSM
-1120 TASCPGETFVKMCIV
+1120 ASCPGETFIKMCIV

-1227 AKWSDATADGS
+1227 AKWSDTKDGS

-1295 KQTYAG
+1295 QQTYAG
-1301 DLYVQKDDGQEK
+1301 DLYVPKNNGQEQ

-1318 PITYKE
+1318 PITYDE
-1324 GVNDR
+1324 NVNDR
-1329 SAYPVYQRSWDGNAQ
+1329 SAYPVYQRSWDGDAQ
-1344 EVKDNVTNYSANHDG
+1344 EVMDNTKFYQAHEDG
-1359 TVDVTTDN
+1359 TVEETTNDFF
-1367 ELSINSG
+1367 LTSG

-1380 NKVDELYTKGQ
+1380 NKVDEQYTKGQ

-1426 DSESQKPVN
+1426 DSESNKPVN

-1447 LQGDVAGD
+1447 LLGDVAGD

-1470 DNRYH
+1470 ENRYH

-1482 SSLSMYRFLKANT
+1482 SSLSMYRFLKANP
-1495 AFENSIWTLDNGVMK
+1495 AFENSIWTLDNGKV
-1510 THSVPVDL
+1510 TAYTLAL
-1518 DYDKKTDV
+1518 DEAYDKKTDV
-1526 IVNPTQA
+1526 LVSPTQA
-1533 FFVKV
+1533 FFVKL
-1538 KEGETAPANVTFNA
+1538 KTGESATEATFNA
-1552 TMLINK
+1552 SMLINK
-1558 DVTPGEKALIIR
+1558 DVTPGEKALVIR
-1570 PTVTLTTVNG
+1570 PTLTLTTTDGVRN
-1580 ERSSQS
+1580 S
-1586 ELIVND
+1586 ESKLIVND

-1734 MKRVMVYDISGAL
+1734 MKRVVVYDISGAL

>member
-9 NRPAPSRRLLLQLL
+9 NRLAPSRRLLLQLL
-23 TMMALTAAPSSVYAQ
+23 AMMALTAAPSSVYAQ
-38 SFHQTGAS
+38 SLGFHKKGQS

-60 WNYYYYLPTG
+60 WHYYYYLPTNSNTMELELPFDG
-70 STSMTL
+70 WLKSSTN
-76 DLPIMG
+76 D
-82 WTDNYANE
+82 
-90 LEPYGWYRWYDY
+90 LEPYGWIRWYDY
-102 NTDLNSANL
+102 TTDLMSDRL
-111 TAYDVTSSSWYGGTT
+111 TVYSRYYTS
-126 HSTQLKTNITDNSG
+126 LKSLKDDTSK
-140 KNIGLV
+140 KNIGLI
-146 AYKLSAT
+146 AGTLRNSARD
-153 YITRKHVG
+153 YAG
-161 VNYSYSNSDATNP
+161 VKYNKPTGADAEDWGGET
-174 NWKGDIVACD
+174 IACD
-184 VSRYIDYTI
+184 VSRYNDYSI
-193 SGTKVSK
+193 STNYVEK
-200 EPTLSV
+200 EPTLSI
-206 RYIFHIQSA
+206 RYIFHIKSA
-215 AYLAQKL
+215 AYLAKRI
-222 KEALCEGSKSKAADL
+222 KDALCDHSRAADL
-237 TFEDNKRIVFGA
+237 TLEDNKRIVFGA
-249 KDENAKMSLR
+249 KDANANMTLR
-259 TNLKNSGGQSYWFYP
+259 TNMKNSGGQSYWFYP
-274 LSTTKGKTVYPTT
+274 LRTTVGKTVYPTT

-295 DFKTTMK
+295 DFNTTMK
-302 QADKIVWK
+302 QANKIVWA

-317 KFCQLSA
+317 KYCQLS
-324 TSSTTQFCDLT
+324 SETQFCDLT
-335 ISALNSATWYN
+335 INALKNATWYN

-352 TTKPTDIGFEHTVYV
+352 TSKPTDIGFEQTVYV
-367 VAWAANSNDMC
+367 VAWAANGDYMC

-384 VFIHKGYPKTKDEIT
+384 VFIHKGYPKTKDELT
-399 ADNNIDRTLSYLED
+399 ADGDVDRTISYFED
-413 EDRYEKKMDI
+413 KYEQQMDI

-429 ADLTFDA
+429 PDLTLDA
-436 PTVNNNV
+436 PTTPLNNM

-454 YGFTYANLADYDYFY
+454 YGFTYAQLENYDYY
-469 GTYMRQSWTGKRP
+469 YDRSTPHHSK
-482 TYSSP
+482 SP
-487 NHGDYGLYKSANKT
+487 IHGDYGLYKSGNLR
-501 GVSTTDYN
+501 GISYDN
-509 KGYQWWANGNPE
+509 ENGYQWWAAGSPT
-521 IYDRTYERTSGKQY
+521 IYDRTYAKTSGKQY
-535 GYFLY
+535 GHFLY
-540 VDASDESR
+540 VDASNESR

-554 FKANLCTGSQLVF
+554 FKANLCTGSQLIF

-575 SGANAPQV
+575 AAKNTTAPQV

-594 NGNEIGKKLIQSFSS
+594 NGNVTDQKLIQSFSS
-609 GDFKTNTKSLQY
+609 GDFATNTKTHAY

-636 AGADNYTDFRIVLD
+636 AAADNYTDFRIVLD
-650 NMCQGTDGADYCI
+650 NMCQNTKGADYCI

-680 KPLCPNETGYET
+680 RPLCPNETGYET
-692 APEEI
+692 APEYI

-712 NMKESKLFYR
+712 NQKESKLFYR
-722 ICDATGKQVD
+722 ICDATGKKVD
-732 NIDYDGDGQPD
+732 NIDYNGDGHPD
-743 EYGTARIPA
+743 DYGIARIPE
-752 SYNAAYVLPPEA
+752 SYNAGYVLPSA
-764 ADGKNNVAMFE
+764 AAGGKTNVPMFE

-804 YPSDDNPDVPGK
+804 YPSDDNPDVPGV

-834 EQSIKLTDKNSN
+834 EQNIKLTDKNSN

-851 RVNCDTKTPTVEVIA
+851 RVDCNSKTPTVEVIA

-894 KENELYT
+894 KENELYST
-901 TPGLLEA
+901 SGLLEA
-908 LRAYR
+908 LHDYR
-913 AKYPSDNGLNTGFR
+913 AKYPEYNGLSTDFR
-927 SINYTQ
+927 YDNRTQ
-933 YTLLK
+933 YDLLK
-938 QYVDS
+938 KYVDS

-955 NRTFEA
+955 NRMFA
-961 NEMGLY
+961 SDEMGLY

-972 PVQAKATINGQNYDI
+972 PVQAKATINGQVYEI
-987 CADPMLVD
+987 CAAPMLVD
-995 LRVVTDGPNINLG
+995 LRVVTDGPNINFG
-1008 FSDVIYPND
+1008 FPNVIYPND

-1025 PQIKAIADNNG
+1025 PQINAIATKNG

-1046 GATSVKMSDAQVYIS
+1046 GATSVRMRDYAKVFIS
-1061 NTNDPDFNST
+1061 NTNDPSFNST
-1071 KQVIGVVTSSTI
+1071 KQEIGVVTSNTI
-1083 KNSDKTV
+1083 YRTDNTV
-1090 GIRFNSNAATILK
+1090 GIRFNPNAATILK
-1103 EGYWYEINFSYN
+1103 EGYWYEINFSYDN
-1115 NSSAS
+1115 ADGSM
-1120 TASCPGETFVKMCIV
+1120 ASCPGETFIKMCIV

-1168 DSYTDYNTTTAF
+1168 DSYADYNTTTAF

-1210 NGIASSTK
+1210 NGIASSKK
-1218 MKSFAYDFV
+1218 MQSFAYDFV
-1227 AKWSDATADGS
+1227 AKWSNTADGS
-1238 DNGNGTFSCEKWA
+1238 DNGYGTFSCEKWA

-1263 AELLYANYLNY
+1263 AELLYANYLTY

-1295 KQTYAG
+1295 QQTYAG
-1301 DLYVQKDDGQEK
+1301 DLYVPKNNGQEQ
-1313 SEAFK
+1313 SEAFQ
-1318 PITYKE
+1318 PITYQE

-1329 SAYPVYQRSWDGNAQ
+1329 SAYPVYQRSWDGDAQ
-1344 EVKDNVTNYSANHDG
+1344 EVIDNVTNYSANHDG
-1359 TVDVTTDN
+1359 TVNVTTDN

-1380 NKVDELYTKGQ
+1380 NKVDEQYTKGQ

-1455 KTMAMTQPLKENLHR
+1455 KTMAMTQPLKENLHSE
-1470 DNRYH
+1470 NRYH

-1482 SSLSMYRFLKANT
+1482 SSLSMYRFLKANP
-1495 AFENSIWTLDNGVMK
+1495 AFENSIWTLDNGKV
-1510 THSVPVDL
+1510 TAYTLAL
-1518 DYDKKTDV
+1518 DEAYDKKTDV
-1526 IVNPTQA
+1526 LVSPTKA
-1533 FFVKV
+1533 FFVKL
-1538 KEGETAPANVTFNA
+1538 KTGESATEATFNA
-1552 TMLINK
+1552 SMLINK
-1558 DVTPGEKALIIR
+1558 DVTPGEKALVIR
-1570 PTVTLTTVNG
+1570 PTLTLTTTDGVRN
-1580 ERSSQS
+1580 S
-1586 ELIVND
+1586 ESKLIVND
-1592 EASRDYVEGEDV
+1592 EASRDYVDGEDV

-1653 ISLNSKMLI
+1653 ISLNSKMLR

-1714 TIDCFSPTENTIVVA
+1714 TIECFSPTENTIVVA

-1734 MKRVMVYDISGAL
+1734 MKRVVVYDVAGSL

>member
-9 NRPAPSRRLLLQLL
+9 NRLAPSRRLLLQLL
-23 TMMALTAAPSSVYAQ
+23 AMMALTAAPSSVYAQ
-38 SFHQTGAS
+38 SLGFHKNGQS

-60 WNYYYYLPTG
+60 WHYYYYLPTNSNTMELELPFDG
-70 STSMTL
+70 WGKSSTN
-76 DLPIMG
+76 D
-82 WTDNYANE
+82 
-90 LEPYGWYRWYDY
+90 LEPYGWIRWYDY
-102 NTDLNSANL
+102 TTDLKSDRLTVYNSSSTSLYNSKDNTSNKDIGLIAGTLRNSARDY
-111 TAYDVTSSSWYGGTT
+111 A
-126 HSTQLKTNITDNSG
+126 
-140 KNIGLV
+140 
-146 AYKLSAT
+146 
-153 YITRKHVG
+153 G
-161 VNYSYSNSDATNP
+161 VKYNKPTGADAEDWAGET
-174 NWKGDIVACD
+174 IACD
-184 VSRYIDYTI
+184 VSRYNDYDL
-193 SGTKVSK
+193 TKRGNYPKYTNYVKK
-200 EPTLSV
+200 EPTLSI
-206 RYIFHIQSA
+206 RYIFHIKSA
-215 AYLAQKL
+215 AYLAKRI
-222 KEALCEGSKSKAADL
+222 KDALCDHSRAADL
-237 TFEDNKRIVFGA
+237 TLEDNKRIVFGA
-249 KDENAKMSLR
+249 KDANANMTLR
-259 TNLKNSGGQSYWFYP
+259 TNMKNSGGQSYWFYP
-274 LSTTKGKTVYPTT
+274 LRTTVGKTVYPTT

-295 DFKTTMK
+295 DFNTTMK
-302 QADKIVWK
+302 QANKIVWA

-317 KFCQLSA
+317 KFCQLS
-324 TSSTTQFCDLT
+324 SETQFCDLT
-335 ISALNSATWYN
+335 INALKNATWYN
-346 VSNDAT
+346 VSNDAKT
-352 TTKPTDIGFEHTVYV
+352 SKPTDIGFEQTVYV
-367 VAWAANSNDMC
+367 VAWAANGDYMC

-384 VFIHKGYPKTKDEIT
+384 VFIHKGYPKTKDELT
-399 ADNNIDRTLSYLED
+399 ADGDVDRTLSYFEGK
-413 EDRYEKKMDI
+413 YEQQTVI

-429 ADLTFDA
+429 PDLTLDA
-436 PTVNNNV
+436 PTTPLNNM

-454 YGFTYANLADYDYFY
+454 YGFTYAELESFDYYYD
-469 GTYMRQSWTGKRP
+469 GSTPHHSK
-482 TYSSP
+482 SP
-487 NHGDYGLYKSANKT
+487 IHGDYGLYKSGNLR
-501 GVSTTDYN
+501 GISYDN
-509 KGYQWWANGNPE
+509 ENGYQWWAAGSPT
-521 IYDRTYERTSGKQY
+521 IYDRTHAKTSGKQY
-535 GYFLY
+535 GHFLY
-540 VDASDESR
+540 VDASNESR

-554 FKANLCTGSQLVF
+554 FKANLCTGSQLIF

-575 SGANAPQV
+575 AAYNATAPQV
-583 MFRLYGIDKDE
+583 MFRLYGINKDE
-594 NGNEIGKKLIQSFSS
+594 NGNVTDQKLIQSFSS
-609 GDFKTNTKSLQY
+609 GDFKTNTKTHEY

-650 NMCQGTDGADYCI
+650 NMCQNTKGADYCI

-692 APEEI
+692 APDDI

-712 NMKESKLFYR
+712 NQKESKLFYR
-722 ICDATGKQVD
+722 ICDATGKRVE

-743 EYGTARIPA
+743 DYGIASIPA
-752 SYNAAYVLPPEA
+752 SYNAGYVLPSA
-764 ADGKNNVAMFE
+764 AAGGKTNVPMFE

-804 YPSDDNPDVPGK
+804 YPSDDNPNVPGK

-825 TYSGIFQVV
+825 TYSGLFQVV
-834 EQSIKLTDKNSN
+834 EQNIKLTDKNST

-851 RVNCDTKTPTVEVIA
+851 RVDCNSKTPTVEVIA

-882 NVKFDWFLSKPN
+882 KVKFDWFLSKPN
-894 KENELYT
+894 AENELYST
-901 TPGLLEA
+901 SGLLEA
-908 LRAYR
+908 LHAYR
-913 AKYPSDNGLNTGFR
+913 AKYPEYNGLSTDFR
-927 SINYTQ
+927 YVNNVQ
-933 YTLLK
+933 YNLLK
-938 QYVDS
+938 KYVDS

-955 NRTFEA
+955 NRTFA
-961 NEMGLY
+961 SDEMGLY

-972 PVQAKATINGQNYDI
+972 PVQAKATINGQVYEI
-987 CADPMLVD
+987 CAAPMLVD
-995 LRVVTDGPNINLG
+995 LRVVTDGPNINFG
-1008 FSDVIYPND
+1008 FPNVIYPND

-1025 PQIKAIADNNG
+1025 PQINAIATKNG

-1046 GATSVKMSDAQVYIS
+1046 GAKSVKMRYDAKVSIS

-1071 KQVIGVVTSSTI
+1071 KQEIGVVTSSTI
-1083 KNSDKTV
+1083 YETDKTV
-1090 GIRFNSNAATILK
+1090 GIRFNPNAATILK
-1103 EGYWYEINFSYN
+1103 EGYWYEINFSYDN
-1115 NSSAS
+1115 ADGSM
-1120 TASCPGETFVKMCIV
+1120 ASCPGETFIKMCIV

-1227 AKWSDATADGS
+1227 AKWSNTTADGS
-1238 DNGNGTFSCEKWA
+1238 DNGNGTFSCETWA

-1295 KQTYAG
+1295 QQTYAG
-1301 DLYVQKDDGQEK
+1301 DLYVPKDDGQEQ
-1313 SEAFK
+1313 SEAFQ

-1329 SAYPVYQRSWDGNAQ
+1329 SAYPVYQRSWDGDAK
-1344 EVKDNVTNYSANHDG
+1344 EIVDNTKFYQAHEDG
-1359 TVDVTTDN
+1359 TVEETTNDFF
-1367 ELSINSG
+1367 LTSG

-1380 NKVDELYTKGQ
+1380 NKVNEQYTKGQ

-1455 KTMAMTQPLKENLHR
+1455 KTMAMTQPLKENLHSE
-1470 DNRYH
+1470 NRYH

-1482 SSLSMYRFLKANT
+1482 SSLSMYRFLKANP
-1495 AFENSIWTLDNGVMK
+1495 AFENSIWTLDNGKV
-1510 THSVPVDL
+1510 TAYTLAL
-1518 DYDKKTDV
+1518 DEAYDKKTDV
-1526 IVNPTQA
+1526 LVSPTQA
-1533 FFVKV
+1533 FFVKL
-1538 KEGETAPANVTFNA
+1538 KTGESATEATFNA
-1552 TMLINK
+1552 SMLINK
-1558 DVTPGEKALIIR
+1558 DVTPGEKALVIR
-1570 PTVTLTTVNG
+1570 PTLTLTTTDGVRN
-1580 ERSSQS
+1580 S
-1586 ELIVND
+1586 ESKLIVND
-1592 EASRDYVEGEDV
+1592 EASRDYVDGEDV

-1693 ANDHGRYYITN
+1693 ANDHGRYYVTN

-1714 TIDCFSPTENTIVVA
+1714 TIECFSPTENTIVVA

-1734 MKRVMVYDISGAL
+1734 MKRVVVYDVAGSL

>member
-23 TMMALTAAPSSVYAQ
+23 AMMALTAAPSSVYAQ
-38 SFHQTGAS
+38 SLGFHKEGKS

-60 WNYYYYLPTG
+60 WHYYYYLPTNSNTMELELPFDG
-70 STSMTL
+70 WLKSSTN
-76 DLPIMG
+76 D
-82 WTDNYANE
+82 
-90 LEPYGWYRWYDY
+90 LEPYGWIRWYDY
-102 NTDLNSANL
+102 TTDLMSDRL
-111 TAYDVTSSSWYGGTT
+111 TVYSRYYTS
-126 HSTQLKTNITDNSG
+126 LKSLKDDTSK
-140 KNIGLV
+140 KNIGLI
-146 AYKLSAT
+146 AGTLRNSARD
-153 YITRKHVG
+153 YAG
-161 VNYSYSNSDATNP
+161 VKYNKPTGADAEDWGGET
-174 NWKGDIVACD
+174 IACD
-184 VSRYIDYTI
+184 VSRYNDYSI
-193 SGTKVSK
+193 STNYVEK
-200 EPTLSV
+200 EPTLSI
-206 RYIFHIQSA
+206 RYIFHIKSA
-215 AYLAQKL
+215 AYLAKRI
-222 KEALCEGSKSKAADL
+222 KDALCDHSRAADL
-237 TFEDNKRIVFGA
+237 TLEDNKRIVFGA
-249 KDENAKMSLR
+249 KDANANMTLR
-259 TNLKNSGGQSYWFYP
+259 TNMKNSGGQSYWFYP
-274 LSTTKGKTVYPTT
+274 LRTTVGKTVYPTT

-295 DFKTTMK
+295 DFNTTMK
-302 QADKIVWK
+302 QANKIVWI

-317 KFCQLSA
+317 KFCQLS
-324 TSSTTQFCDLT
+324 SETQFCDLT
-335 ISALNSATWYN
+335 INALKNATWYN
-346 VSNDAT
+346 VSNDAKT
-352 TTKPTDIGFEHTVYV
+352 SKPTDIGFEQTVYV
-367 VAWAANSNDMC
+367 VAWAANGDYMC

-384 VFIHKGYPKTKDEIT
+384 VFIHKGYPKMKDELT
-399 ADNNIDRTLSYLED
+399 ADGDVDRTISYFED
-413 EDRYEKKMDI
+413 KYEQQMDI

-429 ADLTFDA
+429 PDLTLDA
-436 PTVNNNV
+436 PTTPLNNM
-443 SLKPS
+443 SRKPS

-454 YGFTYANLADYDYFY
+454 YGFTYADLASFDYYYD
-469 GTYMRQSWTGKRP
+469 GSTPHHSK
-482 TYSSP
+482 SP
-487 NHGDYGLYKSANKT
+487 IHGDYGLYKSGNLR
-501 GVSTTDYN
+501 GISYDN
-509 KGYQWWANGNPE
+509 ENGYQWWAAGSPT
-521 IYDRTYERTSGKQY
+521 IFDRTYAKTSGKQY
-535 GYFLY
+535 GHFLY
-540 VDASDESR
+540 VDASNESR

-554 FKANLCTGSQLVF
+554 FKANLCTGSQLIF

-575 SGANAPQV
+575 ASYNATAPQV
-583 MFRLYGIDKDE
+583 MFRLYGINKDE
-594 NGNEIGKKLIQSFSS
+594 NGNVTDQKLIQSFSS
-609 GDFKTNTKSLQY
+609 GDFKTNTKTHEY

-636 AGADNYTDFRIVLD
+636 AAADNYTDFRIVLD
-650 NMCQGTDGADYCI
+650 NMCQNTKGADYCI

-692 APEEI
+692 APDDI

-712 NMKESKLFYR
+712 NQKESKLFYR
-722 ICDATGKQVD
+722 ICDATGKRVE
-732 NIDYDGDGQPD
+732 NIDYDGDGHPD

-804 YPSDDNPDVPGK
+804 YPSDDNPDVPGD
-816 WGKSTDVCS
+816 WGESTDVCS
-825 TYSGIFQVV
+825 TYSGLFQVV
-834 EQSIKLTDKNSN
+834 EQNIKLTDKNSN

-851 RVNCDTKTPTVEVIA
+851 RVDCNSKTPTVEVIA

-882 NVKFDWFLSKPN
+882 KVKFDWFLSKPN
-894 KENELYT
+894 AENELYST
-901 TPGLLEA
+901 QGLLEA
-908 LRAYR
+908 LHAYR
-913 AKYPSDNGLNTGFR
+913 AKYPEYNGLSTDFR
-927 SINYTQ
+927 YVNYAH
-933 YTLLK
+933 YNLLK
-938 QYVDS
+938 KYVDS

-955 NRTFEA
+955 NRTFA
-961 NEMGLY
+961 SDEMGLY

-972 PVQAKATINGQNYDI
+972 PVQDKATINGQVYEI
-987 CADPMLVD
+987 CAAPMLVD
-995 LRVVTDGPNINLG
+995 LRVVTDGPNINFG
-1008 FSDVIYPND
+1008 FPGVIYPND

-1025 PQIKAIADNNG
+1025 PQINAIATKNG

-1046 GATSVKMSDAQVYIS
+1046 GAKSVEMIDEAQVSIS

-1071 KQVIGVVTSSTI
+1071 EQMIGVVTANTI
-1083 KNSDKTV
+1083 KNSDNTV
-1090 GIRFNSNAATILK
+1090 GIRFNSNAVKTLK
-1103 EGYWYEINFSYN
+1103 EGYWYEIHFRYANADGSM
-1115 NSSAS
+1115 
-1120 TASCPGETFVKMCIV
+1120 ASCPGETFIKMCIV

-1168 DSYTDYNTTTAF
+1168 DSYADYNTTTAF

-1227 AKWSDATADGS
+1227 AKWSNTADGS

-1263 AELLYANYLNY
+1263 AELLYANYLTY

-1295 KQTYAG
+1295 QQTYAG
-1301 DLYVQKDDGQEK
+1301 DLYVQKNDGQEK
-1313 SEAFK
+1313 SEAFQ
-1318 PITYKE
+1318 PMTYDE
-1324 GVNDR
+1324 NVNDR

-1380 NKVDELYTKGQ
+1380 NKVDEQYTKGQ

-1426 DSESQKPVN
+1426 DSESQKQLN

-1482 SSLSMYRFLKANT
+1482 SSLSMYRFLKANP
-1495 AFENSIWTLDNGVMK
+1495 AFENSIWTLDNGKV
-1510 THSVPVDL
+1510 TAYTLAL
-1518 DYDKKTDV
+1518 DEAYDKKTDV
-1526 IVNPTQA
+1526 LVSPTQA
-1533 FFVKV
+1533 FFVKLKV
-1538 KEGETAPANVTFNA
+1538 GETAAEATFNA
-1552 TMLINK
+1552 SMLINK
-1558 DVTPGEKALIIR
+1558 DVTPGEKALVIR
-1570 PTVTLTTVNG
+1570 PTLTLTTTDGVRN
-1580 ERSSQS
+1580 S
-1586 ELIVND
+1586 ESKLIVNE
-1592 EASRDYVEGEDV
+1592 EACRDYVVGEDV

-1613 EIAQVY
+1613 EVAQVY

-1693 ANDHGRYYITN
+1693 ANDHGRYYVTR

-1734 MKRVMVYDISGAL
+1734 VKRVVVYDISGAL

>member
-1 MKSRKNNI
+1 MKIRNNNI
-9 NRPAPSRRLLLQLL
+9 NRLATSRRLLLQLFA
-23 TMMALTAAPSSVYAQ
+23 MMALTAAPSSVYAQ
-38 SFHQTGAS
+38 SLGFHKKGQS

-60 WNYYYYLPTG
+60 WHYYYYLPTNSNTMELELPFDG
-70 STSMTL
+70 WGKSSTN
-76 DLPIMG
+76 D
-82 WTDNYANE
+82 
-90 LEPYGWYRWYDY
+90 LEPYGWIRWYDY
-102 NTDLNSANL
+102 TTDLKSDRLTVYNSSSTSLYNSKDNTSNKDIGLIAGTLRNSARDY
-111 TAYDVTSSSWYGGTT
+111 A
-126 HSTQLKTNITDNSG
+126 
-140 KNIGLV
+140 
-146 AYKLSAT
+146 
-153 YITRKHVG
+153 G
-161 VNYSYSNSDATNP
+161 VKYNKPTGADAEDWAGET
-174 NWKGDIVACD
+174 IACD
-184 VSRYIDYTI
+184 VSRYNDYNL
-193 SGTKVSK
+193 TKRGYYPKYTNYVEH
-200 EPTLSV
+200 EPTLSI
-206 RYIFHIQSA
+206 RYIFHIKSA
-215 AYLAQKL
+215 AYLAKRI
-222 KEALCEGSKSKAADL
+222 KDALCDHSRAADL
-237 TFEDNKRIVFGA
+237 TLEDNKRIVFGA
-249 KDENAKMSLR
+249 KDERANMTLR
-259 TNLKNSGGQSYWFYP
+259 TNMKNSGGQSYWFYP
-274 LSTTKGKTVYPTT
+274 LSTTVGKTVYPTT
-287 ESQKITAA
+287 EAQKITAA
-295 DFKTTMK
+295 DFNTTMK
-302 QADKIVWK
+302 QANKIVWT

-317 KFCQLSA
+317 KFCQLS
-324 TSSTTQFCDLT
+324 STTQFCDLT
-335 ISALNSATWYN
+335 INALKNATWYN

-352 TTKPTDIGFEHTVYV
+352 TTKPTDIGFEQTVYV
-367 VAWAANSNDMC
+367 VAWAANGDYMC

-399 ADNNIDRTLSYLED
+399 ADNNTDRTLSYLED

-429 ADLTFDA
+429 PDLTLDA
-436 PTVNNNV
+436 PTTPLNNM

-454 YGFTYANLADYDYFY
+454 YGFTYAELESYDYY
-469 GTYMRQSWTGKRP
+469 YNGSTPHHSK
-482 TYSSP
+482 SP
-487 NHGDYGLYKSANKT
+487 IHGDYGLYKSGNLP
-501 GVSTTDYN
+501 GISYDN
-509 KGYQWWANGNPE
+509 QNGYQWWAAGSPT
-521 IYDRTYERTSGKQY
+521 IYDRTHAKTSGKQY
-535 GYFLY
+535 GHFLY
-540 VDASDESR
+540 VDASNESR

-554 FKANLCTGSQLVF
+554 FKANLCTGSQLIF

-575 SGANAPQV
+575 AAYNATAPQV
-583 MFRLYGIDKDE
+583 MFRLYGINKDE
-594 NGNEIGKKLIQSFSS
+594 NGNVTDQKLIQSFSS
-609 GDFKTNTKSLQY
+609 GDFATNTKSHEY

-650 NMCQGTDGADYCI
+650 NMCQNTKGADYCI

-692 APEEI
+692 APEDI

-712 NMKESKLFYR
+712 NQKESKLFYR
-722 ICDATGKQVD
+722 ICDATGKPVD

-743 EYGTARIPA
+743 AYGIALIPA
-752 SYNAAYVLPPEA
+752 SYNAGLVLPPAA

-804 YPSDDNPDVPGK
+804 YPSDDNPDVPGE

-834 EQSIKLTDKNSN
+834 EQNIKLTDKNSN

-851 RVNCDTKTPTVEVIA
+851 RVDCNSKTPTVEVIA

-894 KENELYT
+894 AENELYST
-901 TPGLLEA
+901 QGLLEA
-908 LRAYR
+908 IHAYR
-913 AKYPSDNGLNTGFR
+913 KAYPEYNGLSTGFR
-927 SINYTQ
+927 SVNYNQ
-933 YTLLK
+933 YDLLK
-938 QYVDS
+938 KYVDS

-955 NRTFEA
+955 NRKFEA

-972 PVQAKATINGQNYDI
+972 PVQAKATINGQVYDI

-995 LRVVTDGPNINLG
+995 LRVVTDGPNINFG
-1008 FSDVIYPND
+1008 FPGVIYPND

-1025 PQIKAIADNNG
+1025 PQIQAIAEKNG

-1046 GATSVKMSDAQVYIS
+1046 GAKSVKMIDKAQVSIS

-1071 KQVIGVVTSSTI
+1071 EQMIGVVTSSTI
-1083 KNSDKTV
+1083 NETDKTV
-1090 GIRFNSNAATILK
+1090 GIRFNSNAFTTLK
-1103 EGYWYEINFSYN
+1103 EGYWYEINFKYN
-1115 NSSAS
+1115 NADGS
-1120 TASCPGETFVKMCIV
+1120 TASCPGETFIKMCIV

-1168 DSYTDYNTTTAF
+1168 DSYADYNTTTAF

-1210 NGIASSTK
+1210 NGIASSKK
-1218 MKSFAYDFV
+1218 MQSFAYDFV
-1227 AKWSDATADGS
+1227 AKWSNTADGS
-1238 DNGNGTFSCEKWA
+1238 DNGYGTFSCEKWA

-1263 AELLYANYLNY
+1263 AELLYANYLTY

-1295 KQTYAG
+1295 QQTYAG
-1301 DLYVQKDDGQEK
+1301 DLYVPKNNGQEQ
-1313 SEAFK
+1313 SEAFQ
-1318 PITYKE
+1318 PITYQE

-1344 EVKDNVTNYSANHDG
+1344 EVIDNVTNYSANHDG
-1359 TVDVTTDN
+1359 TVNVTTDN

-1380 NKVDELYTKGQ
+1380 NKVDEQYTKGQ

-1398 DKYTAGAQGANAT
+1398 DKYTAGAQDANAK
-1411 AVIRLPKADTQFSYY
+1411 AVVRLPKADTQFSYY

-1455 KTMAMTQPLKENLHR
+1455 KTMTMTQPLKENLHR

-1580 ERSSQS
+1580 TRSSQS
-1586 ELIVND
+1586 KLIVSA
-1592 EASRDYVEGEDV
+1592 EASRDYVAGEDV
-1604 EMLGEGNIA
+1604 DMLGEGNIA
-1613 EIAQVY
+1613 EIAQAY

-1629 NASDDINWMPVG
+1629 NATDDIDWMPIG
-1641 VVAPKSKDIDVN
+1641 IVADKSRSTDVTV
-1653 ISLNSKMLI
+1653 SLNSKMLR
-1662 KMNNEG
+1662 KMNDEG
-1668 SQLFLFDA
+1668 GKLFIYDA
-1676 TTKTF
+1676 TSKKF
-1681 SEIKDGMTVKMM
+1681 SEIADGMQIEMM
-1693 ANDHGRYYITN
+1693 ANDHGRYYITTN
-1704 QSSLNTTDIN
+1704 NWVVPTGIN
-1714 TIDCFSPTENTIVVA
+1714 AIRCFSPAQGTIIVA
-1729 TLKGD
+1729 VLNGEVKQA
-1734 MKRVMVYDISGAL
+1734 KVYDTAGAL
-1747 VTSNHSVNGGRCQLN
+1747 VTSSHSTAGERCQLS
-1762 VPKAGIYVVKATT
+1762 VQQPGVYIVKATT
-1775 KEDRTET
+1775 MDDKTET
-1782 FKIVVR
+1782 FKIVVK

>member
-9 NRPAPSRRLLLQLL
+9 NRLAPSRRLLLQLL
-23 TMMALTAAPSSVYAQ
+23 AMMALTAAPSSVYAQ
-38 SFHQTGAS
+38 SLGFHKNGQS

-60 WNYYYYLPTG
+60 WHYYYYLPTNSNTMELELPFDG
-70 STSMTL
+70 WGKSSTN
-76 DLPIMG
+76 D
-82 WTDNYANE
+82 
-90 LEPYGWYRWYDY
+90 LEPYGWIRWYDY
-102 NTDLNSANL
+102 TTDLKSDRLTVYNSSSTSLYNSKDNTSNKDIGLIADTLRNSARDY
-111 TAYDVTSSSWYGGTT
+111 A
-126 HSTQLKTNITDNSG
+126 
-140 KNIGLV
+140 
-146 AYKLSAT
+146 
-153 YITRKHVG
+153 G
-161 VNYSYSNSDATNP
+161 VKYNKPTGADAEDWAGET
-174 NWKGDIVACD
+174 IACD
-184 VSRYIDYTI
+184 VSRYNDYSFEQVS
-193 SGTKVSK
+193 SGPWYNRTYTNYVEH
-200 EPTLSV
+200 EPTLSI
-206 RYIFHIQSA
+206 RYIFHIKSA
-215 AYLAQKL
+215 AYLAKRI
-222 KEALCEGSKSKAADL
+222 KDALCDHSRAADL
-237 TFEDNKRIVFGA
+237 TLEDNKRIVFGA
-249 KDENAKMSLR
+249 KDANANMTLR
-259 TNLKNSGGQSYWFYP
+259 TNMKNSGGQSYWFYP
-274 LSTTKGKTVYPTT
+274 LRTTVGKTVYPTT

-295 DFKTTMK
+295 DFNTTMK
-302 QADKIVWK
+302 QANKIVWI

-317 KFCQLSA
+317 KFCQLS
-324 TSSTTQFCDLT
+324 SETQFCDLT
-335 ISALNSATWYN
+335 INALKNATWYN
-346 VSNDAT
+346 VSNDAIT
-352 TTKPTDIGFEHTVYV
+352 SKPTDIGFEQTVYV
-367 VAWAANSNDMC
+367 VAWAANGDYMC

-384 VFIHKGYPKTKDEIT
+384 VFIHKGYPKMKDELT
-399 ADNNIDRTLSYLED
+399 ADGDVDRTISYFE
-413 EDRYEKKMDI
+413 EKYEQQMDI

-429 ADLTFDA
+429 PDLTLDA
-436 PTVNNNV
+436 PTTPLNNM

-454 YGFTYANLADYDYFY
+454 YGFTYALLANNDYYYDRS
-469 GTYMRQSWTGKRP
+469 TPHHSK
-482 TYSSP
+482 SP
-487 NHGDYGLYKSANKT
+487 IHGDYGLYKSGNLR
-501 GVSTTDYN
+501 GISYDN
-509 KGYQWWANGNPE
+509 ENGYQWWAAGSPT
-521 IYDRTYERTSGKQY
+521 IYDRTYAKTSGKQY
-535 GYFLY
+535 GHFLY
-540 VDASDESR
+540 VDASNESR

-554 FKANLCTGSQLVF
+554 FKANLCTGSQLIF

-575 SGANAPQV
+575 AAYNATAPQV
-583 MFRLYGIDKDE
+583 MFRLYGINKDE
-594 NGNEIGKKLIQSFSS
+594 NGNVTDQKLIQSFSS
-609 GDFKTNTKSLQY
+609 GDFKTNTKSHEY

-650 NMCQGTDGADYCI
+650 NMCKDTWGADYCV

-692 APEEI
+692 APEDI

-712 NMKESKLFYR
+712 NQKESKLFYR
-722 ICDATGKQVD
+722 IYDATGKPVD

-743 EYGTARIPA
+743 EYGIASIPA
-752 SYNAAYVLPPEA
+752 SYNAGLVLPPAA
-764 ADGKNNVAMFE
+764 ADGKTNVPMFE

-804 YPSDDNPDVPGK
+804 YPSDDNPDVPGD

-825 TYSGIFQVV
+825 TYSGLFQVV
-834 EQSIKLTDKNSN
+834 EQNIKLTDKNSN

-851 RVNCDTKTPTVEVIA
+851 RVDCNSKNPTVEVIA

-894 KENELYT
+894 KENELYST
-901 TPGLLEA
+901 SGLLEA
-908 LRAYR
+908 LHAYR
-913 AKYPSDNGLNTGFR
+913 AKYPEYNGLSTDFR
-927 SINYTQ
+927 YVNYAQ
-933 YTLLK
+933 YNLLK
-938 QYVDS
+938 KYVDS

-955 NRTFEA
+955 TRKFEA
-961 NEMGLY
+961 KEMGLY

-972 PVQAKATINGQNYDI
+972 PVQAKATINGQVYDI
-987 CADPMLVD
+987 CAAPMLVD
-995 LRVVTDGPNINLG
+995 LRVVTDGPNINFG
-1008 FSDVIYPND
+1008 FPNVIYPND

-1025 PQIKAIADNNG
+1025 PQINAIATKNG

-1046 GATSVKMSDAQVYIS
+1046 GAKSVKMRYDAKVSIS

-1071 KQVIGVVTSSTI
+1071 KQAIGEVTSSIINRTD
-1083 KNSDKTV
+1083 NTV
-1090 GIRFNSNAATILK
+1090 GIRFNPNADKILK
-1103 EGYWYEINFSYN
+1103 EGYWYEINFSYDN
-1115 NSSAS
+1115 ADGS
-1120 TASCPGETFVKMCIV
+1120 TASCPGETFIKMCIV

-1227 AKWSDATADGS
+1227 AKWSNTTDDGS

-1263 AELLYANYLNY
+1263 AELLYANYLTY

-1295 KQTYAG
+1295 QQTYAG
-1301 DLYVQKDDGQEK
+1301 DLYVPKNNGQEQ
-1313 SEAFK
+1313 SEAFQ
-1318 PITYKE
+1318 PITYQE

-1329 SAYPVYQRSWDGNAQ
+1329 SAYPVYQRSWDGDAKEIVDNAKFYQ
-1344 EVKDNVTNYSANHDG
+1344 AHEDG
-1359 TVDVTTDN
+1359 TVEETTNDFF
-1367 ELSINSG
+1367 LTSG

-1380 NKVDELYTKGQ
+1380 NKVDEQYTKGQ

-1455 KTMAMTQPLKENLHR
+1455 KTMAMTQPLKKNLHSE
-1470 DNRYH
+1470 NRYH

-1482 SSLSMYRFLKANT
+1482 SSLSMYRFLKANP
-1495 AFENSIWTLDNGVMK
+1495 AFENSIWTLDNGKV
-1510 THSVPVDL
+1510 TAYTLAL
-1518 DYDKKTDV
+1518 DEAYDKKTDV
-1526 IVNPTQA
+1526 LVSPTQA
-1533 FFVKV
+1533 FFVKL
-1538 KEGETAPANVTFNA
+1538 KTGESATEATFNA
-1552 TMLINK
+1552 SMLINK
-1558 DVTPGEKALIIR
+1558 DVTPGEKALVIR
-1570 PTVTLTTVNG
+1570 PTLTLTTTDGVRN
-1580 ERSSQS
+1580 S
-1586 ELIVND
+1586 ESKLIVND

-1693 ANDHGRYYITN
+1693 ANDHGRYYVTN

-1734 MKRVMVYDISGAL
+1734 VKRVVVYDISGAL

>member
-38 SFHQTGAS
+38 SLGFHKNGQS

-60 WNYYYYLPTG
+60 WHYYYYLPTNSNTMELELPFDG
-70 STSMTL
+70 WGKSSTN
-76 DLPIMG
+76 D
-82 WTDNYANE
+82 
-90 LEPYGWYRWYDY
+90 LEPYGWIRWYDY
-102 NTDLNSANL
+102 TTDLKSDRLTVYNSSSTSLYNSKDNTSNKDIGLIAGTLRNSARDY
-111 TAYDVTSSSWYGGTT
+111 A
-126 HSTQLKTNITDNSG
+126 
-140 KNIGLV
+140 
-146 AYKLSAT
+146 
-153 YITRKHVG
+153 G
-161 VNYSYSNSDATNP
+161 VKYNKPTGADAEDWAGET
-174 NWKGDIVACD
+174 IACD
-184 VSRYIDYTI
+184 VSRYNDYDLTI
-193 SGTKVSK
+193 RGNYPKYTNYVKK
-200 EPTLSV
+200 EPTLSI
-206 RYIFHIQSA
+206 RYIFHIKSA
-215 AYLAQKL
+215 AYLAKRI
-222 KEALCEGSKSKAADL
+222 KDALCDHSRAADL
-237 TFEDNKRIVFGA
+237 TLEDNKRIVFGA
-249 KDENAKMSLR
+249 KDANANMTLR
-259 TNLKNSGGQSYWFYP
+259 TNMKNSGGQSYWFYP
-274 LSTTKGKTVYPTT
+274 LRITKGKTVYPTT

-295 DFKTTMK
+295 DFNTTMK
-302 QADKIVWK
+302 QAIKIVWR

-317 KFCQLSA
+317 KYCQLS
-324 TSSTTQFCDLT
+324 SETQFCDLT
-335 ISALNSATWYN
+335 INALKNATWRN
-346 VSNDAT
+346 VSNGAT
-352 TTKPTDIGFEHTVYV
+352 TAKPTDIGFEQTVYV
-367 VAWAANSNDMC
+367 VAWAANGDYMC

-384 VFIHKGYPKTKDEIT
+384 VFIHKGYPKTKDELT
-399 ADNNIDRTLSYLED
+399 ADGDVDRTLSYFED
-413 EDRYEKKMDI
+413 KYEQQMDI

-429 ADLTFDA
+429 PDLTLDA
-436 PTVNNNV
+436 PTTPLNNM

-454 YGFTYANLADYDYFY
+454 YGFTYALLANNDYYYDRS
-469 GTYMRQSWTGKRP
+469 TPHHSK
-482 TYSSP
+482 SP
-487 NHGDYGLYKSANKT
+487 IHGDYGLYKSGNLR
-501 GVSTTDYN
+501 GISYDN
-509 KGYQWWANGNPE
+509 ENGYQWWAAGSPT
-521 IYDRTYERTSGKQY
+521 IYDRTYAKTNHKQY
-535 GYFLY
+535 GHFLY
-540 VDASDESR
+540 VDASNESR

-554 FKANLCTGSQLVF
+554 FKANLCTGSQLIF

-575 SGANAPQV
+575 ASYNATAPQV
-583 MFRLYGIDKDE
+583 MFRLYGINKDE
-594 NGNEIGKKLIQSFSS
+594 NGNVTDQKLIQSFSS
-609 GDFKTNTKSLQY
+609 GDFKTNTKTHEY

-636 AGADNYTDFRIVLD
+636 AAADNYTDFRIVLD
-650 NMCQGTDGADYCI
+650 NMCQNTMGADYCI

-680 KPLCPNETGYET
+680 RPLCPNETGYET

-712 NMKESKLFYR
+712 NQKESKLFYR
-722 ICDATGKQVD
+722 IYDATGKQVE
-732 NIDYDGDGQPD
+732 NIDYDGDGHPD
-743 EYGTARIPA
+743 DYGIARIPE
-752 SYNAAYVLPPEA
+752 SYNAGYVLPSA
-764 ADGKNNVAMFE
+764 AAGGKTNVPMFE

-825 TYSGIFQVV
+825 TYSDIFQVV
-834 EQSIKLTDKNSN
+834 EQNIKLTDKNSN

-851 RVNCDTKTPTVEVIA
+851 RVDCNSQTPTVEVIA

-894 KENELYT
+894 AENELYST
-901 TPGLLEA
+901 TGLLEA
-908 LRAYR
+908 LHAYR
-913 AKYPSDNGLNTGFR
+913 AKYPEYNGLSTDFR
-927 SINYTQ
+927 YVNYAQ
-933 YTLLK
+933 YDLLK
-938 QYVDS
+938 KYVDS

-955 NRTFEA
+955 NRTFA
-961 NEMGLY
+961 SDEMGLY

-972 PVQAKATINGQNYDI
+972 PVQAKATINGQVYEI
-987 CADPMLVD
+987 CAAPMLVD
-995 LRVVTDGPNINLG
+995 LRVVTDGPNINFG
-1008 FSDVIYPND
+1008 FPNVIYPND

-1025 PQIKAIADNNG
+1025 PQIKAIAEKNG

-1046 GATSVKMSDAQVYIS
+1046 GAKSVKMRYDAQVSIS

-1071 KQVIGVVTSSTI
+1071 KQAIGVVTSSTI
-1083 KNSDKTV
+1083 YETDKTV
-1090 GIRFNSNAATILK
+1090 GIRFNPNAATILK
-1103 EGYWYEINFSYN
+1103 EGYWYEINFSYDN
-1115 NSSAS
+1115 ADGSM
-1120 TASCPGETFVKMCIV
+1120 ASCPGETFIKMCIV

-1168 DSYTDYNTTTAF
+1168 DSYADYNTTTAF

-1227 AKWSDATADGS
+1227 AKWSDTADGS

-1263 AELLYANYLNY
+1263 AELLYANYLTY

-1295 KQTYAG
+1295 QQTYAG
-1301 DLYVQKDDGQEK
+1301 DLYVPKNNGQEM
-1313 SEAFK
+1313 SEAFQ

-1329 SAYPVYQRSWDGNAQ
+1329 SAYPVYQRSWDGDAK
-1344 EVKDNVTNYSANHDG
+1344 EIVDNTKFYQAHEDG
-1359 TVDVTTDN
+1359 TVEETTNDFF
-1367 ELSINSG
+1367 LTSG

-1380 NKVDELYTKGQ
+1380 NKVDEQYTKGQ

-1426 DSESQKPVN
+1426 DSESQNPVN

-1455 KTMAMTQPLKENLHR
+1455 KTMAMTQPLKENLHSE
-1470 DNRYH
+1470 NRYH

-1482 SSLSMYRFLKANT
+1482 SSLSMYRFLKANP
-1495 AFENSIWTLDNGVMK
+1495 AFENSIWTLDNGKV
-1510 THSVPVDL
+1510 TAYTLAL
-1518 DYDKKTDV
+1518 DEAYDKKTDV
-1526 IVNPTQA
+1526 LVSPTQA
-1533 FFVKV
+1533 FFVKL
-1538 KEGETAPANVTFNA
+1538 KTGESATEATFNA
-1552 TMLINK
+1552 SMLINK
-1558 DVTPGEKALIIR
+1558 DVTPGEKALVIR
-1570 PTVTLTTVNG
+1570 PTLTLTTTDGVRN
-1580 ERSSQS
+1580 S
-1586 ELIVND
+1586 ESKLIVND

-1693 ANDHGRYYITN
+1693 TNDHGRYYITN

-1714 TIDCFSPTENTIVVA
+1714 TIECFSPTENTIVVA

-1734 MKRVMVYDISGAL
+1734 MKRVVVYDVAGSL

>member
-1 MKSRKNNI
+1 MKIRNNNI
-9 NRPAPSRRLLLQLL
+9 NRLATSKRLLLQLFA
-23 TMMALTAAPSSVYAQ
+23 MMALTAAPSSVYAQ
-38 SFHQTGAS
+38 SLGFHKQGQS

-60 WNYYYYLPTG
+60 WHYYYYLPTNSNTMELELPFDG
-70 STSMTL
+70 WGKSSTN
-76 DLPIMG
+76 D
-82 WTDNYANE
+82 
-90 LEPYGWYRWYDY
+90 LEPYGWIRWYDY
-102 NTDLNSANL
+102 TTDLKSDRLTVYNSSSTSLYNSKDNTSNKDIGLIAGTLRNSARDY
-111 TAYDVTSSSWYGGTT
+111 A
-126 HSTQLKTNITDNSG
+126 
-140 KNIGLV
+140 
-146 AYKLSAT
+146 
-153 YITRKHVG
+153 G
-161 VNYSYSNSDATNP
+161 VKYNKPTGADAEDWAGET
-174 NWKGDIVACD
+174 IACD
-184 VSRYIDYTI
+184 VSRYNDYNL
-193 SGTKVSK
+193 TKRGYYPKYTNYVEH
-200 EPTLSV
+200 EPTLSI
-206 RYIFHIQSA
+206 RYIFHIKSA
-215 AYLAQKL
+215 AYLAKRI
-222 KEALCEGSKSKAADL
+222 KDALCDHSRAADL
-237 TFEDNKRIVFGA
+237 TLEDNKRIVFGA
-249 KDENAKMSLR
+249 KDERANMTLR
-259 TNLKNSGGQSYWFYP
+259 TNMKNSGGQSYWFYP
-274 LSTTKGKTVYPTT
+274 LSTTVGKTVYPTT
-287 ESQKITAA
+287 EAQKITAA
-295 DFKTTMK
+295 DFNTTMM
-302 QADKIVWK
+302 QATNIVWT

-317 KFCQLSA
+317 KFCQLS
-324 TSSTTQFCDLT
+324 STTQFCDLT
-335 ISALNSATWYN
+335 INALKNATWYN

-352 TTKPTDIGFEHTVYV
+352 TTKPTDIGFEQTVYV
-367 VAWAANSNDMC
+367 VAWAANGDYMC

-399 ADNNIDRTLSYLED
+399 ADNNTDRTLSYLED

-429 ADLTFDA
+429 PDLTLDA
-436 PTVNNNV
+436 PTTPLNNM

-454 YGFTYANLADYDYFY
+454 YGFTYAELESYDYY
-469 GTYMRQSWTGKRP
+469 YNGSTPHHSK
-482 TYSSP
+482 SP
-487 NHGDYGLYKSANKT
+487 IHGDYGLYKSGNLP
-501 GVSTTDYN
+501 GISYDN
-509 KGYQWWANGNPE
+509 QNGYQWWAAGSPT
-521 IYDRTYERTSGKQY
+521 IYDRTHAKTSGKQY
-535 GYFLY
+535 GHFLY
-540 VDASDESR
+540 VDASNESR

-554 FKANLCTGSQLVF
+554 FKANLCTGSQLIF

-575 SGANAPQV
+575 AAYNATAPQV
-583 MFRLYGIDKDE
+583 MFRLYGINKDE
-594 NGNEIGKKLIQSFSS
+594 NGNVTDQKLIQSFSS
-609 GDFKTNTKSLQY
+609 GDFATNTKSHEY

-650 NMCQGTDGADYCI
+650 NMCQNTKGADYCI

-692 APEEI
+692 APEDI

-712 NMKESKLFYR
+712 NQKESKLFYR
-722 ICDATGKQVD
+722 ICDATGKPVD

-743 EYGTARIPA
+743 AYGIASIPA
-752 SYNAAYVLPPEA
+752 SYNAGLVLPPAA

-804 YPSDDNPDVPGK
+804 YPSDDNPDVPGV

-834 EQSIKLTDKNSN
+834 EQNIKLTDKNSN

-851 RVNCDTKTPTVEVIA
+851 RVDCNSKTPTVEVIA

-894 KENELYT
+894 AENELYST
-901 TPGLLEA
+901 QGLLEA
-908 LRAYR
+908 IHAYR
-913 AKYPSDNGLNTGFR
+913 AKYPEYNGLSTDFR
-927 SINYTQ
+927 YVNYAQ
-933 YTLLK
+933 YDLLK
-938 QYVDS
+938 KYVDS

-955 NRTFEA
+955 NRKFEA

-972 PVQAKATINGQNYDI
+972 PVQAKATINGQVYDI

-995 LRVVTDGPNINLG
+995 LRVVTDGPNINFG
-1008 FSDVIYPND
+1008 FPGVIYPND

-1025 PQIKAIADNNG
+1025 PQIQAIAEKNG

-1046 GATSVKMSDAQVYIS
+1046 GAKSVKMIDEAQVSIS

-1071 KQVIGVVTSSTI
+1071 KQAIGVVTANTI
-1083 KNSDKTV
+1083 YETDNTV
-1090 GIRFNSNAATILK
+1090 GIRFNSNAVTTLK
-1103 EGYWYEINFSYN
+1103 EGYWYEINFRYAN
-1115 NSSAS
+1115 ASAS
-1120 TASCPGETFVKMCIV
+1120 TASCPGETFIKMCIV

-1168 DSYTDYNTTTAF
+1168 DSYADYNTTTAF

-1210 NGIASSTK
+1210 NGIASSKK
-1218 MKSFAYDFV
+1218 MQSFAYDFV
-1227 AKWSDATADGS
+1227 AKWSNTADGS
-1238 DNGNGTFSCEKWA
+1238 DNGYGTFSCEKWA

-1263 AELLYANYLNY
+1263 AELLYANYLTY

-1295 KQTYAG
+1295 QQTYAG
-1301 DLYVQKDDGQEK
+1301 DLYVPKNNGQEQ
-1313 SEAFK
+1313 SEAFQ
-1318 PITYKE
+1318 PITYQE

-1329 SAYPVYQRSWDGNAQ
+1329 SAYPVYQRSWDGDAQ
-1344 EVKDNVTNYSANHDG
+1344 EVIDNVTNYSANHDG
-1359 TVDVTTDN
+1359 TVNVTTDN

-1380 NKVDELYTKGQ
+1380 NKVDEQYTKGQ

-1398 DKYTAGAQGANAT
+1398 DKYTAGAQDANAK
-1411 AVIRLPKADTQFSYY
+1411 AVVRLPKADTQFSYY

-1455 KTMAMTQPLKENLHR
+1455 KTMTMTQPLKKNLHR

-1510 THSVPVDL
+1510 THSVPVNL

-1580 ERSSQS
+1580 IRSSQS
-1586 ELIVND
+1586 KLIVSD
-1592 EASRDYVEGEDV
+1592 EASRDYVAGEDV
-1604 EMLGEGNIA
+1604 DMLGEGNIA
-1613 EIAQVY
+1613 EIAQAY

-1629 NASDDINWMPVG
+1629 NATNDIDWMPIG
-1641 VVAPKSKDIDVN
+1641 IVAGKSRSTNVTV
-1653 ISLNSKMLI
+1653 SLNSKMLR
-1662 KMNNEG
+1662 KMNDEG
-1668 SQLFLFDA
+1668 GKLFIYDA
-1676 TTKTF
+1676 TSKKF
-1681 SEIKDGMTVKMM
+1681 SEIADGMQIEMM
-1693 ANDHGRYYITN
+1693 ANDHGRYYITTN
-1704 QSSLNTTDIN
+1704 NWVVPTGIN
-1714 TIDCFSPTENTIVVA
+1714 AIRCFSPAQGTIIVA
-1729 TLKGD
+1729 VLNGEVKQA
-1734 MKRVMVYDISGAL
+1734 KVYDTAGAL
-1747 VTSNHSVNGGRCQLN
+1747 VTSSRSTAGERCQLI
-1762 VPKAGIYVVKATT
+1762 VQQPGVYIVKATT
-1775 KEDRTET
+1775 KDDKTET
-1782 FKIVVR
+1782 FKIVVK

>member
-23 TMMALTAAPSSVYAQ
+23 AMMALTAAPSSVYAQ

-46 GLPLDSRGMQQTAE
+46 DMPLDSRGMQQTAE
-60 WNYYYYLPTG
+60 WHYYYYLPTN

-82 WTDNYANE
+82 WTDEKAND

-102 NTDLNSANL
+102 NTDLESANL
-111 TAYDVTSSSWYGGTT
+111 TAYDVTTSSWFGSTK

-146 AYKLSAT
+146 AYKLSDT
-153 YITRKHVG
+153 YVTRKHVG
-161 VNYSYSNSDATNP
+161 VNYEYTNSDAINP

-184 VSRYIDYTI
+184 VSRYIDYSI

-215 AYLAQKL
+215 AYLAKQIKD
-222 KEALCEGSKSKAADL
+222 ALCDHSRAADL
-237 TFEDNKRIVFGA
+237 TLEDNKRIVFGA
-249 KDENAKMSLR
+249 KDANAKMTLR
-259 TNLKNSGGQSYWFYP
+259 TNMKNSGGQSYWFYP
-274 LSTTKGKTVYPTT
+274 LRTTKGKSVYPTT

-295 DFKTTMK
+295 DFNTTMK
-302 QADKIVWK
+302 QANNIVWRF
-310 VYNEDKT
+310 YNEDKT
-317 KFCQLSA
+317 KYCQLPP
-324 TSSTTQFCDLT
+324 STPSTPRTPISPQFCDLT
-335 ISALNSATWYN
+335 ISALNNATWYN

-352 TTKPTDIGFEHTVYV
+352 TTKPTDIGFEQTVYV
-367 VAWAANSNDMC
+367 VAWAANGDYMC

-384 VFIHKGYPKTKDEIT
+384 VFIHKGYPKTKDELT
-399 ADNNIDRTLSYLED
+399 ADGDVDRTISYFED
-413 EDRYEKKMDI
+413 KYEQQMDI

-429 ADLTFDA
+429 PHLTLDA
-436 PTVNNNV
+436 PTTPLNNM
-443 SLKPS
+443 SPKPS

-454 YGFTYANLADYDYFY
+454 YGFTYAELASFDYYN
-469 GTYMRQSWTGKRP
+469 G
-482 TYSSP
+482 SSP
-487 NHGDYGLYKSANKT
+487 HHSKSPIHGDYGLYKSGNLH
-501 GVSTTDYN
+501 GISYN
-509 KGYQWWANGNPE
+509 NENGYQWWAEGSPT
-521 IYDRTYERTSGKQY
+521 IYDRTYAKTSGKQY
-535 GYFLY
+535 GHFLY
-540 VDASDESR
+540 VDASNESR

-554 FKANLCTGSQLVF
+554 FKANLCTGSQLIF

-575 SGANAPQV
+575 AANNSTAPQV
-583 MFRLYGIDKDE
+583 MFRLYGINKDE
-594 NGNEIGKKLIQSFSS
+594 NGNVTDQKLIQSFSS
-609 GDFKTNTKSLQY
+609 GDFKTNTKSHEY

-636 AGADNYTDFRIVLD
+636 AAADNYTDFRIVLD
-650 NMCQGTDGADYCI
+650 NMCQDTWGADYCV

-692 APEEI
+692 APDDI

-712 NMKESKLFYR
+712 NQKESKLFYR
-722 ICDATGKQVD
+722 ICDATGKPVE
-732 NIDYDGDGQPD
+732 NIDYDGDGKPD
-743 EYGTARIPA
+743 DYGIARIPE
-752 SYNAAYVLPPEA
+752 SYNAGYVLPPYA
-764 ADGKNNVAMFE
+764 ADNKTVSMFE

-804 YPSDDNPDVPGK
+804 YPSDDNPDVPGD

-825 TYSGIFQVV
+825 TYSDMFQVV
-834 EQSIKLTDKNSN
+834 EQNIKLTDKNSN

-851 RVNCDTKTPTVEVIA
+851 RVNCNTHTPTVEMIA

-894 KENELYT
+894 AENELYT
-901 TPGLLEA
+901 TAGLLEA
-908 LRAYR
+908 LHDYR
-913 AKYPSDNGLNTGFR
+913 AKYPEYNGLSTGF
-927 SINYTQ
+927 SSVNYAQ
-933 YTLLK
+933 YKLLK

-955 NRTFEA
+955 NRTFA
-961 NEMGLY
+961 SDEMGLY

-972 PVQAKATINGQNYDI
+972 PVQDKATINGQVYEI
-987 CADPMLVD
+987 CAAPMLVD
-995 LRVVTDGPNINLG
+995 LRVVTDGPNINFG
-1008 FSDVIYPND
+1008 FPNVIYPND

-1025 PQIKAIADNNG
+1025 PQIKAIAEKNG

-1046 GATSVKMSDAQVYIS
+1046 GATSVKMRYDAQVSIS

-1071 KQVIGVVTSSTI
+1071 KQAIGVVTSNTI
-1083 KNSDKTV
+1083 YRTDNTV
-1090 GIRFNSNAATILK
+1090 GIRFNSNADKILK
-1103 EGYWYEINFSYN
+1103 EGYWYEINFSYDN
-1115 NSSAS
+1115 ADGSM
-1120 TASCPGETFVKMCIV
+1120 ASCPGETFIKMCIV

-1192 QKDKGKVYPN
+1192 QNDKGKVYPN

-1227 AKWSDATADGS
+1227 AKWSDTADGS

-1263 AELLYANYLNY
+1263 AELLYANYLTY

-1295 KQTYAG
+1295 QQTYAG
-1301 DLYVQKDDGQEK
+1301 DLYVPKNNGQEQ

-1318 PITYKE
+1318 PMTYDEK
-1324 GVNDR
+1324 VNDR
-1329 SAYPVYQRSWDGNAQ
+1329 SAYPIYQRSWDGNAQ

-1380 NKVDELYTKGQ
+1380 NKVDEQYTKGQ

-1398 DKYTAGAQGANAT
+1398 DKYTAGAQDANAT

-1426 DSESQKPVN
+1426 DSESQKPMN

-1570 PTVTLTTVNG
+1570 PTVLLTTVNG

-1734 MKRVMVYDISGAL
+1734 MKRVVVYDVAGSL

>member
-38 SFHQTGAS
+38 SLGFHKNGQS

-60 WNYYYYLPTG
+60 WHYYYYLPTNSNTMELELPFDG
-70 STSMTL
+70 WGKSSTN
-76 DLPIMG
+76 D
-82 WTDNYANE
+82 
-90 LEPYGWYRWYDY
+90 LEPYGWIRWYDY
-102 NTDLNSANL
+102 TTDLKSDRLTVYNSSSTSLYNSKDNTSNKDIGLIAGTLRNSARDY
-111 TAYDVTSSSWYGGTT
+111 A
-126 HSTQLKTNITDNSG
+126 
-140 KNIGLV
+140 
-146 AYKLSAT
+146 
-153 YITRKHVG
+153 G
-161 VNYSYSNSDATNP
+161 VKYNKPTGADAEDWAGET
-174 NWKGDIVACD
+174 IACD
-184 VSRYIDYTI
+184 VSRYNDYDL
-193 SGTKVSK
+193 TKRGNYPKYTNYVKK
-200 EPTLSV
+200 EPTLSI
-206 RYIFHIQSA
+206 RYIFHIKSA
-215 AYLAQKL
+215 AYLAKRI
-222 KEALCEGSKSKAADL
+222 KDALCDHSRAADL
-237 TFEDNKRIVFGA
+237 TLEDNKRIVFGA
-249 KDENAKMSLR
+249 KDANANMTLR
-259 TNLKNSGGQSYWFYP
+259 TNMKNSGGQSYWFYP
-274 LSTTKGKTVYPTT
+274 LRITKGKTVYPTT

-295 DFKTTMK
+295 DFNTTMK
-302 QADKIVWK
+302 QAIKIVWR

-317 KFCQLSA
+317 KYCQLS
-324 TSSTTQFCDLT
+324 SETQFCDLT
-335 ISALNSATWYN
+335 INALKNATWRN
-346 VSNDAT
+346 VSNGAT
-352 TTKPTDIGFEHTVYV
+352 TAKPTDIGFEQTVYV
-367 VAWAANSNDMC
+367 VAWAANGDYMC

-384 VFIHKGYPKTKDEIT
+384 VFIHKGYPKTKDELT
-399 ADNNIDRTLSYLED
+399 ADGDVDRTLSYFED
-413 EDRYEKKMDI
+413 KYEQQMDI

-429 ADLTFDA
+429 PDLTLDA
-436 PTVNNNV
+436 PTTPLNNM

-454 YGFTYANLADYDYFY
+454 YGFTYALLANNDYYYDRS
-469 GTYMRQSWTGKRP
+469 TPHHSK
-482 TYSSP
+482 SP
-487 NHGDYGLYKSANKT
+487 IHGDYGLYKSGNLR
-501 GVSTTDYN
+501 GISYDN
-509 KGYQWWANGNPE
+509 ENGYQWWAAGSPT
-521 IYDRTYERTSGKQY
+521 IYDRTYAKTSGKQY
-535 GYFLY
+535 GHFLY
-540 VDASDESR
+540 VDASNESR

-554 FKANLCTGSQLVF
+554 FKANLCTGSQLIF

-575 SGANAPQV
+575 AAYNATAPQV
-583 MFRLYGIDKDE
+583 MFRLYGINKDE
-594 NGNEIGKKLIQSFSS
+594 NGNVTDQKLIQSFSS
-609 GDFKTNTKSLQY
+609 GDFKTNTKTHEY

-636 AGADNYTDFRIVLD
+636 AAADNYTDFRIVLD
-650 NMCQGTDGADYCI
+650 NMCQNTKGADYCI

-680 KPLCPNETGYET
+680 RPLCPNETGYET
-692 APEEI
+692 APEYI

-712 NMKESKLFYR
+712 NQKESKLFYR
-722 ICDATGKQVD
+722 IYDATGKPVD

-743 EYGTARIPA
+743 EYGIASIPA
-752 SYNAAYVLPPEA
+752 SYNAGLVLPPAA
-764 ADGKNNVAMFE
+764 ADGKTNVPMFE

-804 YPSDDNPDVPGK
+804 YPSDDNPDVPGD

-825 TYSGIFQVV
+825 TYSGLFQVV
-834 EQSIKLTDKNSN
+834 EQNIKLTDKNSN

-851 RVNCDTKTPTVEVIA
+851 RVNCNSNTPTVEVIA

-882 NVKFDWFLSKPN
+882 KVKFDWFLSKPN
-894 KENELYT
+894 AENELYST
-901 TPGLLEA
+901 QGLLEA
-908 LRAYR
+908 LHDYR
-913 AKYPSDNGLNTGFR
+913 AKYPSYNGLSTDFR
-927 SINYTQ
+927 NDNRTQ
-933 YTLLK
+933 YDLLK
-938 QYVDS
+938 KYVDS

-955 NRTFEA
+955 NRTFA
-961 NEMGLY
+961 SDEMGLY

-972 PVQAKATINGQNYDI
+972 PVQAKATINGQVYEI
-987 CADPMLVD
+987 CAAPMLVD
-995 LRVVTDGPNINLG
+995 LRVVTDGPNINFG
-1008 FSDVIYPND
+1008 FPNVIYPND

-1025 PQIKAIADNNG
+1025 PQIKAIAEKNG

-1046 GATSVKMSDAQVYIS
+1046 GATSVRMRDYAKVFIS
-1061 NTNDPDFNST
+1061 NTNDPSFNST
-1071 KQVIGVVTSSTI
+1071 KQEIGVVTSNTI
-1083 KNSDKTV
+1083 YNSSKTV
-1090 GIRFNSNAATILK
+1090 GIRFNPNAATILK
-1103 EGYWYEINFSYN
+1103 EGYWYEINFSYDN
-1115 NSSAS
+1115 ADGS
-1120 TASCPGETFVKMCIV
+1120 TASCPGETFIKMCIV

-1227 AKWSDATADGS
+1227 AKWSDTKDGS

-1263 AELLYANYLNY
+1263 AELLYANYLTY

-1295 KQTYAG
+1295 QQTYAG
-1301 DLYVQKDDGQEK
+1301 DLYVPKNNGQEQ

-1318 PITYKE
+1318 PITYDE
-1324 GVNDR
+1324 NVNDR
-1329 SAYPVYQRSWDGNAQ
+1329 SAYPVYQRSWDGDAQ
-1344 EVKDNVTNYSANHDG
+1344 EVMDNTKFYQAHEDG
-1359 TVDVTTDN
+1359 TVEETTNDFF
-1367 ELSINSG
+1367 LTSG

-1380 NKVDELYTKGQ
+1380 NKVDEQYTKGQ

-1426 DSESQKPVN
+1426 DSESNKPVN

-1447 LQGDVAGD
+1447 LLGDVAGD

-1470 DNRYH
+1470 ENRYH

-1482 SSLSMYRFLKANT
+1482 SSLSMYRFLKANP
-1495 AFENSIWTLDNGVMK
+1495 AFENSIWTLDNGKV
-1510 THSVPVDL
+1510 TAYTLAL
-1518 DYDKKTDV
+1518 DEAYDKKTDV
-1526 IVNPTQA
+1526 LVSPTQA
-1533 FFVKV
+1533 FFVKL
-1538 KEGETAPANVTFNA
+1538 KTGESATEATFNA
-1552 TMLINK
+1552 SMLINK
-1558 DVTPGEKALIIR
+1558 DVTPGEKALVIR
-1570 PTVTLTTVNG
+1570 PTLTLTTTDGVRN
-1580 ERSSQS
+1580 S
-1586 ELIVND
+1586 ESKLIVND

-1693 ANDHGRYYITN
+1693 ANDHGRYYVTN

-1714 TIDCFSPTENTIVVA
+1714 TIECFSPTENTIVVA

-1734 MKRVMVYDISGAL
+1734 VKRVVVYDISGAL

>member
-9 NRPAPSRRLLLQLL
+9 NRLAPSRRLLLQLL
-23 TMMALTAAPSSVYAQ
+23 AMMALTAAPSSVYAQ
-38 SFHQTGAS
+38 SLGFHKKGQS

-60 WNYYYYLPTG
+60 WHYYYYLPTNSNTMELELPFDG
-70 STSMTL
+70 WLKSSTN
-76 DLPIMG
+76 D
-82 WTDNYANE
+82 
-90 LEPYGWYRWYDY
+90 LEPYGWIRWYDY
-102 NTDLNSANL
+102 TTDLMSDRL
-111 TAYDVTSSSWYGGTT
+111 TVYSRYYTS
-126 HSTQLKTNITDNSG
+126 LKSLKDDTSK
-140 KNIGLV
+140 KNIGLI
-146 AYKLSAT
+146 AGTLRNSARD
-153 YITRKHVG
+153 YAG
-161 VNYSYSNSDATNP
+161 VKYNKPTGADAEDWPGET
-174 NWKGDIVACD
+174 IACD
-184 VSRYIDYTI
+184 VSRYNDYSI
-193 SGTKVSK
+193 STNYVEK
-200 EPTLSV
+200 EPTLSI
-206 RYIFHIQSA
+206 RYIFHIKSA
-215 AYLAQKL
+215 AYLAKRI
-222 KEALCEGSKSKAADL
+222 KDALCDHSRAADL
-237 TFEDNKRIVFGA
+237 TLEDNKRIVFGA
-249 KDENAKMSLR
+249 KDANANMTLR
-259 TNLKNSGGQSYWFYP
+259 TNMKNYGGQSYWFYP
-274 LSTTKGKTVYPTT
+274 LRTTVGKTVYPTT
-287 ESQKITAA
+287 ESQKISAA
-295 DFKTTMK
+295 DFNTTMK
-302 QADKIVWK
+302 QANKIVWI

-317 KFCQLSA
+317 KFCQLS
-324 TSSTTQFCDLT
+324 SETQFCDLT
-335 ISALNSATWYN
+335 INALKNATWYN
-346 VSNDAT
+346 VSNDAKT
-352 TTKPTDIGFEHTVYV
+352 SKPTDIGFEQTVYV
-367 VAWAANSNDMC
+367 VAWAANGDYMC

-384 VFIHKGYPKTKDEIT
+384 VFIHKGYPKMKDELT
-399 ADNNIDRTLSYLED
+399 ADGDVDRTLSYLED

-429 ADLTFDA
+429 PDLTLDA
-436 PTVNNNV
+436 PTTPENNM

-454 YGFTYANLADYDYFY
+454 YGFTYAELASFDYYYD
-469 GTYMRQSWTGKRP
+469 GSTPHHSK
-482 TYSSP
+482 SP
-487 NHGDYGLYKSANKT
+487 IHGDYGLYKSGNLR
-501 GVSTTDYN
+501 GISYDN
-509 KGYQWWANGNPE
+509 ENGYQWWAAGSPT
-521 IYDRTYERTSGKQY
+521 IYDRTHAKTSGKQY
-535 GYFLY
+535 GHFLY
-540 VDASDESR
+540 VDASNESR

-554 FKANLCTGSQLVF
+554 FKANLCTGSQLIF

-575 SGANAPQV
+575 ASYNATAPQV
-583 MFRLYGIDKDE
+583 MFRLYGINKDE
-594 NGNEIGKKLIQSFSS
+594 NGNVTDQKLIQSFSS
-609 GDFKTNTKSLQY
+609 GDFKTNTKSHEY

-636 AGADNYTDFRIVLD
+636 AAADNYTDFRIVLD
-650 NMCQGTDGADYCI
+650 NMCQNTKGADYCI

-680 KPLCPNETGYET
+680 RPLCPNETGYET

-712 NMKESKLFYR
+712 NQKESKLFYR
-722 ICDATGKQVD
+722 ICDATGKRVE
-732 NIDYDGDGQPD
+732 NIDYDGDGHPD
-743 EYGTARIPA
+743 EYGIALIPA
-752 SYNAAYVLPPEA
+752 SYNAGLVLPPEA
-764 ADGKNNVAMFE
+764 ADGKTVPMFE

-816 WGKSTDVCS
+816 WGISTDVCS

-834 EQSIKLTDKNSN
+834 EQNIKLTDKNSN

-851 RVNCDTKTPTVEVIA
+851 RVNCNTHTPTVEVIA

-894 KENELYT
+894 AENELYT
-901 TPGLLEA
+901 TTGLLEA
-908 LRAYR
+908 LHAYR
-913 AKYPSDNGLNTGFR
+913 AKYPEYNGLSTYFR
-927 SINYTQ
+927 NDNRTQ
-933 YTLLK
+933 YDLLK
-938 QYVDS
+938 KYVDS

-955 NRTFEA
+955 NRTFA
-961 NEMGLY
+961 SDEMGLY

-972 PVQAKATINGQNYDI
+972 PVQAKATINGQVYEI
-987 CADPMLVD
+987 CAAPMLVD
-995 LRVVTDGPNINLG
+995 LRVVTDGPNINFG
-1008 FSDVIYPND
+1008 FPGVIYPND

-1025 PQIKAIADNNG
+1025 PQIKAIAEKNG

-1046 GATSVKMSDAQVYIS
+1046 GAKSVNMSEEDAQVCIS

-1071 KQVIGVVTSSTI
+1071 KQAIGVVTANTI
-1083 KNSDKTV
+1083 YETDKTV

-1103 EGYWYEINFSYN
+1103 EGYWYEIHFRYN
-1115 NSSAS
+1115 NADGSM
-1120 TASCPGETFVKMCIV
+1120 ASCPGETFIKMCIV

-1168 DSYTDYNTTTAF
+1168 DSYADYNTTTAF

-1192 QKDKGKVYPN
+1192 QNDKGKVYPN

-1227 AKWSDATADGS
+1227 AKWSNTTDDGS
-1238 DNGNGTFSCEKWA
+1238 DNGYGTFSCEKWA

-1263 AELLYANYLNY
+1263 AELLYANYLTY

-1295 KQTYAG
+1295 QQTYAG
-1301 DLYVQKDDGQEK
+1301 DLYVPKNNGQEQ

-1318 PITYKE
+1318 PMTYDE
-1324 GVNDR
+1324 NVNDR

-1344 EVKDNVTNYSANHDG
+1344 EVMDNVTNYSANHDG

-1380 NKVDELYTKGQ
+1380 NKVDEQYTKGQ

-1426 DSESQKPVN
+1426 DSESQKQVN

-1447 LQGDVAGD
+1447 LLGDVAGD
-1455 KTMAMTQPLKENLHR
+1455 KTMAMTQPLKENQHR
-1470 DNRYH
+1470 ENRYH

-1570 PTVTLTTVNG
+1570 PTVLLTTVNG

-1693 ANDHGRYYITN
+1693 ANDHGRYYVTN

>member
-23 TMMALTAAPSSVYAQ
+23 AMMALTAAPSSVYAQ
-38 SFHQTGAS
+38 SLGFHKEGKS

-60 WNYYYYLPTG
+60 WHYYYYLPTNSNTMELELPFDG
-70 STSMTL
+70 WLKSSTN
-76 DLPIMG
+76 D
-82 WTDNYANE
+82 
-90 LEPYGWYRWYDY
+90 LEPYGWIRWYDY
-102 NTDLNSANL
+102 TTDLMSDRL
-111 TAYDVTSSSWYGGTT
+111 TVYSRYYTS
-126 HSTQLKTNITDNSG
+126 LKSLKDDTSK
-140 KNIGLV
+140 KNIGLI
-146 AYKLSAT
+146 AGTLRNSARD
-153 YITRKHVG
+153 YAG
-161 VNYSYSNSDATNP
+161 VKYNKPTGADAEDWGGET
-174 NWKGDIVACD
+174 IACD
-184 VSRYIDYTI
+184 VSRYNDYSI
-193 SGTKVSK
+193 STNYVEK
-200 EPTLSV
+200 EPTLSI
-206 RYIFHIQSA
+206 RYIFHIKSA
-215 AYLAQKL
+215 AYLAKRI
-222 KEALCEGSKSKAADL
+222 KDALCDHSRAADL
-237 TFEDNKRIVFGA
+237 TLEDNKRIVFGA
-249 KDENAKMSLR
+249 KDANANMTLR
-259 TNLKNSGGQSYWFYP
+259 TNMKNSGGQSYWFYP
-274 LSTTKGKTVYPTT
+274 LRTTVGKTVYPTT

-295 DFKTTMK
+295 DFNTTMK
-302 QADKIVWK
+302 QANKIVWI

-317 KFCQLSA
+317 KFCQLS
-324 TSSTTQFCDLT
+324 SETQFCDLT
-335 ISALNSATWYN
+335 INALKNATWYN
-346 VSNDAT
+346 VSNDAKT
-352 TTKPTDIGFEHTVYV
+352 SKPTDIGFEQTVYV
-367 VAWAANSNDMC
+367 VAWAANGDYMC

-384 VFIHKGYPKTKDEIT
+384 VFIHKGYPKTKDELT
-399 ADNNIDRTLSYLED
+399 ADGDVDRTISYFE
-413 EDRYEKKMDI
+413 EKKYEQQMDI

-429 ADLTFDA
+429 PNLTLDA
-436 PTVNNNV
+436 PTTPLNNM

-454 YGFTYANLADYDYFY
+454 YGFTYAQLENYDYY
-469 GTYMRQSWTGKRP
+469 YDRSTPHHSK
-482 TYSSP
+482 SP
-487 NHGDYGLYKSANKT
+487 IHGDYGLYKSGNLR
-501 GVSTTDYN
+501 GISYDN
-509 KGYQWWANGNPE
+509 ENGYQWWAAGSPT
-521 IYDRTYERTSGKQY
+521 IFDRTHAKTSGKQY
-535 GYFLY
+535 GHFLY
-540 VDASDESR
+540 VDASNESR

-554 FKANLCTGSQLVF
+554 FKANLCTGSQLIF

-575 SGANAPQV
+575 ASYNATAPQV
-583 MFRLYGIDKDE
+583 MFRLYGINKDE
-594 NGNEIGKKLIQSFSS
+594 NGNVTDQKLIQSFSS
-609 GDFKTNTKSLQY
+609 GDFKTNTKSHEY

-636 AGADNYTDFRIVLD
+636 AAADNYTDFRIVLD
-650 NMCQGTDGADYCI
+650 NMCQNTKGADYCI

-680 KPLCPNETGYET
+680 RPLCPNETGYET

-712 NMKESKLFYR
+712 NQKESKLFYR
-722 ICDATGKQVD
+722 ICDATGKRVE
-732 NIDYDGDGQPD
+732 NIDYDGDGHPD
-743 EYGTARIPA
+743 EYGIALIPA
-752 SYNAAYVLPPEA
+752 SYNAGLVLPPEA
-764 ADGKNNVAMFE
+764 ADGKTVPMFE

-816 WGKSTDVCS
+816 WGISTDVCS

-834 EQSIKLTDKNSN
+834 EQNIKLTDKNSN

-851 RVNCDTKTPTVEVIA
+851 RVNCNTHTPTVEVIA

-894 KENELYT
+894 AENELYST
-901 TPGLLEA
+901 SGLLEA
-908 LRAYR
+908 LHAYR
-913 AKYPSDNGLNTGFR
+913 AKYPEYNGLSTYFR
-927 SINYTQ
+927 NDNRTQ
-933 YTLLK
+933 YDLLK
-938 QYVDS
+938 KYVDS

-955 NRTFEA
+955 NRTFA
-961 NEMGLY
+961 SDEMGLY

-972 PVQAKATINGQNYDI
+972 PVQAKATINGQVYEI
-987 CADPMLVD
+987 CAAPMLVD
-995 LRVVTDGPNINLG
+995 LRVVTDGPNINFG
-1008 FSDVIYPND
+1008 FPGVIYPND

-1025 PQIKAIADNNG
+1025 PQIKAIAEKNG

-1046 GATSVKMSDAQVYIS
+1046 GATSVKMSEEDAQVCIS

-1071 KQVIGVVTSSTI
+1071 KQAIGVVTANTI
-1083 KNSDKTV
+1083 YETDKTV

-1103 EGYWYEINFSYN
+1103 EGYWYEIHFRYN
-1115 NSSAS
+1115 NADGSM
-1120 TASCPGETFVKMCIV
+1120 ASCPGETFIKMCIV

-1168 DSYTDYNTTTAF
+1168 DSYADYNTTTAF

-1192 QKDKGKVYPN
+1192 QNDKGKVYPN

-1227 AKWSDATADGS
+1227 AKWSNTTDDGS

-1295 KQTYAG
+1295 QQTYAG
-1301 DLYVQKDDGQEK
+1301 DLYVPKNNGQEQ

-1318 PITYKE
+1318 PMTYDE
-1324 GVNDR
+1324 NVNDR

-1344 EVKDNVTNYSANHDG
+1344 EVMGNVTNYSANHDG

-1380 NKVDELYTKGQ
+1380 NKVDEQYTKGQ

-1398 DKYTAGAQGANAT
+1398 DKYTAGAQGANAK

-1426 DSESQKPVN
+1426 DSESQKQVN

-1586 ELIVND
+1586 ELIVNY

-1693 ANDHGRYYITN
+1693 ANDHGRYYVTN

>member
-9 NRPAPSRRLLLQLL
+9 NRLAPSRRLLLQLL
-23 TMMALTAAPSSVYAQ
+23 AMMALTAAPSSVYAQ
-38 SFHQTGAS
+38 SLGFHKNGKS

-60 WNYYYYLPTG
+60 WHYNYYLPNNSNTMELELPFDG
-70 STSMTL
+70 WEKSSTN
-76 DLPIMG
+76 D
-82 WTDNYANE
+82 
-90 LEPYGWYRWYDY
+90 LEPYGWIRWYDY
-102 NTDLNSANL
+102 TTDLKSNRLTVYSSSTSLNSLKDYNSKKDIGLIAGTLKNSARNY
-111 TAYDVTSSSWYGGTT
+111 A
-126 HSTQLKTNITDNSG
+126 
-140 KNIGLV
+140 
-146 AYKLSAT
+146 
-153 YITRKHVG
+153 G
-161 VNYSYSNSDATNP
+161 VKYNKPTGADAEDWPGET
-174 NWKGDIVACD
+174 IACD
-184 VSRYIDYTI
+184 VSRYNDYSIYTNY
-193 SGTKVSK
+193 VEK
-200 EPTLSV
+200 EPTLSI
-206 RYIFHIQSA
+206 RYIFHIKSA
-215 AYLAQKL
+215 AYLAKRI
-222 KEALCEGSKSKAADL
+222 KDALCDHSRAADL
-237 TFEDNKRIVFGA
+237 TLEDNKRIVFGA
-249 KDENAKMSLR
+249 KDANANMTLR
-259 TNLKNSGGQSYWFYP
+259 TNMKNSGGQRYWFYP
-274 LSTTKGKTVYPTT
+274 LRTTKGKTVYPTT
-287 ESQKITAA
+287 EAQKITAA
-295 DFKTTMK
+295 DFNTTMK
-302 QADKIVWK
+302 QANKIVWR

-317 KFCQLSA
+317 KYCQL
-324 TSSTTQFCDLT
+324 SSTTQFCDLT
-335 ISALNSATWYN
+335 INALKNATWYN
-346 VSNDAT
+346 VSNGAT
-352 TTKPTDIGFEHTVYV
+352 TSNPTDIGFEQTVYV
-367 VAWAANSNDMC
+367 VAWAANGDYYMC

-384 VFIHKGYPKTKDEIT
+384 VFIHKGYPKMKDELT
-399 ADNNIDRTLSYLED
+399 ADGDVDRTLSYFED
-413 EDRYEKKMDI
+413 KYERQMDI

-429 ADLTFDA
+429 PDLTLDA
-436 PTVNNNV
+436 PTTPENNM

-454 YGFTYANLADYDYFY
+454 YGFTYALLASNDYYYD
-469 GTYMRQSWTGKRP
+469 GSTPHHSK
-482 TYSSP
+482 SP
-487 NHGDYGLYKSANKT
+487 IHGDYGLYKSGNLP
-501 GVSTTDYN
+501 GISYDN
-509 KGYQWWANGNPE
+509 QNGYQWWAAGSPT
-521 IYDRTYERTSGKQY
+521 IYDRTYAKTNGKQY
-535 GYFLY
+535 GHFLY
-540 VDASDESR
+540 VDASNESR

-554 FKANLCTGSQLVF
+554 FKANLCTGSQLIF

-575 SGANAPQV
+575 AAYNATAPQV
-583 MFRLYGIDKDE
+583 MFRLYGINKDE
-594 NGNEIGKKLIQSFSS
+594 NGNVTDQKLIQSFSS
-609 GDFKTNTKSLQY
+609 GDFKTNTKSHEY

-636 AGADNYTDFRIVLD
+636 AAADNYTDFRIVLD
-650 NMCQGTDGADYCI
+650 NMCQNTRGADYCI

-680 KPLCPNETGYET
+680 RPLCPNETGYET

-712 NMKESKLFYR
+712 NQKESKLFYR
-722 ICDATGKQVD
+722 ICDATGKRVE

-743 EYGTARIPA
+743 EYGIASIPA
-752 SYNAAYVLPPEA
+752 SYNAGLVLPSA
-764 ADGKNNVAMFE
+764 AAGGKTNVPMFE

-834 EQSIKLTDKNSN
+834 EQNIKLTDKNSN

-851 RVNCDTKTPTVEVIA
+851 RVDCNSKTPTVEVIA

-894 KENELYT
+894 AENELYST
-901 TPGLLEA
+901 SGLLEA
-908 LRAYR
+908 LHAYR
-913 AKYPSDNGLNTGFR
+913 AKYPEYNGLSTDFR
-927 SINYTQ
+927 YVNNVQ
-933 YTLLK
+933 YNLLK
-938 QYVDS
+938 KYVDS

-955 NRTFEA
+955 NRTFA
-961 NEMGLY
+961 SDEMGLY

-972 PVQAKATINGQNYDI
+972 PVQAKATINGQVYEI
-987 CADPMLVD
+987 CAAPMLVD
-995 LRVVTDGPNINLG
+995 LRVVTDGPNINFG
-1008 FSDVIYPND
+1008 FPGVIYPND

-1025 PQIKAIADNNG
+1025 PQIKAIAANNG

-1046 GATSVKMSDAQVYIS
+1046 GATSVRMRDYAKVFIS

-1071 KQVIGVVTSSTI
+1071 KQMIGVVTSNTI
-1083 KNSDKTV
+1083 YNSSKTV
-1090 GIRFNSNAATILK
+1090 GIRFNPNAATILK
-1103 EGYWYEINFSYN
+1103 EGYWYEINFSYDN
-1115 NSSAS
+1115 ADGSM
-1120 TASCPGETFVKMCIV
+1120 ASCPGETFIKMCIV

-1192 QKDKGKVYPN
+1192 QNDKGKVYPN

-1227 AKWSDATADGS
+1227 AKWSDTADGS

-1263 AELLYANYLNY
+1263 AELLYANYLTY

-1295 KQTYAG
+1295 QQTYAG
-1301 DLYVQKDDGQEK
+1301 DLYVPKNNGQEM

-1318 PITYKE
+1318 PITYQE

-1329 SAYPVYQRSWDGNAQ
+1329 SAYPVYQRSWDGDAK
-1344 EVKDNVTNYSANHDG
+1344 EIVDNTKFYKANEDG
-1359 TVDVTTDN
+1359 TVTETTDN
-1367 ELSINSG
+1367 DFFFTSG

-1380 NKVDELYTKGQ
+1380 NKVDEQYTKGQ

-1426 DSESQKPVN
+1426 DSESNKPVN
-1435 VTVNRDANSYRM
+1435 VTVPRDANSYRM
-1447 LQGDVAGD
+1447 LLGDVAGD
-1455 KTMAMTQPLKENLHR
+1455 KTMAMTQPLKENLHSE
-1470 DNRYH
+1470 NRYH

-1482 SSLSMYRFLKANT
+1482 SSLSMYRFLKANP
-1495 AFENSIWTLDNGVMK
+1495 AFENSIWTLDNGKV
-1510 THSVPVDL
+1510 TAYTLAL
-1518 DYDKKTDV
+1518 DEAYDKKTDV
-1526 IVNPTQA
+1526 LVSPTQA
-1533 FFVKV
+1533 FFVKL
-1538 KEGETAPANVTFNA
+1538 KTGESATEATFNA
-1552 TMLINK
+1552 SMLINK
-1558 DVTPGEKALIIR
+1558 DVTPGEKALVIR
-1570 PTVTLTTVNG
+1570 PTLTLTTTDGVRN
-1580 ERSSQS
+1580 S
-1586 ELIVND
+1586 ESKLIVND
-1592 EASRDYVEGEDV
+1592 DASRDYVEGEDV

-1714 TIDCFSPTENTIVVA
+1714 TIECFSPTENTIVVA

-1734 MKRVMVYDISGAL
+1734 MKRVVVYDVAGSL

>member
-23 TMMALTAAPSSVYAQ
+23 AMMALTAAPSSVYAQ
-38 SFHQTGAS
+38 SLGFHKEGQS

-60 WNYYYYLPTG
+60 WHYYYYLPTN
-70 STSMTL
+70 SNTMEL
-76 DLPIMG
+76 ELPFAG
-82 WTDNYANE
+82 WGDSKTND
-90 LEPYGWYRWYDY
+90 LEPYGWIRWYDY
-102 NTDLNSANL
+102 TTDLKSDRVTVYNSSSTSLYNSKDNTSNKDIGLIAGTLRNSARDY
-111 TAYDVTSSSWYGGTT
+111 A
-126 HSTQLKTNITDNSG
+126 
-140 KNIGLV
+140 
-146 AYKLSAT
+146 
-153 YITRKHVG
+153 G
-161 VNYSYSNSDATNP
+161 VKYNKPTGADAEDWAGET
-174 NWKGDIVACD
+174 IACD
-184 VSRYIDYTI
+184 VSRYNDYNL
-193 SGTKVSK
+193 TKRGYYPKYTNYVEK
-200 EPTLSV
+200 EPTLSI
-206 RYIFHIQSA
+206 RYIFHIKSA
-215 AYLAQKL
+215 AYLAKRI
-222 KEALCEGSKSKAADL
+222 KDALCDHSRAADL
-237 TFEDNKRIVFGA
+237 TLEDNKRIVFGA
-249 KDENAKMSLR
+249 KDANANMTLR
-259 TNLKNSGGQSYWFYP
+259 TNMKNSGGQSYWFYP
-274 LSTTKGKTVYPTT
+274 LRTTVGKTVYPTT

-295 DFKTTMK
+295 DFNTTMK
-302 QADKIVWK
+302 QANKIVWI

-317 KFCQLSA
+317 KFCQLS
-324 TSSTTQFCDLT
+324 SETQFCDLT
-335 ISALNSATWYN
+335 INALKNATWYN
-346 VSNDAT
+346 VSNDAKT
-352 TTKPTDIGFEHTVYV
+352 SKPTDIGFEQTVYV
-367 VAWAANSNDMC
+367 VAWAANGDYMC

-384 VFIHKGYPKTKDEIT
+384 VFIHKGYPKMKDELT
-399 ADNNIDRTLSYLED
+399 ADGDVDRTLSYLED

-429 ADLTFDA
+429 PDLTLDA
-436 PTVNNNV
+436 PTTPLNNM

-454 YGFTYANLADYDYFY
+454 YGFTYAQLASYDYY
-469 GTYMRQSWTGKRP
+469 YDGSTPHHSK
-482 TYSSP
+482 SP
-487 NHGDYGLYKSANKT
+487 IHGDYGLYKSGNLR
-501 GVSTTDYN
+501 GISYDN
-509 KGYQWWANGNPE
+509 ENGYQWWAAGSPT
-521 IYDRTYERTSGKQY
+521 IYDRTHAKTSGKQY
-535 GYFLY
+535 GHFLY
-540 VDASDESR
+540 VDASNESR

-554 FKANLCTGSQLVF
+554 FKANLCTGSQLIF

-575 SGANAPQV
+575 ASYNATAPQV
-583 MFRLYGIDKDE
+583 MFRLYGINKDE
-594 NGNEIGKKLIQSFSS
+594 NGNVTDQKLIQSFSS
-609 GDFKTNTKSLQY
+609 GDFKTNTKSHEY

-636 AGADNYTDFRIVLD
+636 AAADNYTDFRIVLD
-650 NMCQGTDGADYCI
+650 NMCQNTKGADYCI

-680 KPLCPNETGYET
+680 RPLCPNETGYET

-712 NMKESKLFYR
+712 NQKESKLFYR
-722 ICDATGKQVD
+722 ICDATGKRVE
-732 NIDYDGDGQPD
+732 NIDYDGDGHPD
-743 EYGTARIPA
+743 EYGIALIPA
-752 SYNAAYVLPPEA
+752 SYNAGLVLPPEA
-764 ADGKNNVAMFE
+764 ADGKTVPMFE

-816 WGKSTDVCS
+816 WGISTDVCS

-834 EQSIKLTDKNSN
+834 EQNIKLTDKNSN

-851 RVNCDTKTPTVEVIA
+851 RVNCNTHTPTVEVIA

-894 KENELYT
+894 AENELYT
-901 TPGLLEA
+901 TTGLLEA
-908 LRAYR
+908 LHAYR
-913 AKYPSDNGLNTGFR
+913 AKYPEYNGLSTYFR
-927 SINYTQ
+927 NDNRTQ
-933 YTLLK
+933 YDLLK
-938 QYVDS
+938 KYVDS

-955 NRTFEA
+955 NRTFA
-961 NEMGLY
+961 SDEMGLY

-972 PVQAKATINGQNYDI
+972 PVQAKATINGQVYEI
-987 CADPMLVD
+987 CAAPMLVD
-995 LRVVTDGPNINLG
+995 LRVVTDGPNINFG

-1025 PQIKAIADNNG
+1025 PQIQAIAEKKG

-1046 GATSVKMSDAQVYIS
+1046 GATSVRMRDYAKVFIS
-1061 NTNDPDFNST
+1061 NTNDPSFNST
-1071 KQVIGVVTSSTI
+1071 KQEIGVVTSNTI
-1083 KNSDKTV
+1083 YRTDNTV
-1090 GIRFNSNAATILK
+1090 GIRFNPNAATILK
-1103 EGYWYEINFSYN
+1103 EGYWYEINFSYDN
-1115 NSSAS
+1115 ADGSM
-1120 TASCPGETFVKMCIV
+1120 ASCPGETFIKMCIV

-1168 DSYTDYNTTTAF
+1168 DSYADYNTTTAF

-1192 QKDKGKVYPN
+1192 QNDKGKVYPN
-1202 LDEISYRS
+1202 LDEISYS
-1210 NGIASSTK
+1210 KNGIASSNK
-1218 MKSFAYDFV
+1218 MKNFAYDFV
-1227 AKWSDATADGS
+1227 AKWSNTADGS
-1238 DNGNGTFSCEKWA
+1238 DAGNGTFSCEKWA

-1263 AELLYANYLNY
+1263 AELLYANYLTY

-1295 KQTYAG
+1295 QQTYAG
-1301 DLYVQKDDGQEK
+1301 DLYVQKDNGQEK

-1318 PITYKE
+1318 PMTYDE
-1324 GVNDR
+1324 NVNDR
-1329 SAYPVYQRSWDGNAQ
+1329 SAYPIYQRSWDGDAQ
-1344 EVKDNVTNYSANHDG
+1344 EVMNNVTNYSANHDG

-1380 NKVDELYTKGQ
+1380 NKVDEQYTKGQ

-1398 DKYTAGAQGANAT
+1398 DKYTAGAQGANAK

-1426 DSESQKPVN
+1426 DSESQKQVN

-1495 AFENSIWTLDNGVMK
+1495 AFENSIWTLDNGKV
-1510 THSVPVDL
+1510 TAYTLAL
-1518 DYDKKTDV
+1518 DDVYDKKTDV
-1526 IVNPTQA
+1526 LVSPTQA
-1533 FFVKV
+1533 FFVKL
-1538 KEGETAPANVTFNA
+1538 KTGESATEATFNA
-1552 TMLINK
+1552 SMLINK
-1558 DVTPGEKALIIR
+1558 EVTPGEKALVIR
-1570 PTVTLTTVNG
+1570 PTLTLTTTDGVRN
-1580 ERSSQS
+1580 S
-1586 ELIVND
+1586 ESKLIVND
-1592 EASRDYVEGEDV
+1592 EACRDYVEGEDV

-1613 EIAQVY
+1613 EVAQVY

-1693 ANDHGRYYITN
+1693 ANDHGRYYVTN

-1714 TIDCFSPTENTIVVA
+1714 TIDCFSPTDNTIVVA

-1734 MKRVMVYDISGAL
+1734 MKRVMVYDVAGSL

-1775 KEDRTET
+1775 MEDRTET

>member
-9 NRPAPSRRLLLQLL
+9 NRLAPSRRLLLQLL

-38 SFHQTGAS
+38 SLGFHKEGKS

-60 WNYYYYLPTG
+60 WHYYYYLPTNSNTMELELPFDG
-70 STSMTL
+70 WLKSSTN
-76 DLPIMG
+76 D
-82 WTDNYANE
+82 
-90 LEPYGWYRWYDY
+90 LEPYGWIRWYDY
-102 NTDLNSANL
+102 TTDLKSDRL
-111 TAYDVTSSSWYGGTT
+111 TVYSRYSTS
-126 HSTQLKTNITDNSG
+126 LKSLKDDTSK
-140 KNIGLV
+140 KNIGLI
-146 AYKLSAT
+146 AGTLKNSARD
-153 YITRKHVG
+153 YAG
-161 VNYSYSNSDATNP
+161 VKYNKPTGADAED
-174 NWKGDIVACD
+174 WAGDTIACD
-184 VSRYIDYTI
+184 VSRYNDYSI
-193 SGTKVSK
+193 STNYVEK
-200 EPTLSV
+200 EPTLSI
-206 RYIFHIQSA
+206 RYIFHIKSA
-215 AYLAQKL
+215 AYLAKRI
-222 KEALCEGSKSKAADL
+222 KDALCDHSRAADL
-237 TFEDNKRIVFGA
+237 TLEDNKRIVFGA
-249 KDENAKMSLR
+249 KDANANMTLR
-259 TNLKNSGGQSYWFYP
+259 TNMKNSGGQSYWFYP
-274 LSTTKGKTVYPTT
+274 LRTTVGKTVYPTT

-295 DFKTTMK
+295 DFNTTMK
-302 QADKIVWK
+302 QANKIVWA

-317 KFCQLSA
+317 KYCQLS
-324 TSSTTQFCDLT
+324 SETQFCDLT
-335 ISALNSATWYN
+335 INALKNATWYN

-352 TTKPTDIGFEHTVYV
+352 TSKPTDIGFEHTVYV
-367 VAWAANSNDMC
+367 VAWAVNGTTDMC

-384 VFIHKGYPKTKDEIT
+384 VFIHKGYPKTKDELT
-399 ADNNIDRTLSYLED
+399 ADGDVDRTISYFE
-413 EDRYEKKMDI
+413 EKKYEQQMDI

-429 ADLTFDA
+429 PDLTLDA
-436 PTVNNNV
+436 PTTPLDNM

-454 YGFTYANLADYDYFY
+454 YGFTYAQLESYDYY
-469 GTYMRQSWTGKRP
+469 YDRSTPHHSK
-482 TYSSP
+482 SP
-487 NHGDYGLYKSANKT
+487 IHGDYGLYKSGNLR
-501 GVSTTDYN
+501 GISYDN
-509 KGYQWWANGNPE
+509 ENGYQWWAAGSPT
-521 IYDRTYERTSGKQY
+521 IFDRTHAKTSGKQY
-535 GYFLY
+535 GHFLY
-540 VDASDESR
+540 VDASNESR

-554 FKANLCTGSQLVF
+554 FKANLCTGSQLIF

-575 SGANAPQV
+575 ASYNATAPQV
-583 MFRLYGIDKDE
+583 MFRLYGINKDE
-594 NGNEIGKKLIQSFSS
+594 NGNVTDQKLIQSFSS
-609 GDFKTNTKSLQY
+609 GDFKTNTKTHEY

-636 AGADNYTDFRIVLD
+636 AAADNYTDFRIVLD
-650 NMCQGTDGADYCI
+650 NMCQNTKGADYCI

-692 APEEI
+692 APDDI

-712 NMKESKLFYR
+712 NQKESKIFYR
-722 ICDATGKQVD
+722 ICDATGKRVE
-732 NIDYDGDGQPD
+732 NIDYDGDGHPD

-752 SYNAAYVLPPEA
+752 SYNAAYVLPPA
-764 ADGKNNVAMFE
+764 AAGGKTNVPMFE

-804 YPSDDNPDVPGK
+804 YPSDDDPNVPGD

-825 TYSGIFQVV
+825 TYSDIFQVV
-834 EQSIKLTDKNSN
+834 EQNIKLTDKNST

-851 RVNCDTKTPTVEVIA
+851 RVNCNSQTPTVEVIA

-894 KENELYT
+894 AENELYST
-901 TPGLLEA
+901 SGLLEA
-908 LRAYR
+908 LHAYR
-913 AKYPSDNGLNTGFR
+913 AKYPEYNGLSTDFR
-927 SINYTQ
+927 YVNNVQ
-933 YTLLK
+933 YNLLK
-938 QYVDS
+938 KYVDS

-955 NRTFEA
+955 NRTFA
-961 NEMGLY
+961 SDEMGLY

-972 PVQAKATINGQNYDI
+972 PVQAKATINGQVYEI
-987 CADPMLVD
+987 CAAPMLVD
-995 LRVVTDGPNINLG
+995 LRVVTDGPNINFG
-1008 FSDVIYPND
+1008 FPNVIYPND

-1025 PQIKAIADNNG
+1025 PQIKAIAEKNG

-1046 GATSVKMSDAQVYIS
+1046 GATSVRMRDYAKVFIS
-1061 NTNDPDFNST
+1061 NTNDPSFNST
-1071 KQVIGVVTSSTI
+1071 KQEIGVVTSNTI
-1083 KNSDKTV
+1083 YNSSKTV
-1090 GIRFNSNAATILK
+1090 GIRFNPNAATILK
-1103 EGYWYEINFSYN
+1103 EGYWYEINFSYDN
-1115 NSSAS
+1115 ADGSM
-1120 TASCPGETFVKMCIV
+1120 ASCPGETFIKMCIV

-1168 DSYTDYNTTTAF
+1168 DSYADYNTTTAF

-1227 AKWSDATADGS
+1227 AKWSDTADGS
-1238 DNGNGTFSCEKWA
+1238 DNGNGTFSCETWV

-1263 AELLYANYLNY
+1263 AELLYANYLTY

-1295 KQTYAG
+1295 QQTYAG
-1301 DLYVQKDDGQEK
+1301 DLYVPKNNGQEQ

-1318 PITYKE
+1318 PMTYDE
-1324 GVNDR
+1324 NVNDR
-1329 SAYPVYQRSWDGNAQ
+1329 SAYPVYQRSWDGDAQ

-1380 NKVDELYTKGQ
+1380 NKVDEQYTKGQ

-1398 DKYTAGAQGANAT
+1398 DKYTAGAQDANAK

-1426 DSESQKPVN
+1426 DSESQKQVN

-1455 KTMAMTQPLKENLHR
+1455 KTMAMTQLLKENLHR

-1482 SSLSMYRFLKANT
+1482 SSLSMYRFLKANP
-1495 AFENSIWTLDNGVMK
+1495 AFENSIWTLDNGKV
-1510 THSVPVDL
+1510 TAYTLAL
-1518 DYDKKTDV
+1518 DEAYDKKTDV
-1526 IVNPTQA
+1526 LVSPTQA
-1533 FFVKV
+1533 FFVKL
-1538 KEGETAPANVTFNA
+1538 KTGESATEATFNA
-1552 TMLINK
+1552 SMLINK
-1558 DVTPGEKALIIR
+1558 DVTPGEKALVIR
-1570 PTVTLTTVNG
+1570 PTLTLTTTDGVRN
-1580 ERSSQS
+1580 S
-1586 ELIVND
+1586 ESKLIVND
-1592 EASRDYVEGEDV
+1592 EANRDYVEGEDV

-1668 SQLFLFDA
+1668 SQFFLFDA

-1714 TIDCFSPTENTIVVA
+1714 TIECFSPTENTIVVA

-1734 MKRVMVYDISGAL
+1734 MKRVVVYDISGAL

>member
-9 NRPAPSRRLLLQLL
+9 NRLAPSRRLLLQLL
-23 TMMALTAAPSSVYAQ
+23 AMMALTAAPSSVYAQ
-38 SFHQTGAS
+38 SLGFHKNGQS

-60 WNYYYYLPTG
+60 WHYYYYLPTNSNTMELELPFDG
-70 STSMTL
+70 WLKSSTN
-76 DLPIMG
+76 D
-82 WTDNYANE
+82 
-90 LEPYGWYRWYDY
+90 LEPYGWIRWYDY
-102 NTDLNSANL
+102 TTDLKSDRL
-111 TAYDVTSSSWYGGTT
+111 TVYSRYSTS
-126 HSTQLKTNITDNSG
+126 LKSLKDDTSK
-140 KNIGLV
+140 KNIGLI
-146 AYKLSAT
+146 AGTLKNSARD
-153 YITRKHVG
+153 YAG
-161 VNYSYSNSDATNP
+161 VKYNKPTGADAED
-174 NWKGDIVACD
+174 WAGDTIACD
-184 VSRYIDYTI
+184 VSRYNDYSI
-193 SGTKVSK
+193 STNYVEK
-200 EPTLSV
+200 EPTLSI
-206 RYIFHIQSA
+206 RYIFHIKSA
-215 AYLAQKL
+215 AYLAKRI
-222 KEALCEGSKSKAADL
+222 KDALCDHSRAADL
-237 TFEDNKRIVFGA
+237 TLEDNKRIVFGA
-249 KDENAKMSLR
+249 KDANANMTLR
-259 TNLKNSGGQSYWFYP
+259 TNMKNSGGQSYWFYP
-274 LSTTKGKTVYPTT
+274 LRTTVGKTVYPTT

-295 DFKTTMK
+295 DFNTTMK
-302 QADKIVWK
+302 QANKIVWA

-317 KFCQLSA
+317 KYCQLS
-324 TSSTTQFCDLT
+324 SETQFCDLT
-335 ISALNSATWYN
+335 INALKNATWYN

-352 TTKPTDIGFEHTVYV
+352 TSKPTDIGFEHTVYV
-367 VAWAANSNDMC
+367 VAWAVNGTTDMC

-384 VFIHKGYPKTKDEIT
+384 VFIHKGYPKTKDELT
-399 ADNNIDRTLSYLED
+399 ADGDVDRTISYFE
-413 EDRYEKKMDI
+413 EKKYEQQMDI

-429 ADLTFDA
+429 PDLTLDA
-436 PTVNNNV
+436 PTTPLNNM

-454 YGFTYANLADYDYFY
+454 YGFTYALLENNDYYYDRS
-469 GTYMRQSWTGKRP
+469 TPHHSK
-482 TYSSP
+482 SP
-487 NHGDYGLYKSANKT
+487 IHGDYGLYKSGNLR
-501 GVSTTDYN
+501 GISYDN
-509 KGYQWWANGNPE
+509 ENGYQWWAAGSPT
-521 IYDRTYERTSGKQY
+521 IYDRTHAKTSGKQY
-535 GYFLY
+535 GHFLY
-540 VDASDESR
+540 VDASNESR

-554 FKANLCTGSQLVF
+554 FKANLCTGSQLIF

-575 SGANAPQV
+575 AAYNATAPQV
-583 MFRLYGIDKDE
+583 MFRLYGINKDE
-594 NGNEIGKKLIQSFSS
+594 NGNVTDQKLIQSFSS
-609 GDFKTNTKSLQY
+609 GDFKTNTKTHEY

-636 AGADNYTDFRIVLD
+636 AAADNYTDFRIVLD
-650 NMCQGTDGADYCI
+650 NMCQNTKGADYCI

-680 KPLCPNETGYET
+680 RPLCPNETGYET
-692 APEEI
+692 APEYI

-712 NMKESKLFYR
+712 NQKESKLFYR
-722 ICDATGKQVD
+722 ICDATGKRVE
-732 NIDYDGDGQPD
+732 NIDYDGDGHPD

-764 ADGKNNVAMFE
+764 AGGKTNVPMFE

-804 YPSDDNPDVPGK
+804 YPSDDNPNVPGD

-825 TYSGIFQVV
+825 TYSDRFQVV
-834 EQSIKLTDKNSN
+834 EQNIKLTDKNSN

-851 RVNCDTKTPTVEVIA
+851 RVDCNTHTPTVEMIA

-894 KENELYT
+894 AENELYST
-901 TPGLLEA
+901 ANLLEA
-908 LRAYR
+908 LHAYR
-913 AKYPSDNGLNTGFR
+913 AKYPEYNGLSTGF
-927 SINYTQ
+927 SSVNYTQ
-933 YTLLK
+933 YALLK
-938 QYVDS
+938 KYVDS

-955 NRTFEA
+955 NRTFDSD
-961 NEMGLY
+961 EMGLY

-972 PVQAKATINGQNYDI
+972 PVQAKATINGQVYEI
-987 CADPMLVD
+987 CAAPMLVD
-995 LRVVTDGPNINLG
+995 LRVVTDGPNINFG
-1008 FSDVIYPND
+1008 FPGVIYPND

-1025 PQIKAIADNNG
+1025 PQINAIATKNG

-1046 GATSVKMSDAQVYIS
+1046 GATSVRMRDYAKVFIS
-1061 NTNDPDFNST
+1061 NTNDPSFNST
-1071 KQVIGVVTSSTI
+1071 KQEIGVVTSNTI
-1083 KNSDKTV
+1083 YRTDNTV
-1090 GIRFNSNAATILK
+1090 GIRFNPNAAKILK
-1103 EGYWYEINFSYN
+1103 EGYWYEINFSYDN
-1115 NSSAS
+1115 ADGSM
-1120 TASCPGETFVKMCIV
+1120 ASCPGETFIKMCIV

-1227 AKWSDATADGS
+1227 AKWSDTADGS
-1238 DNGNGTFSCEKWA
+1238 DTGDGTFSCEKWA

-1263 AELLYANYLNY
+1263 AELLYANYLTY

-1295 KQTYAG
+1295 QQTYAG
-1301 DLYVQKDDGQEK
+1301 DLYVPKNNGQEQ
-1313 SEAFK
+1313 SEAFQ

-1344 EVKDNVTNYSANHDG
+1344 EVMDNVTNYSANHDG

-1380 NKVDELYTKGQ
+1380 NKVDEQYTKGQ

-1482 SSLSMYRFLKANT
+1482 SSLSMYRFLKANP
-1495 AFENSIWTLDNGVMK
+1495 AFENSIWTLDNGKV
-1510 THSVPVDL
+1510 TAYTLAL
-1518 DYDKKTDV
+1518 DEAYDKKTDV
-1526 IVNPTQA
+1526 LVSPTQA
-1533 FFVKV
+1533 FFVKL
-1538 KEGETAPANVTFNA
+1538 KTGESATEATFNA
-1552 TMLINK
+1552 SMLINK
-1558 DVTPGEKALIIR
+1558 DVTPGEKALVIR
-1570 PTVTLTTVNG
+1570 PTLTLTTTDGVRN
-1580 ERSSQS
+1580 S
-1586 ELIVND
+1586 ESKLIVND
-1592 EASRDYVEGEDV
+1592 EASRDYVDGEDV

-1714 TIDCFSPTENTIVVA
+1714 TIECFSPTENTIVVA

-1734 MKRVMVYDISGAL
+1734 MKRVVVYDISGAL

>member
-9 NRPAPSRRLLLQLL
+9 NRLAPSRRLLLQLL
-23 TMMALTAAPSSVYAQ
+23 AMMALTAAPSSVYAQ
-38 SFHQTGAS
+38 SLGFHKNGQS

-60 WNYYYYLPTG
+60 WHYYYYLPTNSNTMELELPFDG
-70 STSMTL
+70 WGKSSTN
-76 DLPIMG
+76 D
-82 WTDNYANE
+82 
-90 LEPYGWYRWYDY
+90 LEPYGWIRWYDY
-102 NTDLNSANL
+102 TTDLKSDRLTVYNSSSTSLYNSKDNTSNKDIGLIAGTLRNSARDY
-111 TAYDVTSSSWYGGTT
+111 A
-126 HSTQLKTNITDNSG
+126 
-140 KNIGLV
+140 
-146 AYKLSAT
+146 
-153 YITRKHVG
+153 G
-161 VNYSYSNSDATNP
+161 VKYNKPTGADAEDWAGET
-174 NWKGDIVACD
+174 IACD
-184 VSRYIDYTI
+184 VSRYNDYDL
-193 SGTKVSK
+193 TKRGNYPKYTNYVKK
-200 EPTLSV
+200 EPTLSI
-206 RYIFHIQSA
+206 RYIFHIKSA
-215 AYLAQKL
+215 AYLAKRI
-222 KEALCEGSKSKAADL
+222 KDALCDHSRAADL
-237 TFEDNKRIVFGA
+237 TLEDNKRIVFGA
-249 KDENAKMSLR
+249 KDANANMTLR
-259 TNLKNSGGQSYWFYP
+259 TNMKNSGEQRYWFYP
-274 LSTTKGKTVYPTT
+274 LRTTKGKTVYPTT
-287 ESQKITAA
+287 EAQKITAA
-295 DFKTTMK
+295 DFNTTMK
-302 QADKIVWK
+302 QADNIVWR

-317 KFCQLSA
+317 KYCQL
-324 TSSTTQFCDLT
+324 SSTTQFCDLT
-335 ISALNSATWYN
+335 INALKNATWYN
-346 VSNDAT
+346 VSNGAT
-352 TTKPTDIGFEHTVYV
+352 TSKPTDIGFEQTVYV
-367 VAWAANSNDMC
+367 VAWAANGDYYMC

-384 VFIHKGYPKTKDEIT
+384 VFIHKGYPKTKDELT
-399 ADNNIDRTLSYLED
+399 ADGDVDRTISYFE
-413 EDRYEKKMDI
+413 EKKYERQMDI

-429 ADLTFDA
+429 PDLTLDA
-436 PTVNNNV
+436 PTTPLDNM
-443 SLKPS
+443 SRKPS

-454 YGFTYANLADYDYFY
+454 YGFTYAELESYDYY
-469 GTYMRQSWTGKRP
+469 YDRSTPHHSK
-482 TYSSP
+482 SP
-487 NHGDYGLYKSANKT
+487 IHGDYGLYKSGNLR
-501 GVSTTDYN
+501 GISYDN
-509 KGYQWWANGNPE
+509 ENGYQWWAAGSPT
-521 IYDRTYERTSGKQY
+521 IFDRTHAKTSGKQY
-535 GYFLY
+535 GHFLY
-540 VDASDESR
+540 VDASNESR

-554 FKANLCTGSQLVF
+554 FKANLCTGSQLIF

-575 SGANAPQV
+575 AAYNATAPQV
-583 MFRLYGIDKDE
+583 MFRLYGINKDE
-594 NGNEIGKKLIQSFSS
+594 NGNVTDQKLIQSFSS
-609 GDFKTNTKSLQY
+609 GDFKTNTKTHEY

-636 AGADNYTDFRIVLD
+636 AAADNYTDFRIVLD
-650 NMCQGTDGADYCI
+650 NMCQNTKGADYCI

-680 KPLCPNETGYET
+680 RPLCPNETGYET

-712 NMKESKLFYR
+712 NQKESKLFYR
-722 ICDATGKQVD
+722 ICDATGKQVE

-743 EYGTARIPA
+743 EYGIALIPA
-752 SYNAAYVLPPEA
+752 SYNAGLVLPPYA
-764 ADGKNNVAMFE
+764 ADNKTVPMFE

-804 YPSDDNPDVPGK
+804 YPSDDDPNVPGK

-825 TYSGIFQVV
+825 TYSDIFQVV
-834 EQSIKLTDKNSN
+834 EQNIKLTDKNSN

-851 RVNCDTKTPTVEVIA
+851 RVNCKTNTPTVEVIA

-882 NVKFDWFLSKPN
+882 KVKFDWFLSKPN
-894 KENELYT
+894 AENELYST
-901 TPGLLEA
+901 QGLLEA
-908 LRAYR
+908 LHDYR
-913 AKYPSDNGLNTGFR
+913 AKYPEYNGLSTDFR
-927 SINYTQ
+927 NDNRTQ
-933 YTLLK
+933 YDLLK
-938 QYVDS
+938 MYVDS

-955 NRTFEA
+955 NRTFA
-961 NEMGLY
+961 SDEMGLY

-972 PVQAKATINGQNYDI
+972 PVQAKATINGQVYEI
-987 CADPMLVD
+987 CAAPMLVD
-995 LRVVTDGPNINLG
+995 LRVVTDGPNINFG
-1008 FSDVIYPND
+1008 FPGVIYPND

-1046 GATSVKMSDAQVYIS
+1046 GATSVNMRDYAKVFIS
-1061 NTNDPDFNST
+1061 NTNDPSFNST
-1071 KQVIGVVTSSTI
+1071 KQEIGVVTSNTI
-1083 KNSDKTV
+1083 YRTDNTV
-1090 GIRFNSNAATILK
+1090 GIRFNPNAATILK
-1103 EGYWYEINFSYN
+1103 EGYWYEINFSYDN
-1115 NSSAS
+1115 ADGSM
-1120 TASCPGETFVKMCIV
+1120 ASCPGETFIKMCIV

-1227 AKWSDATADGS
+1227 AKWSDTKDGS

-1295 KQTYAG
+1295 QQTYAG
-1301 DLYVQKDDGQEK
+1301 DLYVPKNNGQEM

-1318 PITYKE
+1318 PMTYDE
-1324 GVNDR
+1324 NVNDR
-1329 SAYPVYQRSWDGNAQ
+1329 SAYPVYQRSWDGDAQ
-1344 EVKDNVTNYSANHDG
+1344 EVKDNVTIYSANHDG

-1380 NKVDELYTKGQ
+1380 NKVDEQYTKGQ

-1447 LQGDVAGD
+1447 LLGDVAGD
-1455 KTMAMTQPLKENLHR
+1455 KTMAMTQPLKKNLHSE
-1470 DNRYH
+1470 NRYH

-1482 SSLSMYRFLKANT
+1482 SSLSMYRFLKANP
-1495 AFENSIWTLDNGVMK
+1495 AFENSIWTLDNGKV
-1510 THSVPVDL
+1510 TAYTLAL
-1518 DYDKKTDV
+1518 DEAYDKKTDV
-1526 IVNPTQA
+1526 LVSPTQA
-1533 FFVKV
+1533 FFVKL
-1538 KEGETAPANVTFNA
+1538 KTGESATEATFNA
-1552 TMLINK
+1552 SMLINK
-1558 DVTPGEKALIIR
+1558 DVTPGEKALVIR
-1570 PTVTLTTVNG
+1570 PTLTLTTTDGVRN
-1580 ERSSQS
+1580 S
-1586 ELIVND
+1586 ESKLIVND

-1714 TIDCFSPTENTIVVA
+1714 TIECFSPTENTIVVA

-1734 MKRVMVYDISGAL
+1734 MKRVVVYDISGAL

>member
-23 TMMALTAAPSSVYAQ
+23 AMMALTAAPSSVYAQ
-38 SFHQTGAS
+38 SLGFHKKGQS

-60 WNYYYYLPTG
+60 WHYYYYLPTG
-70 STSMTL
+70 SSTMEL
-76 DLPIMG
+76 ELPFAG
-82 WTDNYANE
+82 WGDSSTND
-90 LEPYGWYRWYDY
+90 LEPYGWIRWYDY
-102 NTDLNSANL
+102 TTDLKSDRLTVFNSSSTSLYNSKDNDSKKDIGLIAGSLGNSARDY
-111 TAYDVTSSSWYGGTT
+111 A
-126 HSTQLKTNITDNSG
+126 
-140 KNIGLV
+140 
-146 AYKLSAT
+146 
-153 YITRKHVG
+153 G
-161 VNYSYSNSDATNP
+161 VKYNKPTGADAEDWAGET
-174 NWKGDIVACD
+174 IACD
-184 VSRYIDYTI
+184 VSRYNDYNL
-193 SGTKVSK
+193 TKRGYYPKYTNYVVY
-200 EPTLSV
+200 EPTLSI
-206 RYIFHIQSA
+206 RYIFHIKSA
-215 AYLAQKL
+215 AYLAKRI
-222 KEALCEGSKSKAADL
+222 KDALCDHSRAADL
-237 TFEDNKRIVFGA
+237 TLEDNKRIVFGA
-249 KDENAKMSLR
+249 KDANANMTLR
-259 TNLKNSGGQSYWFYP
+259 TNMKNSGGQSYWFYP
-274 LSTTKGKTVYPTT
+274 LRTTVGKTVYPTT
-287 ESQKITAA
+287 EAQKITAA
-295 DFKTTMK
+295 DFNTTMK
-302 QADKIVWK
+302 QANKIVWI

-317 KFCQLSA
+317 KFCQLS
-324 TSSTTQFCDLT
+324 STTQFCDLT
-335 ISALNSATWYN
+335 INALNSATWYN

-352 TTKPTDIGFEHTVYV
+352 TTKPTDIGFERTVYV
-367 VAWAANSNDMC
+367 VAWAANGNYMC

-384 VFIHKGYPKTKDEIT
+384 VFIHKGYPKMKDELT
-399 ADNNIDRTLSYLED
+399 ADGDVDRTISYFED
-413 EDRYEKKMDI
+413 KYEQQMDI

-429 ADLTFDA
+429 PDLTLDA
-436 PTVNNNV
+436 PTTPLNNM
-443 SLKPS
+443 SRKPS

-454 YGFTYANLADYDYFY
+454 YGFTYADLASSDYYKG
-469 GTYMRQSWTGKRP
+469 GTHNGK
-482 TYSSP
+482 SP
-487 NHGDYGLYKSANKT
+487 IHGDYGLYKSGNLR
-501 GVSTTDYN
+501 GISYTDQN
-509 KGYQWWANGNPE
+509 GYKWWAEGSPT
-521 IYDRTYERTSGKQY
+521 IFDRTYAKTSGKQY
-535 GYFLY
+535 GHFLY
-540 VDASDESR
+540 VDASNESR

-554 FKANLCTGSQLVF
+554 FKANLCTGSQLIF

-575 SGANAPQV
+575 AAMNATAPQV
-583 MFRLYGIDKDE
+583 MFRLYGINKDE
-594 NGNEIGKKLIQSFSS
+594 NGNVTDQKLIQSFSS
-609 GDFKTNTKSLQY
+609 GDFKTNTKSHEY

-636 AGADNYTDFRIVLD
+636 AAADNYTDFRIVLD
-650 NMCQGTDGADYCI
+650 NMCQDTWGADYCV

-680 KPLCPNETGYET
+680 RPLCPNETGYET

-712 NMKESKLFYR
+712 NQKESKLFYR
-722 ICDATGKQVD
+722 ICDATGKPVE
-732 NIDYDGDGQPD
+732 NIDYDGDRLPD
-743 EYGTARIPA
+743 DYGTARIPE
-752 SYNAAYVLPPEA
+752 SYSSTYVLPSA
-764 ADGKNNVAMFE
+764 AAGGKTNVPMFE

-804 YPSDDNPDVPGK
+804 YPSDDNPEVPGD

-825 TYSGIFQVV
+825 TYSGLFQVV

-851 RVNCDTKTPTVEVIA
+851 RVDCNSKTPTVEVIA

-882 NVKFDWFLSKPN
+882 KVKFDWFLSKPN
-894 KENELYT
+894 AENELYST
-901 TPGLLEA
+901 QGLLEA
-908 LRAYR
+908 LHAYR
-913 AKYPSDNGLNTGFR
+913 AKYPEYNGLSTDFR
-927 SINYTQ
+927 YVNYAQ
-933 YTLLK
+933 YDLLK
-938 QYVDS
+938 KYVDS

-955 NRTFEA
+955 TRKFEA
-961 NEMGLY
+961 KEMGLY

-972 PVQAKATINGQNYDI
+972 PVQDKATINGQNYEI
-987 CADPMLVD
+987 CAAPMLVD
-995 LRVVTDGPNINLG
+995 LRVVTDGPNINFG
-1008 FSDVIYPND
+1008 FPNVIYPND

-1025 PQIKAIADNNG
+1025 PQIKAIVDSNG

-1046 GATSVKMSDAQVYIS
+1046 GARSVNMSEEDAQVRIS

-1071 KQVIGVVTSSTI
+1071 EQMIGVVTANTI
-1083 KNSDKTV
+1083 YETDKTV
-1090 GIRFNSNAATILK
+1090 GIRFNSNAVTTLK
-1103 EGYWYEINFSYN
+1103 EGYWYEIHFSYN
-1115 NSSAS
+1115 NADGSM
-1120 TASCPGETFVKMCIV
+1120 ASCPGETFIKMCIV

-1163 AEIFK
+1163 SEIFK

-1227 AKWSDATADGS
+1227 AKWNNTTDGS

-1263 AELLYANYLNY
+1263 AELLYANYLTY

-1295 KQTYAG
+1295 QQTYAG

-1313 SEAFK
+1313 SEAFQ

-1324 GVNDR
+1324 AVNDR
-1329 SAYPVYQRSWDGNAQ
+1329 SAYPVYQRSWDGDAK
-1344 EVKDNVTNYSANHDG
+1344 EIVDNTKFYQANEDG
-1359 TVDVTTDN
+1359 TVEETTNDFF
-1367 ELSINSG
+1367 LTSG

-1380 NKVDELYTKGQ
+1380 NKVDEQYTKGQ

-1398 DKYTAGAQGANAT
+1398 DKYTEGAQGANAT

-1426 DSESQKPVN
+1426 DSESNKPVN
-1435 VTVNRDANSYRM
+1435 VTVPRDANSYRM
-1447 LQGDVAGD
+1447 LLGDVDGD
-1455 KTMAMTQPLKENLHR
+1455 KTMAMTQPLKENLHSE
-1470 DNRYH
+1470 NRYH

-1482 SSLSMYRFLKANT
+1482 SSLSMYRFLKANP
-1495 AFENSIWTLDNGVMK
+1495 AFENSIWTLDNGKV
-1510 THSVPVDL
+1510 TAYTLAL
-1518 DYDKKTDV
+1518 DEAYDKKTDV
-1526 IVNPTQA
+1526 LVSPTQA
-1533 FFVKV
+1533 FFVKL
-1538 KEGETAPANVTFNA
+1538 KTGETATEATFNA
-1552 TMLINK
+1552 SMLINK

-1570 PTVTLTTVNG
+1570 PTLTLTTTDGVRN
-1580 ERSSQS
+1580 S
-1586 ELIVND
+1586 ESKLIVNE
-1592 EASRDYVEGEDV
+1592 EACRDYVVGEDV

-1613 EIAQVY
+1613 EVAQVY

-1641 VVAPKSKDIDVN
+1641 VVAAKSKEVDVN
-1653 ISLNSKMLI
+1653 VSLNSKMLR
-1662 KMNNEG
+1662 KMDNEG

-1693 ANDHGRYYITN
+1693 ANDHGRYYVTN

-1775 KEDRTET
+1775 MEDRTET

>member
-46 GLPLDSRGMQQTAE
+46 GMPLDSRGMQQTAE
-60 WNYYYYLPTG
+60 WHYYYYLPTG

-82 WTDNYANE
+82 WTDEKAND

-102 NTDLNSANL
+102 NTDLESANL
-111 TAYDVTSSSWYGGTT
+111 TAYDVTTSSWYGSTK

-146 AYKLSAT
+146 AYKLSDT
-153 YITRKHVG
+153 YVTRKHVG
-161 VNYSYSNSDATNP
+161 VNYEYTNSDAINP

-184 VSRYIDYTI
+184 VSRYIDYSI

-215 AYLAQKL
+215 AYLAKQIKD
-222 KEALCEGSKSKAADL
+222 ALCDHSRAADL
-237 TFEDNKRIVFGA
+237 TLEDNKRIVFGA
-249 KDENAKMSLR
+249 KDANAKMTLR
-259 TNLKNSGGQSYWFYP
+259 TNMKNSGGQSYWFYP
-274 LSTTKGKTVYPTT
+274 LRTTKGKSVYPTT

-295 DFKTTMK
+295 DFNTTMK
-302 QADKIVWK
+302 QANNIVWRF
-310 VYNEDKT
+310 YNEDKT
-317 KFCQLSA
+317 KYCQLPP
-324 TSSTTQFCDLT
+324 STPSNPRTPISPQFCDLT
-335 ISALNSATWYN
+335 INALKNATWYN
-346 VSNDAT
+346 VSNGAIT
-352 TTKPTDIGFEHTVYV
+352 AKPTDIGFEHTVYV
-367 VAWAANSNDMC
+367 VAWAANGDYMC

-384 VFIHKGYPKTKDEIT
+384 VFIHKGYPKTKDELT
-399 ADNNIDRTLSYLED
+399 DDGDVDRTISYFEGK
-413 EDRYEKKMDI
+413 YEQQMDI

-429 ADLTFDA
+429 LDA
-436 PTVNNNV
+436 PTTPLNNM
-443 SLKPS
+443 SRKPS

-454 YGFTYANLADYDYFY
+454 YGFTYADLASFDYYN
-469 GTYMRQSWTGKRP
+469 G
-482 TYSSP
+482 SSP
-487 NHGDYGLYKSANKT
+487 HHSKSPIHGDYGLYKSGNLH
-501 GVSTTDYN
+501 GISYN
-509 KGYQWWANGNPE
+509 NENGYQWWAEGSPT
-521 IYDRTYERTSGKQY
+521 IYDRTYAKTSGKQY
-535 GYFLY
+535 GHFLY
-540 VDASDESR
+540 VDASNESR

-554 FKANLCTGSQLVF
+554 FKANLCTGSQLIF

-575 SGANAPQV
+575 AANNSTAPQV

-594 NGNEIGKKLIQSFSS
+594 NGNVTDQKLIQSFSS
-609 GDFKTNTKSLQY
+609 GDFKTNTKTHEY

-636 AGADNYTDFRIVLD
+636 AAADHYTDFRIVLD
-650 NMCQGTDGADYCI
+650 NMCQDTWGADYCV

-692 APEEI
+692 APDDI

-712 NMKESKLFYR
+712 NQKESKLFYR
-722 ICDATGKQVD
+722 ICDATGKRVE
-732 NIDYDGDGQPD
+732 NIDYNGDGHPD

-764 ADGKNNVAMFE
+764 AGGKTNVPMFE
-775 NDNSGNRCL
+775 YDNSGNRCL

-804 YPSDDNPDVPGK
+804 YPSDDNPNVPGD

-825 TYSGIFQVV
+825 TYSGLFQVV
-834 EQSIKLTDKNSN
+834 EQNIKLTDKNSN

-851 RVNCDTKTPTVEVIA
+851 RVNCNTNTPTVEVIA

-882 NVKFDWFLSKPN
+882 KVKFDWFLSKPN
-894 KENELYT
+894 AENELYST
-901 TPGLLEA
+901 TGLLEA
-908 LRAYR
+908 LHAYR
-913 AKYPSDNGLNTGFR
+913 AKYPEYNGLSPNFR
-927 SINYTQ
+927 NDNRTQ
-933 YTLLK
+933 YNLLK
-938 QYVDS
+938 MYVDS

-955 NRTFEA
+955 NRTFA
-961 NEMGLY
+961 SDEMGLY

-972 PVQAKATINGQNYDI
+972 PVQAKATINGQVYDI
-987 CADPMLVD
+987 CAAPMLVD
-995 LRVVTDGPNINLG
+995 LRVVTDGPNINFG

-1025 PQIKAIADNNG
+1025 PQINAIATKNG

-1046 GATSVKMSDAQVYIS
+1046 RATSVRMRDNEKVFIS
-1061 NTNDPDFNST
+1061 NTNDPSFNST
-1071 KQVIGVVTSSTI
+1071 KQEIGVVTSNTI
-1083 KNSDKTV
+1083 YNSSKTV
-1090 GIRFNSNAATILK
+1090 GIRFNPNAATILK
-1103 EGYWYEINFSYN
+1103 EGYWYEINFSYDN
-1115 NSSAS
+1115 ADGSM
-1120 TASCPGETFVKMCIV
+1120 ASCPGETFIKMCIV

-1168 DSYTDYNTTTAF
+1168 DSYADYNTTTAF

-1192 QKDKGKVYPN
+1192 QNDKGKVYPN

-1227 AKWSDATADGS
+1227 AKWSDTADGS

-1263 AELLYANYLNY
+1263 AELLYANYLTY

-1295 KQTYAG
+1295 QQTYAG
-1301 DLYVQKDDGQEK
+1301 DLYVPKNNGQEQ

-1318 PITYKE
+1318 PMTYDE
-1324 GVNDR
+1324 NVNDR
-1329 SAYPVYQRSWDGNAQ
+1329 SAYPVYQRSWDGDAQ
-1344 EVKDNVTNYSANHDG
+1344 EVMNNVTNYSANHDG

-1367 ELSINSG
+1367 ELSINSV

-1380 NKVDELYTKGQ
+1380 NKVDEQYTKGQ

-1426 DSESQKPVN
+1426 DSESQKQVN

-1447 LQGDVAGD
+1447 LLGDVAGD
-1455 KTMAMTQPLKENLHR
+1455 KTMAMTQPLKENLHSE
-1470 DNRYH
+1470 NRYH

-1482 SSLSMYRFLKANT
+1482 SSLSMYRFLKANP
-1495 AFENSIWTLDNGVMK
+1495 AFENSIWTLDNGKV
-1510 THSVPVDL
+1510 TAYTLAL
-1518 DYDKKTDV
+1518 DEAYDKKTDV
-1526 IVNPTQA
+1526 LVSPTQA
-1533 FFVKV
+1533 FFVKL
-1538 KEGETAPANVTFNA
+1538 KTGESATEATFNA
-1552 TMLINK
+1552 SMLINK
-1558 DVTPGEKALIIR
+1558 EVTPGEKALVIR
-1570 PTVTLTTVNG
+1570 PTLTLTTTDGVRN
-1580 ERSSQS
+1580 S
-1586 ELIVND
+1586 ESKLIVND
-1592 EASRDYVEGEDV
+1592 EASRDYVDGEDV

-1693 ANDHGRYYITN
+1693 ANDHGRYYVTN

-1714 TIDCFSPTENTIVVA
+1714 TIDCFSPTDNTIVVA

-1734 MKRVMVYDISGAL
+1734 MKRVVVYDISGAL

-1762 VPKAGIYVVKATT
+1762 VPKSGIYVVKATT